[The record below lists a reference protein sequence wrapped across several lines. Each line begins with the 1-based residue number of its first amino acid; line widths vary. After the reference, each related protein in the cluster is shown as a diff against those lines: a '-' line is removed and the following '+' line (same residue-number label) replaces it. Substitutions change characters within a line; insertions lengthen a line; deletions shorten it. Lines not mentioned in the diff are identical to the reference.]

1 MEEEEFFRLLTPQ
14 SIVQIEERIAEEK
27 AIKKAEKQAH
37 EEGEEEE
44 LAAHEEE
51 EPKPNPKYEAGK
63 KLPLSLKDLF
73 PVEYTSKPLEDFD
86 DFYEA
91 QKTFVVVGKDMTI
104 YRFSATNACYLLS
117 PFNTARRG
125 ALYVLVHPLFSALI
139 IITIIV
145 NCAFMAMTEQPFD
158 WIEYVFTGVY
168 TLEALI
174 KITARGFIINNF
186 TYLRDPWNWLDFA
199 VISLA
204 YLEICII
211 QPLNVDGLGN
221 LAALRTFRVLRALKT
236 VAVIP
241 GLKTIVGALLEAVRR
256 LRDVMILT
264 VFMLSIFA
272 LVGMQLYMGTLR
284 QKCATFTNFTYD
296 NTTEGNETLMT
307 YEEAWLE
314 WAMDKDHWYKKEG
327 SDEYLICG
335 KGSGAGS
342 CPPEYICINNTDTN
356 PNSGFTHFDNFGT
369 ALLCTFRLMTQDYWE
384 NLYQITL
391 RAEGPYH
398 CLYFIIVILLGSF
411 YLVNLILA
419 IVAMSYDETQKQD
432 QADADEEEEERKKAM
447 QIHAIQQ
454 TIHDGLREDYHEYLE
469 EKLSQAKSQSET
481 SLSDHDN
488 ADKISLRSNKPD
500 ENGQFLSVTK
510 KQPSLS
516 LPGTPFVRRNTK
528 KKYNP
533 IHGDH
538 QPLMLDNLP
547 YIDDPNAV
555 TPCSDD
561 LNMNLTYKQFIASRR
576 GSYASLL
583 KRTGSSRR
591 SSFASRDSRRSL
603 PKSPRSP
610 LEKPGKLDTPWDW
623 KKPKDSSLLHP
634 LDAGDR
640 GKHTENGSI
649 HGSRLEIQKK
659 SHDEELCHHHGS
671 KHVDPRD
678 MMVLKNLLAHAE
690 GHRNSRHSVV
700 SDFLPFEEEEKPLK
714 DRLYDRFCSWTCCP
728 CYQKFQEIVSIIIL
742 DAFVDLFITI
752 CILVNTAFMAA
763 DQHPKSPELTEV
775 LTYGNYVFTGIFAAE
790 AFLKLIALSP
800 VYYFKDGWNCFD
812 FFIVTLSFVEMALD
826 GVSGLS
832 VLRSFRLLRVFKLAR
847 SWQTLNMLIRIVAG
861 TMGAL
866 GNLIF
871 VLAIVVFIF
880 AVMGQQLF
888 RDGYIR
894 EYGDDMPRWS
904 FIDFLH
910 SFMIIF
916 RVLCGEWIESMWSCT
931 NSNGPACVPFFLLTY
946 VIGNLVVLNLFLAL
960 LLNSFGAESLS
971 GGEAEEDK
979 EPNKLS
985 EAIGRFKRFG
995 RWVKVKVIV
1004 CLKVKMKAKPK
1015 PTDRSPSTPRLNG
1028 KETIPDGGQTYS
1040 NGTVIEMQA
1049 KSEDDDEHSVPGDV
1063 EVEDNHSPDKS
1074 TTIVLED
1081 EKKMEDNTQP
1091 NSSASP
1097 RESLSSNSHHS
1108 LSDDDTKLSLTKVN
1122 ADGEPE
1128 INEVKVT
1135 YANYPDDCFCK
1146 VCRRKCPCCIRFE
1159 NTSWGKRAWKIRCLA
1174 YALVEHK
1181 YFETFI
1187 ITMILASSVALAI
1200 EDVYLDERPTLK
1212 QILEITDKFFTAI
1225 FIVEM
1230 FIKWTAFGYKKYFTD
1245 AWCWLDFVI
1254 VGISI
1259 MMLVFEIIGMDK
1271 VSAIKAMRTLR
1282 ALRPLRAVSRWE
1294 GMRVVVNALIKAIP
1308 SIANVMMVCL
1318 IFWLIFGIVGVQ
1330 FFAGKFFKC
1339 VDADGNKLSPNITAN
1354 RTECEAKGYEWI
1366 NSKVN
1371 FDNVLMAYLALFQV
1385 ATYKGWIDVMNDAI
1399 DSKNIDEQPER
1410 EDNVYMYLYFVFF
1423 IIFGSFFTLNLFI
1436 GVIIENFNQQKK
1448 KAGGSLEMFMTED
1461 QKKYYKAM
1469 KRMAA
1474 KSPQKSIPRPGNI
1487 IMGWIFDAVT
1497 NQKFDIGIMIIIMLN
1512 MLTMALEHYKQSD
1525 MFTTILDQINMTFI
1539 IIFTIECVLKL
1550 IGLRHYYFKF
1560 PWNIFDFIVV
1570 VLSIV
1575 GEIVSVALSDV
1586 MDQFL
1591 VSPTLLRVVRVFRV
1605 GRVLRL
1611 VKSAKGIRTLLFSL
1625 AVSLPALFNIAL
1637 LLFLVMFI
1645 YATFGMSFFMH
1656 VKHQYGIDDCFNFE
1670 TFFRS
1675 MIYLF
1680 QMCTSAGWDSA
1691 LAGITNEVDCI
1702 EETTEL
1708 PDGTMQYRDC
1718 GNYQAGV
1725 LFLTSYLII
1734 SFLVVVNMYIAVILE
1749 NFSQATEDVQQGL
1762 TSDEFDL
1769 FYEKWEKFD
1778 PEATKFIALSQL
1790 SDFVDYLEEPL
1801 RLPKPNH
1808 FMLVKLDIPICED
1821 DKVYCRDILDALTKN
1836 FLGTSDTP
1844 GEIDV
1849 NEVDKD
1855 KEKIEY
1861 NVASSTLLRQKE
1873 HYAARIIQKAWRRY
1887 RNERGNTSPPPY
1899 DMVISKESDMV
1910 TSKESDMATSKDSKE
1925 TATTVHEDTSS
1936 TKSVKSDASNKQ
1948 IAGSSVDVHIEIP
1961 ESEITEET
1969 AMLSPENRTVEL
1981 RADSDVVA

>member
-14 SIVQIEERIAEEK
+14 SLVQIDERIAEEK
-27 AIKKAEKQAH
+27 AFKKAEKQAH

-51 EPKPNPKYEAGK
+51 EPKPNPKFEAGK

-86 DFYEA
+86 EFYDT

-104 YRFSATNACYLLS
+104 YRFSATNAVYLLS
-117 PFNTARRG
+117 PFNPLRRG

-139 IITIIV
+139 IITIII
-145 NCAFMAMTEQPFD
+145 NCAFMAMTEVPAG

-168 TLEALI
+168 TLEAMI

-204 YLEICII
+204 YVTEV
-211 QPLNVDGLGN
+211 VDLGN
-221 LAALRTFRVLRALKT
+221 LSALRTFRVLRALKT

-284 QKCATFTNFTYD
+284 QKCVTFANFTYD
-296 NTTEGNETLMT
+296 NSTEGNDTLKSFD
-307 YEEAWLE
+307 EAWYD
-314 WAMDKDHWYKKEG
+314 WAMDTENWKQIEG
-327 SDEYLICG
+327 TGEFLICG
-335 KGSGAGS
+335 NASGAGE
-342 CPPEYICINNTDTN
+342 CPSEYICINDTHTN
-356 PNSGFTHFDNFGT
+356 PDFNFTHFDNFGT
-369 ALLCTFRLMTQDYWE
+369 ALLCTFRLMTQDFWE

-398 CLYFIIVILLGSF
+398 SAYFVIVILLGSF

-432 QADADEEEEERKKAM
+432 QADADEEAEERK
-447 QIHAIQQ
+447 IQQ
-454 TIHDGLREDYHEYLE
+454 TMHDELREDYHEYLE
-469 EKLSQAKSQSET
+469 EKMSQAKSQSDT
-481 SLSDHDN
+481 SLSDHEN

-500 ENGQFLSVTK
+500 ENGQFLSVMK
-510 KQPSLS
+510 K
-516 LPGTPFVRRNTK
+516 
-528 KKYNP
+528 
-533 IHGDH
+533 
-538 QPLMLDNLP
+538 
-547 YIDDPNAV
+547 
-555 TPCSDD
+555 
-561 LNMNLTYKQFIASRR
+561 
-576 GSYASLL
+576 GSI
-583 KRTGSSRR
+583 
-591 SSFASRDSRRSL
+591 
-603 PKSPRSP
+603 
-610 LEKPGKLDTPWDW
+610 
-623 KKPKDSSLLHP
+623 
-634 LDAGDR
+634 
-640 GKHTENGSI
+640 NGSRMDI
-649 HGSRLEIQKK
+649 EKK
-659 SHDEELCHHHGS
+659 SHDGEICHPHGG

-678 MMVLKNLLAHAE
+678 MMVLKSLLAHAE
-690 GHRNSRHSVV
+690 GHRNSRHSVM
-700 SDFLPFEEEEKPLK
+700 SDYLPFEEEEEPLK
-714 DRLYDRFCSWTCCP
+714 DRLYKRFCSWTCCP
-728 CYQKFQEIVSIIIL
+728 CYLKFQEIVGLIVL

-752 CILVNTAFMAA
+752 CILANTAFMAA
-763 DQHPKSPELTEV
+763 DQHPKSPELTEI
-775 LTYGNYVFTGIFAAE
+775 LQNGNYVFTAIFASE

-800 VYYFKDGWNCFD
+800 MHYFRDGWNCFD
-812 FFIVTLSFVEMALD
+812 FLIVFLSFLEMALD

-888 RDGYIR
+888 RDGYIA

-904 FIDFLH
+904 FTDFLH

-916 RVLCGEWIESMWSCT
+916 RVLCGEWIQSMWGCT
-931 NSNGPACVPFFLLTY
+931 NANGPICVPFFLLTY

-971 GGEAEEDK
+971 GGESEEDK

-985 EAIGRFKRFG
+985 EAIDRFKRFG

-1015 PTDRSPSTPRLNG
+1015 ANEREPSPRVNG
-1028 KETIPDGGQTYS
+1028 KETIPDGEATFS
-1040 NGTVIEMQA
+1040 NGTLIEMQT
-1049 KSEDDDEHSVPGDV
+1049 KFDDDEISVQGDV
-1063 EVEDNHSPDKS
+1063 DLVDNHAPDKS
-1074 TTIVLED
+1074 TTIVVED
-1081 EKKMEDNTQP
+1081 EKKAEDTTRP
-1091 NSSASP
+1091 NSRASP

-1108 LSDDDTKLSLTKVN
+1108 MSDDDTKLSLTKVD

-1146 VCRRKCPCCIRFE
+1146 ICRRKCPCCIRFE
-1159 NTSWGKRAWKIRCLA
+1159 NTKWGKKAWKIRCLA

-1187 ITMILASSVALAI
+1187 ITMILASSIALAI
-1200 EDVYLDERPTLK
+1200 EDVYLEERPTLE
-1212 QILEITDKFFTAI
+1212 QILEITDKFFTTV
-1225 FIVEM
+1225 FIIEM
-1230 FIKWTAFGYKKYFTD
+1230 FIKWTAFGFKKYFTD

-1259 MMLVFEIIGMDK
+1259 VMLVFELLGMEK
-1271 VSAIKAMRTLR
+1271 VGAIKAMRTLR

-1330 FFAGKFFKC
+1330 FFAGKFYKC
-1339 VDADGNKLSPNITAN
+1339 VDEDGNKLSVNITKN
-1354 RTECEAKGYEWI
+1354 KFECLEKNYTWI
-1366 NSKVN
+1366 NSKIN
-1371 FDNVLMAYLALFQV
+1371 FDDVLMSYLALFQV
-1385 ATYKGWIDVMNDAI
+1385 ATYKGWIEVMNDAI
-1399 DSKNIDEQPER
+1399 DSKEIDEQPER
-1410 EDNVYMYLYFVFF
+1410 EVNVYMYLYFVFF

-1512 MLTMALEHYKQSD
+1512 MLTMALEHYKQSQ
-1525 MFTTILDQINMTFI
+1525 MFTTILNHVNMSFI
-1539 IIFTIECVLKL
+1539 IIFTVECVLKL
-1550 IGLRHYYFKF
+1550 IGLRHFYFKF
-1560 PWNIFDFIVV
+1560 PWNIFDFVVV
-1570 VLSIV
+1570 VLSIL
-1575 GEIVSVALSDV
+1575 GVALSDV

-1680 QMCTSAGWDSA
+1680 QMCTSAGWDGA
-1691 LAGITNEVDCI
+1691 LAGITNEEGCNK
-1702 EETTEL
+1702 ETVRF
-1708 PDGTMQYRDC
+1708 DNGTTIYSDC
-1718 GNYQAGV
+1718 GNYKAGV
-1725 LFLTSYLII
+1725 MFLTSYLVI

-1778 PEATKFIALSQL
+1778 PEATKFIQLSQL

-1861 NVASSTLLRQKE
+1861 HVTSSTLMRQKE
-1873 HYAARIIQKAWRRY
+1873 HYAARVIQKAWRRY
-1887 RNERGNTSPPPY
+1887 RNEKGNLPSPPPY

-1910 TSKESDMATSKDSKE
+1910 TSKESDMATSKDSKD
-1925 TATTVHEDTSS
+1925 TATTIHEDTAS
-1936 TKSVKSDASNKQ
+1936 TKSVKSDTSTKQ
-1948 IAGSSVDVHIEIP
+1948 TAGSSIDVHIEIP

>member
-14 SIVQIEERIAEEK
+14 SLVQIDERIAEEK
-27 AIKKAEKQAH
+27 AFKKAEKQAH

-51 EPKPNPKYEAGK
+51 EPKPNPKFEAGK

-86 DFYEA
+86 EFYDT

-104 YRFSATNACYLLS
+104 YRFSATNAVYLLS
-117 PFNTARRG
+117 PFNPLRRG

-139 IITIIV
+139 IITIII
-145 NCAFMAMTEQPFD
+145 NCAFMAMTEVPAG

-168 TLEALI
+168 TLEAMI

-204 YLEICII
+204 YVTEV
-211 QPLNVDGLGN
+211 VDLGN
-221 LAALRTFRVLRALKT
+221 LSALRTFRVLRALKT

-284 QKCATFTNFTYD
+284 QKCVTFANFTYD
-296 NTTEGNETLMT
+296 NSTEGNDTLKSFD
-307 YEEAWLE
+307 EAWYE
-314 WAMDKDHWYKKEG
+314 WAMDTENWKQIEG
-327 SDEYLICG
+327 TGEFLICG
-335 KGSGAGS
+335 NASGAGE
-342 CPPEYICINNTDTN
+342 CPSEYICINDTHTN
-356 PNSGFTHFDNFGT
+356 PDFNFTHFDNFGT
-369 ALLCTFRLMTQDYWE
+369 ALLCTFRLMTQDFWE

-398 CLYFIIVILLGSF
+398 SAYFVIVILLGSF

-432 QADADEEEEERKKAM
+432 QADADEEAEERK
-447 QIHAIQQ
+447 IQQ
-454 TIHDGLREDYHEYLE
+454 TMHDELREDYHEYLE
-469 EKLSQAKSQSET
+469 EKMSQAKSQSDT
-481 SLSDHDN
+481 SLSDHEN

-500 ENGQFLSVTK
+500 ENGQFLSVMK
-510 KQPSLS
+510 K
-516 LPGTPFVRRNTK
+516 
-528 KKYNP
+528 
-533 IHGDH
+533 
-538 QPLMLDNLP
+538 
-547 YIDDPNAV
+547 
-555 TPCSDD
+555 
-561 LNMNLTYKQFIASRR
+561 
-576 GSYASLL
+576 GSI
-583 KRTGSSRR
+583 
-591 SSFASRDSRRSL
+591 
-603 PKSPRSP
+603 
-610 LEKPGKLDTPWDW
+610 
-623 KKPKDSSLLHP
+623 
-634 LDAGDR
+634 
-640 GKHTENGSI
+640 NGSRMDI
-649 HGSRLEIQKK
+649 EKK
-659 SHDEELCHHHGS
+659 SHDGEICHPHGG

-678 MMVLKNLLAHAE
+678 MMVLKSLLAHAE
-690 GHRNSRHSVV
+690 GHRNSRHSVM
-700 SDFLPFEEEEKPLK
+700 SDYLPFEEEEEPLK
-714 DRLYDRFCSWTCCP
+714 DRLYKRFCSWTCCP
-728 CYQKFQEIVSIIIL
+728 CYLKFQEIVGLIVL

-752 CILVNTAFMAA
+752 CILANTAFMAA
-763 DQHPKSPELTEV
+763 DQHPKSPELTEI
-775 LTYGNYVFTGIFAAE
+775 LQNGNYVFTAIFASE

-800 VYYFKDGWNCFD
+800 MHYFRDGWNCFD
-812 FFIVTLSFVEMALD
+812 FLIVFLSFLEMALD

-888 RDGYIR
+888 RDGYIA

-904 FIDFLH
+904 FTDFLH

-916 RVLCGEWIESMWSCT
+916 RVLCGEWIQSMWGCT
-931 NSNGPACVPFFLLTY
+931 NANGPICVPFFLLTY

-971 GGEAEEDK
+971 GGESEEDK

-985 EAIGRFKRFG
+985 EAIDRFKRFG

-1015 PTDRSPSTPRLNG
+1015 ANEREPSPRVNG
-1028 KETIPDGGQTYS
+1028 KETIPDGEATFS
-1040 NGTVIEMQA
+1040 NGTLIEMQT
-1049 KSEDDDEHSVPGDV
+1049 KFDDDEISVQGDV
-1063 EVEDNHSPDKS
+1063 DLVDNHSPDKS
-1074 TTIVLED
+1074 TTIVVED
-1081 EKKMEDNTQP
+1081 EKKAEDTTRP
-1091 NSSASP
+1091 NSRASP

-1108 LSDDDTKLSLTKVN
+1108 MSDDDTKLSLTKVD

-1146 VCRRKCPCCIRFE
+1146 ICRRKCPCCIRFE
-1159 NTSWGKRAWKIRCLA
+1159 NTKWGKKAWKIRCLA

-1187 ITMILASSVALAI
+1187 ITMILASSIALAI
-1200 EDVYLDERPTLK
+1200 EDVYLEERPTLE
-1212 QILEITDKFFTAI
+1212 QILEITDKFFTTV
-1225 FIVEM
+1225 FIIEM
-1230 FIKWTAFGYKKYFTD
+1230 FIKWTAFGFKKYFTD

-1259 MMLVFEIIGMDK
+1259 VMLVFELLGMEK
-1271 VSAIKAMRTLR
+1271 VGAIKAMRTLR

-1330 FFAGKFFKC
+1330 FFAGKFYKC
-1339 VDADGNKLSPNITAN
+1339 VDEDGNKLSVNITKN
-1354 RTECEAKGYEWI
+1354 KFECLEKNYTWI
-1366 NSKVN
+1366 NSKIN
-1371 FDNVLMAYLALFQV
+1371 FDDVLMSYLALFQV
-1385 ATYKGWIDVMNDAI
+1385 ATYKGWIEVMNDAI
-1399 DSKNIDEQPER
+1399 DSKEIDEQPER
-1410 EDNVYMYLYFVFF
+1410 EVNVYMYLYFVFF

-1512 MLTMALEHYKQSD
+1512 MLTMALEHYKQSQ
-1525 MFTTILDQINMTFI
+1525 MFTTILNHVNMSFI
-1539 IIFTIECVLKL
+1539 IIFTVECVLKL
-1550 IGLRHYYFKF
+1550 IGLRHFYFKF
-1560 PWNIFDFIVV
+1560 PWNIFDFVVV
-1570 VLSIV
+1570 VLSIL
-1575 GEIVSVALSDV
+1575 GVALSDV

-1680 QMCTSAGWDSA
+1680 QMCTSAGWDGA
-1691 LAGITNEVDCI
+1691 LAGITNEEGCNK
-1702 EETTEL
+1702 ETVRF
-1708 PDGTMQYRDC
+1708 DNGTTIYSDC
-1718 GNYQAGV
+1718 GNYKAGV
-1725 LFLTSYLII
+1725 MFLTSYLVI

-1778 PEATKFIALSQL
+1778 PEATKFIQLSQL

-1861 NVASSTLLRQKE
+1861 HVTSSTLMRQKE
-1873 HYAARIIQKAWRRY
+1873 HYAARVIQKAWRRY
-1887 RNERGNTSPPPY
+1887 RNEKGNLPSPPPY

-1910 TSKESDMATSKDSKE
+1910 TSKESDMATSKDSKD
-1925 TATTVHEDTSS
+1925 TATTIHEDTAS
-1936 TKSVKSDASNKQ
+1936 TKSVKSDTSTKQ
-1948 IAGSSVDVHIEIP
+1948 TAGSSIDVHIEIP

>member
-14 SIVQIEERIAEEK
+14 SLVQIDERIAEEK
-27 AIKKAEKQAH
+27 AFKKAEKQAH

-51 EPKPNPKYEAGK
+51 EPKPNPKFEAGK

-86 DFYEA
+86 EFYDT

-104 YRFSATNACYLLS
+104 YRFSATNAVYLLS
-117 PFNTARRG
+117 PFNPLRRG

-139 IITIIV
+139 IITIII
-145 NCAFMAMTEQPFD
+145 NCAFMAMTEVPAG

-168 TLEALI
+168 TLEAMI

-204 YLEICII
+204 YFETCII
-211 QPLNVDGLGN
+211 QPLNLTEDGLGN

-284 QKCATFTNFTYD
+284 QKCVTFANFTYD
-296 NTTEGNETLMT
+296 NSTEGNDTLKSFD
-307 YEEAWLE
+307 EAWYE
-314 WAMDKDHWYKKEG
+314 WAMDTENWKKIEG
-327 SDEYLICG
+327 TGEFLICG
-335 KGSGAGS
+335 NASGAGE
-342 CPPEYICINNTDTN
+342 CPSEYICINDTHTN
-356 PNSGFTHFDNFGT
+356 PDFNFTHFDNFGT
-369 ALLCTFRLMTQDYWE
+369 ALLCTFRLMTQDFWE

-398 CLYFIIVILLGSF
+398 SAYFVIVILLGSF

-432 QADADEEEEERKKAM
+432 QADADEEAEERKKAKR
-447 QIHAIQQ
+447 IHAIQQ
-454 TIHDGLREDYHEYLE
+454 TMHDELREDYHEYLE
-469 EKLSQAKSQSET
+469 EKMSQAKSQSDT
-481 SLSDHDN
+481 SLSDHEN

-500 ENGQFLSVTK
+500 ENGQFLSVMK
-510 KQPSLS
+510 K
-516 LPGTPFVRRNTK
+516 
-528 KKYNP
+528 
-533 IHGDH
+533 
-538 QPLMLDNLP
+538 
-547 YIDDPNAV
+547 
-555 TPCSDD
+555 
-561 LNMNLTYKQFIASRR
+561 
-576 GSYASLL
+576 GSI
-583 KRTGSSRR
+583 
-591 SSFASRDSRRSL
+591 
-603 PKSPRSP
+603 
-610 LEKPGKLDTPWDW
+610 
-623 KKPKDSSLLHP
+623 
-634 LDAGDR
+634 
-640 GKHTENGSI
+640 NGSRMDI
-649 HGSRLEIQKK
+649 EKK
-659 SHDEELCHHHGS
+659 SHDGEICHPHGG

-678 MMVLKNLLAHAE
+678 MMVLKSLLAHAE
-690 GHRNSRHSVV
+690 GHRNSRHSVM
-700 SDFLPFEEEEKPLK
+700 SDYLPFEEEEEPLK
-714 DRLYDRFCSWTCCP
+714 DRLYKRFCSWTCCP
-728 CYQKFQEIVSIIIL
+728 CYLKFQEIVGLIVL

-752 CILVNTAFMAA
+752 CILANTAFMAA
-763 DQHPKSPELTEV
+763 DQHPKSPELTEI
-775 LTYGNYVFTGIFAAE
+775 LQNGNYVFTAIFASE

-800 VYYFKDGWNCFD
+800 MHYFRDGWNCFD
-812 FFIVTLSFVEMALD
+812 FLIVFLSFLEMALD

-888 RDGYIR
+888 RDGYIA

-904 FIDFLH
+904 FTDFLH

-916 RVLCGEWIESMWSCT
+916 RVLCGEWIQSMWGCT
-931 NSNGPACVPFFLLTY
+931 NANGPICVPFFLLTY

-971 GGEAEEDK
+971 GGESEEDK

-985 EAIGRFKRFG
+985 EAIDRFKRFG

-1015 PTDRSPSTPRLNG
+1015 ANEREPSPRVNG
-1028 KETIPDGGQTYS
+1028 KETIPDGEATFS
-1040 NGTVIEMQA
+1040 NGTLIEMQT
-1049 KSEDDDEHSVPGDV
+1049 KFDDDEISVQGDV
-1063 EVEDNHSPDKS
+1063 DLVDNHSPDKS
-1074 TTIVLED
+1074 TTIVVED
-1081 EKKMEDNTQP
+1081 EKKAEDITRP
-1091 NSSASP
+1091 NSRASP

-1108 LSDDDTKLSLTKVN
+1108 MSDDDTKLSLTKVD

-1146 VCRRKCPCCIRFE
+1146 ICRRKCPCCIRFE
-1159 NTSWGKRAWKIRCLA
+1159 NTKWGKKAWKIRCLA

-1187 ITMILASSVALAI
+1187 ITMILASSIALAI
-1200 EDVYLDERPTLK
+1200 EDVYLEERPTLE
-1212 QILEITDKFFTAI
+1212 QILQITDKFFTTV
-1225 FIVEM
+1225 FIIEM
-1230 FIKWTAFGYKKYFTD
+1230 FIKWTAFGFKKYFTD

-1259 MMLVFEIIGMDK
+1259 VMLVFELLGMEK
-1271 VSAIKAMRTLR
+1271 VGAIKAMRTLR

-1330 FFAGKFFKC
+1330 FFAGKFYKC
-1339 VDADGNKLSPNITAN
+1339 VDEDGNKLSVNITKN
-1354 RTECEAKGYEWI
+1354 KFECLEKNYTWI
-1366 NSKVN
+1366 NSKIN
-1371 FDNVLMAYLALFQV
+1371 FDDVLMSYLALFQV
-1385 ATYKGWIDVMNDAI
+1385 ATYKGWIEVMNDAI
-1399 DSKNIDEQPER
+1399 DSKEIDEQPER
-1410 EDNVYMYLYFVFF
+1410 EVNVYMYLYFVFF

-1512 MLTMALEHYKQSD
+1512 MLTMALEHYKQSQ
-1525 MFTTILDQINMTFI
+1525 MFTTILNHVNMSFI
-1539 IIFTIECVLKL
+1539 IIFTVECVLKL
-1550 IGLRHYYFKF
+1550 IGLRHFYFKF
-1560 PWNIFDFIVV
+1560 PWNIFDFVVV
-1570 VLSIV
+1570 VLSIL

-1680 QMCTSAGWDSA
+1680 QMCTSAGWDGA
-1691 LAGITNEVDCI
+1691 LAGITNEEDCI
-1702 EETTEL
+1702 KETVRF
-1708 PDGTMQYRDC
+1708 DNGTTIYSDC
-1718 GNYQAGV
+1718 GNYKAGV
-1725 LFLTSYLII
+1725 MFLTSYLVI

-1778 PEATKFIALSQL
+1778 PEATKFIQLSQL

-1861 NVASSTLLRQKE
+1861 HVTSSTLMRQKE
-1873 HYAARIIQKAWRRY
+1873 HYAARVIQKAWRRY
-1887 RNERGNTSPPPY
+1887 RNEKGNLPSPPPY

-1910 TSKESDMATSKDSKE
+1910 TSKESDMATSKDSKD
-1925 TATTVHEDTSS
+1925 TATTIHEDTAS
-1936 TKSVKSDASNKQ
+1936 TKSVKSDTSTKQ
-1948 IAGSSVDVHIEIP
+1948 TAGSSIDVHIEIP

>member
-204 YLEICII
+204 YITMG
-211 QPLNVDGLGN
+211 VDLGN
-221 LAALRTFRVLRALKT
+221 LSALRTFRVLRALKT

-432 QADADEEEEERKKAM
+432 QADADEEEEERKDD
-447 QIHAIQQ
+447 ISCGRSSIQQ

-510 KQPSLS
+510 K
-516 LPGTPFVRRNTK
+516 
-528 KKYNP
+528 
-533 IHGDH
+533 
-538 QPLMLDNLP
+538 
-547 YIDDPNAV
+547 
-555 TPCSDD
+555 
-561 LNMNLTYKQFIASRR
+561 
-576 GSYASLL
+576 
-583 KRTGSSRR
+583 
-591 SSFASRDSRRSL
+591 
-603 PKSPRSP
+603 
-610 LEKPGKLDTPWDW
+610 
-623 KKPKDSSLLHP
+623 
-634 LDAGDR
+634 
-640 GKHTENGSI
+640 GSI

-1448 KAGGSLEMFMTED
+1448 KAGGSLEMFMTDD
-1461 QKKYYKAM
+1461 QKKYYMAM
-1469 KRMAA
+1469 KRMSS
-1474 KSPQKSIPRPGNI
+1474 KSPQKSIPRPSNI

-1575 GEIVSVALSDV
+1575 GVALSDV

>member
-14 SIVQIEERIAEEK
+14 SLVQIDERIAEEK
-27 AIKKAEKQAH
+27 AFKKAEKQAH

-51 EPKPNPKYEAGK
+51 EPKPNPKFEAGK

-86 DFYEA
+86 EFYDT

-104 YRFSATNACYLLS
+104 YRFSATNAVYLLS
-117 PFNTARRG
+117 PFNPLRRG

-139 IITIIV
+139 IITIII
-145 NCAFMAMTEQPFD
+145 NCAFMAMTEVPAG

-168 TLEALI
+168 TLEAMI

-204 YLEICII
+204 YVTEV
-211 QPLNVDGLGN
+211 VDLGN
-221 LAALRTFRVLRALKT
+221 LSALRTFRVLRALKT

-284 QKCATFTNFTYD
+284 QKCVTFANFTYD
-296 NTTEGNETLMT
+296 NSTEGNDTLKSFD
-307 YEEAWLE
+307 EAWYE
-314 WAMDKDHWYKKEG
+314 WAMDTENWKQIEG
-327 SDEYLICG
+327 TGEFLICG
-335 KGSGAGS
+335 NASGAGE
-342 CPPEYICINNTDTN
+342 CPSEYICINDTHTN
-356 PNSGFTHFDNFGT
+356 PDFNFTHFDNFGT
-369 ALLCTFRLMTQDYWE
+369 ALLCTFRLMTQDFWE

-398 CLYFIIVILLGSF
+398 SAYFVIVILLGSF

-432 QADADEEEEERKKAM
+432 QADADEEAEERK
-447 QIHAIQQ
+447 IQQ
-454 TIHDGLREDYHEYLE
+454 TMHDELREDYHEYLE
-469 EKLSQAKSQSET
+469 EKMSQAKSQSDT
-481 SLSDHDN
+481 SLSDHEN

-500 ENGQFLSVTK
+500 ENGQFLSVMK
-510 KQPSLS
+510 K
-516 LPGTPFVRRNTK
+516 
-528 KKYNP
+528 
-533 IHGDH
+533 
-538 QPLMLDNLP
+538 
-547 YIDDPNAV
+547 
-555 TPCSDD
+555 
-561 LNMNLTYKQFIASRR
+561 
-576 GSYASLL
+576 GSI
-583 KRTGSSRR
+583 
-591 SSFASRDSRRSL
+591 
-603 PKSPRSP
+603 
-610 LEKPGKLDTPWDW
+610 
-623 KKPKDSSLLHP
+623 
-634 LDAGDR
+634 
-640 GKHTENGSI
+640 NGSRMDI
-649 HGSRLEIQKK
+649 EKK
-659 SHDEELCHHHGS
+659 SHDGEICHPHGG

-678 MMVLKNLLAHAE
+678 MMVLKSLLAHAE
-690 GHRNSRHSVV
+690 GHRNSRHSVM
-700 SDFLPFEEEEKPLK
+700 SDYLPFEEEEEPLK
-714 DRLYDRFCSWTCCP
+714 DRLYKRFCSWTCCP
-728 CYQKFQEIVSIIIL
+728 CYLKFQEIVGLIVL

-752 CILVNTAFMAA
+752 CILANTAFMAA
-763 DQHPKSPELTEV
+763 DQHPKSPELTEI
-775 LTYGNYVFTGIFAAE
+775 LQNGNYVFTAIFASE

-800 VYYFKDGWNCFD
+800 MYYFRDGWNCFD
-812 FFIVTLSFVEMALD
+812 FLIVFLSFLEMALD

-888 RDGYIR
+888 RDGYIA

-904 FIDFLH
+904 FTDFLH

-916 RVLCGEWIESMWSCT
+916 RVLCGEWIQSMWGCT
-931 NSNGPACVPFFLLTY
+931 NANGPICVPFFLLTY

-971 GGEAEEDK
+971 GGESEEDK

-985 EAIGRFKRFG
+985 EAIDRFKRFG

-1015 PTDRSPSTPRLNG
+1015 ANEREPSPRVNG
-1028 KETIPDGGQTYS
+1028 KETIPDGEATFS
-1040 NGTVIEMQA
+1040 NGTLIEMQT
-1049 KSEDDDEHSVPGDV
+1049 KFDDDEISVQGDV
-1063 EVEDNHSPDKS
+1063 DLVDNHAPDKS
-1074 TTIVLED
+1074 TTIVVED
-1081 EKKMEDNTQP
+1081 EKKAEDITRP
-1091 NSSASP
+1091 NSRASP

-1108 LSDDDTKLSLTKVN
+1108 MSDDDTKLSLTKVD

-1146 VCRRKCPCCIRFE
+1146 ICRRKCPCCIRFE
-1159 NTSWGKRAWKIRCLA
+1159 NTKWGKKAWKIRCLA

-1187 ITMILASSVALAI
+1187 ITMILASSIALAI
-1200 EDVYLDERPTLK
+1200 EDVYLEERPTLE
-1212 QILEITDKFFTAI
+1212 QILEITDKFFTTV
-1225 FIVEM
+1225 FIIEM
-1230 FIKWTAFGYKKYFTD
+1230 FIKWTAFGFKKYFTD

-1259 MMLVFEIIGMDK
+1259 VMLVFELLGMEK
-1271 VSAIKAMRTLR
+1271 VGAIKAMRTLR

-1330 FFAGKFFKC
+1330 FFAGKFYKC
-1339 VDADGNKLSPNITAN
+1339 VDEDGNKLSVNITKN
-1354 RTECEAKGYEWI
+1354 KFECLEKNYTWI
-1366 NSKVN
+1366 NSKIN
-1371 FDNVLMAYLALFQV
+1371 FDDVLMSYLALFQV
-1385 ATYKGWIDVMNDAI
+1385 ATYKGWIEVMNDAI
-1399 DSKNIDEQPER
+1399 DSKEIDEQPER
-1410 EDNVYMYLYFVFF
+1410 EVNVYMYLYFVFF

-1448 KAGGSLEMFMTED
+1448 KAGGSLEMFMTDD
-1461 QKKYYKAM
+1461 QKKYYMAM
-1469 KRMAA
+1469 KRMSS
-1474 KSPQKSIPRPGNI
+1474 KSPQKSIPRPSNI

-1512 MLTMALEHYKQSD
+1512 MLTMALEHYKQSQ
-1525 MFTTILDQINMTFI
+1525 MFTTILNHVNMSFI
-1539 IIFTIECVLKL
+1539 IIFTVECVLKL
-1550 IGLRHYYFKF
+1550 IGLRHFYFKF
-1560 PWNIFDFIVV
+1560 PWNIFDFVVV
-1570 VLSIV
+1570 VLSIL
-1575 GEIVSVALSDV
+1575 GVALSDV

-1680 QMCTSAGWDSA
+1680 QMCTSAGWDGA
-1691 LAGITNEVDCI
+1691 LAGITNEEGCNK
-1702 EETTEL
+1702 ETVRF
-1708 PDGTMQYRDC
+1708 DNGTTIYSDC
-1718 GNYQAGV
+1718 GNYKAGV
-1725 LFLTSYLII
+1725 MFLTSYLVI

-1778 PEATKFIALSQL
+1778 PEATKFIQLSQL

-1861 NVASSTLLRQKE
+1861 HVTSSTLMRQKE
-1873 HYAARIIQKAWRRY
+1873 HYAARVIQKAWRRY
-1887 RNERGNTSPPPY
+1887 RNEKGNLPSPPPY

-1910 TSKESDMATSKDSKE
+1910 TSKESDMATSKDSKD
-1925 TATTVHEDTSS
+1925 TATTIHEDTAS
-1936 TKSVKSDASNKQ
+1936 TKSVKSDTSTKQ
-1948 IAGSSVDVHIEIP
+1948 TAGSSIDVHIEIP

>member
-14 SIVQIEERIAEEK
+14 SLVQIDERIAEEK
-27 AIKKAEKQAH
+27 AFKKAEKQAH

-51 EPKPNPKYEAGK
+51 EPKPNPKFEAGK

-86 DFYEA
+86 EFYDT

-104 YRFSATNACYLLS
+104 YRFSATNAVYLLS
-117 PFNTARRG
+117 PFNPLRRG

-139 IITIIV
+139 IITIII
-145 NCAFMAMTEQPFD
+145 NCAFMAMTEVPAG

-168 TLEALI
+168 TLEAMI

-204 YLEICII
+204 YVTEV
-211 QPLNVDGLGN
+211 VDLGN
-221 LAALRTFRVLRALKT
+221 LSALRTFRVLRALKT

-284 QKCATFTNFTYD
+284 QKCVTFANFTYD
-296 NTTEGNETLMT
+296 NSTEGNDTLKSFD
-307 YEEAWLE
+307 EAWYE
-314 WAMDKDHWYKKEG
+314 WAMDTENWKQIEG
-327 SDEYLICG
+327 TGEFLICG
-335 KGSGAGS
+335 NASGAGE
-342 CPPEYICINNTDTN
+342 CPSEYICINDTHTN
-356 PNSGFTHFDNFGT
+356 PDFNFTHFDNFGT
-369 ALLCTFRLMTQDYWE
+369 ALLCTFRLMTQDFWE

-398 CLYFIIVILLGSF
+398 SAYFVIVILLGSF

-432 QADADEEEEERKKAM
+432 QADADEEAEERKDDNSCA
-447 QIHAIQQ
+447 HSSIQQ
-454 TIHDGLREDYHEYLE
+454 TMHDELREDYHEYLE
-469 EKLSQAKSQSET
+469 EKMSQAKSQSDT
-481 SLSDHDN
+481 SLSDHEN

-500 ENGQFLSVTK
+500 ENGQFLSVMK
-510 KQPSLS
+510 K
-516 LPGTPFVRRNTK
+516 
-528 KKYNP
+528 
-533 IHGDH
+533 
-538 QPLMLDNLP
+538 
-547 YIDDPNAV
+547 
-555 TPCSDD
+555 
-561 LNMNLTYKQFIASRR
+561 
-576 GSYASLL
+576 GSI
-583 KRTGSSRR
+583 
-591 SSFASRDSRRSL
+591 
-603 PKSPRSP
+603 
-610 LEKPGKLDTPWDW
+610 
-623 KKPKDSSLLHP
+623 
-634 LDAGDR
+634 
-640 GKHTENGSI
+640 NGSRMDI
-649 HGSRLEIQKK
+649 EKK
-659 SHDEELCHHHGS
+659 SHDGEICHPHGG

-678 MMVLKNLLAHAE
+678 MMVLKSLLAHAE
-690 GHRNSRHSVV
+690 GHRNSRHSVM
-700 SDFLPFEEEEKPLK
+700 SDYLPFEEEEEPLK
-714 DRLYDRFCSWTCCP
+714 DRLYKRFCSWTCCP
-728 CYQKFQEIVSIIIL
+728 CYLKFQEIVGLIVL

-752 CILVNTAFMAA
+752 CILANTAFMAA
-763 DQHPKSPELTEV
+763 DQHPKSPELTEI
-775 LTYGNYVFTGIFAAE
+775 LQNGNYVFTAIFASE

-800 VYYFKDGWNCFD
+800 MYYFRDGWNCFD
-812 FFIVTLSFVEMALD
+812 FLIVFLSFLEMALD

-888 RDGYIR
+888 RDGYIA

-904 FIDFLH
+904 FTDFLH

-916 RVLCGEWIESMWSCT
+916 RVLCGEWIQSMWGCT
-931 NSNGPACVPFFLLTY
+931 NANGPICVPFFLLTY

-971 GGEAEEDK
+971 GGESEEDK

-985 EAIGRFKRFG
+985 EAIDRFKRFG

-1015 PTDRSPSTPRLNG
+1015 ANEREPSPRVNG
-1028 KETIPDGGQTYS
+1028 KETIPDGEATFS
-1040 NGTVIEMQA
+1040 NGTLIEMQT
-1049 KSEDDDEHSVPGDV
+1049 KFDDDEISVQGDV
-1063 EVEDNHSPDKS
+1063 DLVDNHSPDKS
-1074 TTIVLED
+1074 TTIVVED
-1081 EKKMEDNTQP
+1081 EKKAEDTTRP
-1091 NSSASP
+1091 NSRASP

-1108 LSDDDTKLSLTKVN
+1108 ISDDDTKLSLTKVD

-1146 VCRRKCPCCIRFE
+1146 ICRRKCPCCIRFE
-1159 NTSWGKRAWKIRCLA
+1159 NTKWGKKAWKIRCLA

-1187 ITMILASSVALAI
+1187 ITMILASSIALAI
-1200 EDVYLDERPTLK
+1200 EDVYLEERPTLE
-1212 QILEITDKFFTAI
+1212 QILQITDKFFTTV
-1225 FIVEM
+1225 FIIEM
-1230 FIKWTAFGYKKYFTD
+1230 FIKWTAFGFKKYFTD

-1259 MMLVFEIIGMDK
+1259 VMLVFELLGMEK
-1271 VSAIKAMRTLR
+1271 VGAIKAMRTLR

-1330 FFAGKFFKC
+1330 FFAGKFYKC
-1339 VDADGNKLSPNITAN
+1339 VDEDGNKLSVNITKN
-1354 RTECEAKGYEWI
+1354 KFECLEKNYTWI
-1366 NSKVN
+1366 NSKIN
-1371 FDNVLMAYLALFQV
+1371 FDDVLMSYLALFQV
-1385 ATYKGWIDVMNDAI
+1385 ATYKGWIEVMNDAI
-1399 DSKNIDEQPER
+1399 DSKEIDEQPER
-1410 EDNVYMYLYFVFF
+1410 EVNVYMYLYFVFF

-1448 KAGGSLEMFMTED
+1448 KAGGSLEMFMTDD
-1461 QKKYYKAM
+1461 QKKYYMAM
-1469 KRMAA
+1469 KRMSS
-1474 KSPQKSIPRPGNI
+1474 KSPQKSIPRPSNI

-1512 MLTMALEHYKQSD
+1512 MLTMALEHYKQSQ
-1525 MFTTILDQINMTFI
+1525 MFTTILNHVNMSFI
-1539 IIFTIECVLKL
+1539 IIFTVECVLKL
-1550 IGLRHYYFKF
+1550 IGLRHFYFKF
-1560 PWNIFDFIVV
+1560 PWNIFDFVVV
-1570 VLSIV
+1570 VLSIL
-1575 GEIVSVALSDV
+1575 GVALSDV

-1680 QMCTSAGWDSA
+1680 QMCTSAGWDGA
-1691 LAGITNEVDCI
+1691 LAGITNEEDCNK
-1702 EETTEL
+1702 ETVRF
-1708 PDGTMQYRDC
+1708 DNGTTIYSDC
-1718 GNYQAGV
+1718 GNYKAGV
-1725 LFLTSYLII
+1725 MFLTSYLVI

-1778 PEATKFIALSQL
+1778 PEATKFIQLSQL

-1861 NVASSTLLRQKE
+1861 HVTSSTLMRQKE
-1873 HYAARIIQKAWRRY
+1873 HYAARVIQKAWRRY
-1887 RNERGNTSPPPY
+1887 RNEKGNLPSPPPY

-1910 TSKESDMATSKDSKE
+1910 TSKESDMATSKDSKD
-1925 TATTVHEDTSS
+1925 TATTIHEDTAS
-1936 TKSVKSDASNKQ
+1936 TKSVKSDTSTKQ
-1948 IAGSSVDVHIEIP
+1948 TAGSSIDVHIEIP

>member
-14 SIVQIEERIAEEK
+14 SLVQIDERIAEEK
-27 AIKKAEKQAH
+27 AFKKAEKQAH

-51 EPKPNPKYEAGK
+51 EPKPNPKFEAGK

-86 DFYEA
+86 EFYDT

-104 YRFSATNACYLLS
+104 YRFSATNAVYLLS
-117 PFNTARRG
+117 PFNPLRRG

-139 IITIIV
+139 IITIII
-145 NCAFMAMTEQPFD
+145 NCAFMAMTEVPAG

-168 TLEALI
+168 TLEAMI

-204 YLEICII
+204 YVTEV
-211 QPLNVDGLGN
+211 VDLGN
-221 LAALRTFRVLRALKT
+221 LSALRTFRVLRALKT

-284 QKCATFTNFTYD
+284 QKCVTFANFTYD
-296 NTTEGNETLMT
+296 NSTEGNDTLKSFD
-307 YEEAWLE
+307 EAWYE
-314 WAMDKDHWYKKEG
+314 WAMDTENWKQIEG
-327 SDEYLICG
+327 TGEFLICG
-335 KGSGAGS
+335 NASGAGE
-342 CPPEYICINNTDTN
+342 CPSEYICINDTHTN
-356 PNSGFTHFDNFGT
+356 PDFNFTHFDNFGT
-369 ALLCTFRLMTQDYWE
+369 ALLCTFRLMTQDFWE

-398 CLYFIIVILLGSF
+398 SAYFVIVILLGSF

-432 QADADEEEEERKKAM
+432 QADADEEAEERKDDNSCA
-447 QIHAIQQ
+447 HSSIQQ
-454 TIHDGLREDYHEYLE
+454 TMHDELREDYHEYLE
-469 EKLSQAKSQSET
+469 EKMSQAKSQSDT
-481 SLSDHDN
+481 SLSDHEN

-500 ENGQFLSVTK
+500 ENGQFLSVMK
-510 KQPSLS
+510 K
-516 LPGTPFVRRNTK
+516 
-528 KKYNP
+528 
-533 IHGDH
+533 
-538 QPLMLDNLP
+538 
-547 YIDDPNAV
+547 
-555 TPCSDD
+555 
-561 LNMNLTYKQFIASRR
+561 
-576 GSYASLL
+576 GSI
-583 KRTGSSRR
+583 
-591 SSFASRDSRRSL
+591 
-603 PKSPRSP
+603 
-610 LEKPGKLDTPWDW
+610 
-623 KKPKDSSLLHP
+623 
-634 LDAGDR
+634 
-640 GKHTENGSI
+640 NGSRMDI
-649 HGSRLEIQKK
+649 EKK
-659 SHDEELCHHHGS
+659 SHDGEICHPHGG

-678 MMVLKNLLAHAE
+678 MMVLKSLLAHAE
-690 GHRNSRHSVV
+690 GHRNSRHSVM
-700 SDFLPFEEEEKPLK
+700 SDYLPFEEEEEPLK
-714 DRLYDRFCSWTCCP
+714 DRLYKRFCSWTCCP
-728 CYQKFQEIVSIIIL
+728 CYLKFQEIVGLIVL

-752 CILVNTAFMAA
+752 CILANTAFMAA
-763 DQHPKSPELTEV
+763 DQHPKSPELTEI
-775 LTYGNYVFTGIFAAE
+775 LQNGNYVFTAIFASE

-800 VYYFKDGWNCFD
+800 MYYFRDGWNCFD
-812 FFIVTLSFVEMALD
+812 FLIVFLSFLEMALD

-888 RDGYIR
+888 RDGYIA

-904 FIDFLH
+904 FTDFLH

-916 RVLCGEWIESMWSCT
+916 RVLCGEWIQSMWGCT
-931 NSNGPACVPFFLLTY
+931 NANGPICVPFFLLTY

-971 GGEAEEDK
+971 GGESEEDK

-985 EAIGRFKRFG
+985 EAIDRFKRFG

-1015 PTDRSPSTPRLNG
+1015 ANEREPSPRVNG
-1028 KETIPDGGQTYS
+1028 KETIPDGEATFS
-1040 NGTVIEMQA
+1040 NGTLIEMQT
-1049 KSEDDDEHSVPGDV
+1049 KFDDDEISVQGDV
-1063 EVEDNHSPDKS
+1063 DLVDNHAPDKS
-1074 TTIVLED
+1074 TTIVVED
-1081 EKKMEDNTQP
+1081 EKKAEDTTRP
-1091 NSSASP
+1091 NSRASP

-1108 LSDDDTKLSLTKVN
+1108 MSDDDTKLSLTKVD

-1146 VCRRKCPCCIRFE
+1146 ICRRKCPCCIRFE
-1159 NTSWGKRAWKIRCLA
+1159 NTKWGKKAWKIRCLA

-1187 ITMILASSVALAI
+1187 ITMILASSIALAI
-1200 EDVYLDERPTLK
+1200 EDVYLEERPTLE
-1212 QILEITDKFFTAI
+1212 QILEITDKFFTTV
-1225 FIVEM
+1225 FIIEM
-1230 FIKWTAFGYKKYFTD
+1230 FIKWTAFGFKKYFTD

-1259 MMLVFEIIGMDK
+1259 VMLVFELLGMEK
-1271 VSAIKAMRTLR
+1271 VGAIKAMRTLR

-1330 FFAGKFFKC
+1330 FFAGKFYKC
-1339 VDADGNKLSPNITAN
+1339 VDEDGNKLSVNITKN
-1354 RTECEAKGYEWI
+1354 KFECLEKNYTWI
-1366 NSKVN
+1366 NSKIN
-1371 FDNVLMAYLALFQV
+1371 FDDVLMSYLALFQV
-1385 ATYKGWIDVMNDAI
+1385 ATYKGWIEVMNDAI
-1399 DSKNIDEQPER
+1399 DSKEIDEQPER
-1410 EDNVYMYLYFVFF
+1410 EVNVYMYLYFVFF

-1448 KAGGSLEMFMTED
+1448 KAGGSLEMFMTDD
-1461 QKKYYKAM
+1461 QKKYYMAM
-1469 KRMAA
+1469 KRMSS
-1474 KSPQKSIPRPGNI
+1474 KSPQKSIPRPSNI

-1512 MLTMALEHYKQSD
+1512 MLTMALEHYKQSQ
-1525 MFTTILDQINMTFI
+1525 MFTTILNHVNMSFI
-1539 IIFTIECVLKL
+1539 IIFTVECVLKL
-1550 IGLRHYYFKF
+1550 IGLRHFYFKF
-1560 PWNIFDFIVV
+1560 PWNIFDFVVV
-1570 VLSIV
+1570 VLSIL

-1680 QMCTSAGWDSA
+1680 QMCTSAGWDGA
-1691 LAGITNEVDCI
+1691 LAGITNEEGCNK
-1702 EETTEL
+1702 ETVRF
-1708 PDGTMQYRDC
+1708 DNGTTIYSDC
-1718 GNYQAGV
+1718 GNYKAGV
-1725 LFLTSYLII
+1725 MFLTSYLVI

-1778 PEATKFIALSQL
+1778 PEATKFIQLSQL

-1861 NVASSTLLRQKE
+1861 HVTSSTLMRQKE
-1873 HYAARIIQKAWRRY
+1873 HYAARVIQKAWRRY
-1887 RNERGNTSPPPY
+1887 RNEKGNLPSPPPY

-1910 TSKESDMATSKDSKE
+1910 TSKESDMATSKDSKD
-1925 TATTVHEDTSS
+1925 TATTIHEDTAS
-1936 TKSVKSDASNKQ
+1936 TKSVKSDTSTKQ
-1948 IAGSSVDVHIEIP
+1948 TAGSSIDVHIEIP

>member
-14 SIVQIEERIAEEK
+14 SLVQIDERIAEEK
-27 AIKKAEKQAH
+27 AFKKAEKQAH

-51 EPKPNPKYEAGK
+51 EPKPNPKFEAGK

-86 DFYEA
+86 EFYDT

-104 YRFSATNACYLLS
+104 YRFSATNAVYLLS
-117 PFNTARRG
+117 PFNPLRRG

-139 IITIIV
+139 IITIII
-145 NCAFMAMTEQPFD
+145 NCAFMAMTEVPAG

-168 TLEALI
+168 TLEAMI

-204 YLEICII
+204 YVTEV
-211 QPLNVDGLGN
+211 VDLGN
-221 LAALRTFRVLRALKT
+221 LSALRTFRVLRALKT

-284 QKCATFTNFTYD
+284 QKCVTFANFTYD
-296 NTTEGNETLMT
+296 NSTEGNDTLKSFD
-307 YEEAWLE
+307 EAWYE
-314 WAMDKDHWYKKEG
+314 WAMDTENWKQIEG
-327 SDEYLICG
+327 TGEFLICG
-335 KGSGAGS
+335 NASGAGE
-342 CPPEYICINNTDTN
+342 CPSEYICINDTHTN
-356 PNSGFTHFDNFGT
+356 PDFNFTHFDNFGT
-369 ALLCTFRLMTQDYWE
+369 ALLCTFRLMTQDFWE

-398 CLYFIIVILLGSF
+398 SAYFVIVILLGSF

-432 QADADEEEEERKKAM
+432 QADADEEAEERK
-447 QIHAIQQ
+447 IQQ
-454 TIHDGLREDYHEYLE
+454 TMHDELREDYHEYLE
-469 EKLSQAKSQSET
+469 EKMSQAKSQSDT
-481 SLSDHDN
+481 SLSDHEN

-500 ENGQFLSVTK
+500 ENGQFLSVMK
-510 KQPSLS
+510 K
-516 LPGTPFVRRNTK
+516 
-528 KKYNP
+528 
-533 IHGDH
+533 
-538 QPLMLDNLP
+538 
-547 YIDDPNAV
+547 
-555 TPCSDD
+555 
-561 LNMNLTYKQFIASRR
+561 
-576 GSYASLL
+576 GSI
-583 KRTGSSRR
+583 
-591 SSFASRDSRRSL
+591 
-603 PKSPRSP
+603 
-610 LEKPGKLDTPWDW
+610 
-623 KKPKDSSLLHP
+623 
-634 LDAGDR
+634 
-640 GKHTENGSI
+640 NGSRMDI
-649 HGSRLEIQKK
+649 EKK
-659 SHDEELCHHHGS
+659 SHDGEICHPHGG

-678 MMVLKNLLAHAE
+678 MMVLKSLLAHAE
-690 GHRNSRHSVV
+690 GHRNSRHSVM
-700 SDFLPFEEEEKPLK
+700 SDYLPFEEEEEPLK
-714 DRLYDRFCSWTCCP
+714 DRLYKRFCSWTCCP
-728 CYQKFQEIVSIIIL
+728 CYLKFQEIVGLIVL

-752 CILVNTAFMAA
+752 CILANTAFMAA
-763 DQHPKSPELTEV
+763 DQHPKSPELTEI
-775 LTYGNYVFTGIFAAE
+775 LQNGNYVFTAIFASE

-800 VYYFKDGWNCFD
+800 MHYFRDGWNCFD
-812 FFIVTLSFVEMALD
+812 FLIVFLSFLEMALD

-888 RDGYIR
+888 RDGYIA

-904 FIDFLH
+904 FTDFLH

-916 RVLCGEWIESMWSCT
+916 RVLCGEWIQSMWGCT
-931 NSNGPACVPFFLLTY
+931 NANGPICVPFFLLTY

-971 GGEAEEDK
+971 GGESEEDK

-985 EAIGRFKRFG
+985 EAIDRFKRFG

-1015 PTDRSPSTPRLNG
+1015 ANEREPSPRVNG
-1028 KETIPDGGQTYS
+1028 KETIPDGEATFS
-1040 NGTVIEMQA
+1040 NGTLIEMQT
-1049 KSEDDDEHSVPGDV
+1049 KFDDDEISVQ
-1063 EVEDNHSPDKS
+1063 DKS
-1074 TTIVLED
+1074 TTIVVED
-1081 EKKMEDNTQP
+1081 EKKAEDTTRP
-1091 NSSASP
+1091 NSRASP

-1108 LSDDDTKLSLTKVN
+1108 MSDDDTKLSLTKVD

-1146 VCRRKCPCCIRFE
+1146 ICRRKCPCCIRFE
-1159 NTSWGKRAWKIRCLA
+1159 NTKWGKKAWKIRCLA

-1187 ITMILASSVALAI
+1187 ITMILASSIALAI
-1200 EDVYLDERPTLK
+1200 EDVYLEERPTLE
-1212 QILEITDKFFTAI
+1212 QILEITDKFFTTV
-1225 FIVEM
+1225 FIIEM
-1230 FIKWTAFGYKKYFTD
+1230 FIKWTAFGFKKYFTD

-1259 MMLVFEIIGMDK
+1259 VMLVFELLGMEK
-1271 VSAIKAMRTLR
+1271 VGAIKAMRTLR

-1330 FFAGKFFKC
+1330 FFAGKFYKC
-1339 VDADGNKLSPNITAN
+1339 VDEDGNKLSVNITKN
-1354 RTECEAKGYEWI
+1354 KFECLEKNYTWI
-1366 NSKVN
+1366 NSKIN
-1371 FDNVLMAYLALFQV
+1371 FDDVLMSYLALFQV
-1385 ATYKGWIDVMNDAI
+1385 ATYKGWIEVMNDAI
-1399 DSKNIDEQPER
+1399 DSKEIDEQPER
-1410 EDNVYMYLYFVFF
+1410 EVNVYMYLYFVFF

-1512 MLTMALEHYKQSD
+1512 MLTMALEHYKQSQ
-1525 MFTTILDQINMTFI
+1525 MFTTILNHVNMSFI
-1539 IIFTIECVLKL
+1539 IIFTVECVLKL
-1550 IGLRHYYFKF
+1550 IGLRHFYFKF
-1560 PWNIFDFIVV
+1560 PWNIFDFVVV
-1570 VLSIV
+1570 VLSIL

-1680 QMCTSAGWDSA
+1680 QMCTSAGWDGA
-1691 LAGITNEVDCI
+1691 LAGITNEEGCNK
-1702 EETTEL
+1702 ETVRF
-1708 PDGTMQYRDC
+1708 DNGTTIYSDC
-1718 GNYQAGV
+1718 GNYKAGV
-1725 LFLTSYLII
+1725 MFLTSYLVI

-1778 PEATKFIALSQL
+1778 PEATKFIQLSQL

-1861 NVASSTLLRQKE
+1861 HVTSSTLMRQKE
-1873 HYAARIIQKAWRRY
+1873 HYAARVIQKAWRRY
-1887 RNERGNTSPPPY
+1887 RNEKGNLPSPPPY

-1910 TSKESDMATSKDSKE
+1910 TSKESDMATSKDSKD
-1925 TATTVHEDTSS
+1925 TATTIHEDTAS
-1936 TKSVKSDASNKQ
+1936 TKSVKSDTSTKQ
-1948 IAGSSVDVHIEIP
+1948 TAGSSIDVHIEIP

>member
-204 YLEICII
+204 YITMG
-211 QPLNVDGLGN
+211 VDLGN
-221 LAALRTFRVLRALKT
+221 LSALRTFRVLRALKT

-432 QADADEEEEERKKAM
+432 QADADEEEEERK
-447 QIHAIQQ
+447 IQQ

-510 KQPSLS
+510 K
-516 LPGTPFVRRNTK
+516 
-528 KKYNP
+528 
-533 IHGDH
+533 
-538 QPLMLDNLP
+538 
-547 YIDDPNAV
+547 
-555 TPCSDD
+555 
-561 LNMNLTYKQFIASRR
+561 
-576 GSYASLL
+576 
-583 KRTGSSRR
+583 
-591 SSFASRDSRRSL
+591 
-603 PKSPRSP
+603 
-610 LEKPGKLDTPWDW
+610 
-623 KKPKDSSLLHP
+623 
-634 LDAGDR
+634 
-640 GKHTENGSI
+640 GSI

-1448 KAGGSLEMFMTED
+1448 KAGGSLEMFMTDD
-1461 QKKYYKAM
+1461 QKKYYMAM
-1469 KRMAA
+1469 KRMSS
-1474 KSPQKSIPRPGNI
+1474 KSPQKSIPRPSNI

-1575 GEIVSVALSDV
+1575 GVALSDV

>member
-14 SIVQIEERIAEEK
+14 SLVQIDERIAEEK
-27 AIKKAEKQAH
+27 AFKKAEKQAH

-51 EPKPNPKYEAGK
+51 EPKPNPKFEAGK

-86 DFYEA
+86 EFYDT

-104 YRFSATNACYLLS
+104 YRFSATNAVYLLS
-117 PFNTARRG
+117 PFNPLRRG

-139 IITIIV
+139 IITIII
-145 NCAFMAMTEQPFD
+145 NCAFMAMTEVPAG

-168 TLEALI
+168 TLEAMI

-204 YLEICII
+204 YVTEV
-211 QPLNVDGLGN
+211 VDLGN
-221 LAALRTFRVLRALKT
+221 LSALRTFRVLRALKT

-284 QKCATFTNFTYD
+284 QKCVTFANFTYD
-296 NTTEGNETLMT
+296 NSTEGNDTLKSFDD
-307 YEEAWLE
+307 AWYE
-314 WAMDKDHWYKKEG
+314 WAMDTENWKQIEG
-327 SDEYLICG
+327 TGEFLICG
-335 KGSGAGS
+335 NASGAGE
-342 CPPEYICINNTDTN
+342 CPSEYICINDTHTN
-356 PNSGFTHFDNFGT
+356 PDFNFTHFDNFGT
-369 ALLCTFRLMTQDYWE
+369 ALLCTFRLMTQDFWE

-398 CLYFIIVILLGSF
+398 SAYFVIVILLGSF

-432 QADADEEEEERKKAM
+432 QADADEEAEERK
-447 QIHAIQQ
+447 IQQ
-454 TIHDGLREDYHEYLE
+454 TMHDELREDYHEYLE
-469 EKLSQAKSQSET
+469 EKMSQAKSQSDT
-481 SLSDHDN
+481 SLSDHEN

-500 ENGQFLSVTK
+500 ENGQFLSVMK
-510 KQPSLS
+510 K
-516 LPGTPFVRRNTK
+516 
-528 KKYNP
+528 
-533 IHGDH
+533 
-538 QPLMLDNLP
+538 
-547 YIDDPNAV
+547 
-555 TPCSDD
+555 
-561 LNMNLTYKQFIASRR
+561 
-576 GSYASLL
+576 GSI
-583 KRTGSSRR
+583 
-591 SSFASRDSRRSL
+591 
-603 PKSPRSP
+603 
-610 LEKPGKLDTPWDW
+610 
-623 KKPKDSSLLHP
+623 
-634 LDAGDR
+634 
-640 GKHTENGSI
+640 NGSRMDI
-649 HGSRLEIQKK
+649 EKK
-659 SHDEELCHHHGS
+659 SHDGEICHPHGG

-678 MMVLKNLLAHAE
+678 MMVLKSLLAHAE
-690 GHRNSRHSVV
+690 GHRNSRHSVM
-700 SDFLPFEEEEKPLK
+700 SDYLPFEEEEEPLK
-714 DRLYDRFCSWTCCP
+714 DRLYKRFCSWTCCP
-728 CYQKFQEIVSIIIL
+728 CYLKFQEIVGLIVL

-752 CILVNTAFMAA
+752 CILANTAFMAA
-763 DQHPKSPELTEV
+763 DQHPKSPELTEI
-775 LTYGNYVFTGIFAAE
+775 LQNGNYVFTAIFASE

-800 VYYFKDGWNCFD
+800 MYYFRDGWNCFD
-812 FFIVTLSFVEMALD
+812 FLIVFLSFLEMALD

-888 RDGYIR
+888 RDGYIA

-904 FIDFLH
+904 FTDFLH

-916 RVLCGEWIESMWSCT
+916 RVLCGEWIQSMWGCT
-931 NSNGPACVPFFLLTY
+931 NANGPICVPFFLLTY

-971 GGEAEEDK
+971 GGESEEDK

-985 EAIGRFKRFG
+985 EAIDRFKRFG

-1015 PTDRSPSTPRLNG
+1015 ANEREPSPRVNG
-1028 KETIPDGGQTYS
+1028 KETIPDGEATFS
-1040 NGTVIEMQA
+1040 NGTLIEMQT
-1049 KSEDDDEHSVPGDV
+1049 KFDDDEISVQ
-1063 EVEDNHSPDKS
+1063 DKS
-1074 TTIVLED
+1074 TTIVVED
-1081 EKKMEDNTQP
+1081 EKKAEDTTRP
-1091 NSSASP
+1091 NSRASP

-1108 LSDDDTKLSLTKVN
+1108 MSDDDTKLSLTKVD

-1146 VCRRKCPCCIRFE
+1146 ICRRKCPCCIRFE
-1159 NTSWGKRAWKIRCLA
+1159 NTKWGKKAWKIRCLA

-1187 ITMILASSVALAI
+1187 ITMILASSIALAI
-1200 EDVYLDERPTLK
+1200 EDVYLEERPTLE
-1212 QILEITDKFFTAI
+1212 QILEITDKFFTTV
-1225 FIVEM
+1225 FIIEM
-1230 FIKWTAFGYKKYFTD
+1230 FIKWTAFGFKKYFTD

-1259 MMLVFEIIGMDK
+1259 VMLVFELLGMEK
-1271 VSAIKAMRTLR
+1271 VGAIKAMRTLR

-1330 FFAGKFFKC
+1330 FFAGKFYKC
-1339 VDADGNKLSPNITAN
+1339 VDEDGNKLSVNITKN
-1354 RTECEAKGYEWI
+1354 KFECLEKNYTWI
-1366 NSKVN
+1366 NSKIN
-1371 FDNVLMAYLALFQV
+1371 FDDVLMSYLALFQV
-1385 ATYKGWIDVMNDAI
+1385 ATYKGWIEVMNDAI
-1399 DSKNIDEQPER
+1399 DSKEIDEQPER
-1410 EDNVYMYLYFVFF
+1410 EVNVYMYLYFVFF

-1512 MLTMALEHYKQSD
+1512 MLTMALEHYKQSQ
-1525 MFTTILDQINMTFI
+1525 MFTTILNHVNMSFI
-1539 IIFTIECVLKL
+1539 IIFTVECVLKL
-1550 IGLRHYYFKF
+1550 IGLRHFYFKF
-1560 PWNIFDFIVV
+1560 PWNIFDFVVV
-1570 VLSIV
+1570 VLSIL
-1575 GEIVSVALSDV
+1575 GVALSDV

-1680 QMCTSAGWDSA
+1680 QMCTSAGWDGA
-1691 LAGITNEVDCI
+1691 LAGITNEEGCNK
-1702 EETTEL
+1702 ETVRF
-1708 PDGTMQYRDC
+1708 DNGTTIYSDC
-1718 GNYQAGV
+1718 GNYKAGV
-1725 LFLTSYLII
+1725 MFLTSYLVI

-1778 PEATKFIALSQL
+1778 PEATKFIQLSQL

-1861 NVASSTLLRQKE
+1861 HVTSSTLMRQKE
-1873 HYAARIIQKAWRRY
+1873 HYAARVIQKAWRRY
-1887 RNERGNTSPPPY
+1887 RNEKGNLPSPPPY

-1910 TSKESDMATSKDSKE
+1910 TSKESDMATSKDSKD
-1925 TATTVHEDTSS
+1925 TATTIHEDTAS
-1936 TKSVKSDASNKQ
+1936 TKSVKSDTSTKQ
-1948 IAGSSVDVHIEIP
+1948 TAGSSIDVHIEIP

>member
-14 SIVQIEERIAEEK
+14 SLVQIDERIAEEK
-27 AIKKAEKQAH
+27 AFKKAEKQAH

-51 EPKPNPKYEAGK
+51 EPKPNPKFEAGK

-86 DFYEA
+86 EFYDT

-104 YRFSATNACYLLS
+104 YRFSATNAVYLLS
-117 PFNTARRG
+117 PFNPLRRG

-139 IITIIV
+139 IITIII
-145 NCAFMAMTEQPFD
+145 NCAFMAMTEVPAG

-168 TLEALI
+168 TLEAMI

-204 YLEICII
+204 YVTEV
-211 QPLNVDGLGN
+211 VDLGN
-221 LAALRTFRVLRALKT
+221 LSALRTFRVLRALKT

-284 QKCATFTNFTYD
+284 QKCVTFANFTYD
-296 NTTEGNETLMT
+296 NSTEGNDTLKSFD
-307 YEEAWLE
+307 EAWYE
-314 WAMDKDHWYKKEG
+314 WAMDTENWKQIEG
-327 SDEYLICG
+327 TGEFLICG
-335 KGSGAGS
+335 NASGAGE
-342 CPPEYICINNTDTN
+342 CPSEYICINDTHTN
-356 PNSGFTHFDNFGT
+356 PDFNFTHFDNFGT
-369 ALLCTFRLMTQDYWE
+369 ALLCTFRLMTQDFWE

-398 CLYFIIVILLGSF
+398 SAYFVIVILLGSF

-432 QADADEEEEERKKAM
+432 QADADEEAEERK
-447 QIHAIQQ
+447 IQQ
-454 TIHDGLREDYHEYLE
+454 TMHDELREDYHEYLE
-469 EKLSQAKSQSET
+469 EKMSQAKSQSDT
-481 SLSDHDN
+481 SLSDHEN

-500 ENGQFLSVTK
+500 ENGQFLSVMK
-510 KQPSLS
+510 K
-516 LPGTPFVRRNTK
+516 
-528 KKYNP
+528 
-533 IHGDH
+533 
-538 QPLMLDNLP
+538 
-547 YIDDPNAV
+547 
-555 TPCSDD
+555 
-561 LNMNLTYKQFIASRR
+561 
-576 GSYASLL
+576 GSI
-583 KRTGSSRR
+583 
-591 SSFASRDSRRSL
+591 
-603 PKSPRSP
+603 
-610 LEKPGKLDTPWDW
+610 
-623 KKPKDSSLLHP
+623 
-634 LDAGDR
+634 
-640 GKHTENGSI
+640 NGSRMDI
-649 HGSRLEIQKK
+649 EKK
-659 SHDEELCHHHGS
+659 SHDGEICHPHGG

-678 MMVLKNLLAHAE
+678 MMVLKSLLAHAE
-690 GHRNSRHSVV
+690 GHRNSRHSVM
-700 SDFLPFEEEEKPLK
+700 SDYLPFEEEEEPLK
-714 DRLYDRFCSWTCCP
+714 DRLYKRFCSWTCCP
-728 CYQKFQEIVSIIIL
+728 CYLKFQEIVGLIVL

-752 CILVNTAFMAA
+752 CILANTAFMAA
-763 DQHPKSPELTEV
+763 DQHPKSPELTEI
-775 LTYGNYVFTGIFAAE
+775 LQNGNYVFTAIFASE

-800 VYYFKDGWNCFD
+800 MHYFRDGWNCFD
-812 FFIVTLSFVEMALD
+812 FLIVFLSFLEMALD

-888 RDGYIR
+888 RDGYIA

-904 FIDFLH
+904 FTDFLH

-916 RVLCGEWIESMWSCT
+916 RVLCGEWIQSMWGCT
-931 NSNGPACVPFFLLTY
+931 NANGPICVPFFLLTY

-971 GGEAEEDK
+971 GGESEEDK

-985 EAIGRFKRFG
+985 EAIDRFKRFG

-1015 PTDRSPSTPRLNG
+1015 ANEREPSPRVNG
-1028 KETIPDGGQTYS
+1028 KETIPDGEATFS
-1040 NGTVIEMQA
+1040 NGTLIEMQT
-1049 KSEDDDEHSVPGDV
+1049 KFDDDEISVQ
-1063 EVEDNHSPDKS
+1063 DKS
-1074 TTIVLED
+1074 TTIVVED
-1081 EKKMEDNTQP
+1081 EKKAEDTTRP
-1091 NSSASP
+1091 NSRASP

-1108 LSDDDTKLSLTKVN
+1108 MSDDDTKLSLTKVD

-1146 VCRRKCPCCIRFE
+1146 ICRRKCPCCIRFE
-1159 NTSWGKRAWKIRCLA
+1159 NTKWGKKAWKIRCLA

-1187 ITMILASSVALAI
+1187 ITMILASSIALAI
-1200 EDVYLDERPTLK
+1200 EDVYLEERPTLE
-1212 QILEITDKFFTAI
+1212 QILEITDKFFTTV
-1225 FIVEM
+1225 FIIEM
-1230 FIKWTAFGYKKYFTD
+1230 FIKWTAFGFKKYFTD

-1259 MMLVFEIIGMDK
+1259 VMLVFELLGMEK
-1271 VSAIKAMRTLR
+1271 VGAIKAMRTLR

-1330 FFAGKFFKC
+1330 FFAGKFYKC
-1339 VDADGNKLSPNITAN
+1339 VDEDGNKLSVNITKN
-1354 RTECEAKGYEWI
+1354 KFECLEKNYTWI
-1366 NSKVN
+1366 NSKIN
-1371 FDNVLMAYLALFQV
+1371 FDDVLMSYLALFQV
-1385 ATYKGWIDVMNDAI
+1385 ATYKGWIEVMNDAI
-1399 DSKNIDEQPER
+1399 DSKEIDEQPER
-1410 EDNVYMYLYFVFF
+1410 EVNVYMYLYFVFF

-1512 MLTMALEHYKQSD
+1512 MLTMALEHYKQSQ
-1525 MFTTILDQINMTFI
+1525 MFTTILNHVNMSFI
-1539 IIFTIECVLKL
+1539 IIFTVECVLKL
-1550 IGLRHYYFKF
+1550 IGLRHFYFKF
-1560 PWNIFDFIVV
+1560 PWNIFDFVVV
-1570 VLSIV
+1570 VLSIL
-1575 GEIVSVALSDV
+1575 GVALSDV

-1680 QMCTSAGWDSA
+1680 QMCTSAGWDGA
-1691 LAGITNEVDCI
+1691 LAGITNEEGCNK
-1702 EETTEL
+1702 ETVRF
-1708 PDGTMQYRDC
+1708 DNGTTIYSDC
-1718 GNYQAGV
+1718 GNYKAGV
-1725 LFLTSYLII
+1725 MFLTSYLVI

-1778 PEATKFIALSQL
+1778 PEATKFIQLSQL

-1861 NVASSTLLRQKE
+1861 HVTSSTLMRQKE
-1873 HYAARIIQKAWRRY
+1873 HYAARVIQKAWRRY
-1887 RNERGNTSPPPY
+1887 RNEKGNLPSPPPY

-1910 TSKESDMATSKDSKE
+1910 TSKESDMATSKDSKD
-1925 TATTVHEDTSS
+1925 TATTIHEDTAS
-1936 TKSVKSDASNKQ
+1936 TKSVKSDTSTKQ
-1948 IAGSSVDVHIEIP
+1948 TAGSSIDVHIEIP

>member
-14 SIVQIEERIAEEK
+14 SLVQIDERIAEEK
-27 AIKKAEKQAH
+27 AFKKAEKQAH

-51 EPKPNPKYEAGK
+51 EPKPNPKFEAGK

-86 DFYEA
+86 EFYDT

-104 YRFSATNACYLLS
+104 YRFSATNAVYLLS
-117 PFNTARRG
+117 PFNPLRRG

-139 IITIIV
+139 IITIII
-145 NCAFMAMTEQPFD
+145 NCAFMAMTEVPAG

-168 TLEALI
+168 TLEAMI

-204 YLEICII
+204 YVTEV
-211 QPLNVDGLGN
+211 VDLGN
-221 LAALRTFRVLRALKT
+221 LSALRTFRVLRALKT

-284 QKCATFTNFTYD
+284 QKCVTFANFTYD
-296 NTTEGNETLMT
+296 NSTEGNDTLKSFD
-307 YEEAWLE
+307 EAWYE
-314 WAMDKDHWYKKEG
+314 WAMDTENWKQIEG
-327 SDEYLICG
+327 TGEFLICG
-335 KGSGAGS
+335 NASGAGE
-342 CPPEYICINNTDTN
+342 CPSEYICINDTHTN
-356 PNSGFTHFDNFGT
+356 PDFNFTHFDNFGT
-369 ALLCTFRLMTQDYWE
+369 ALLCTFRLMTQDFWE

-398 CLYFIIVILLGSF
+398 SAYFVIVILLGSF

-432 QADADEEEEERKKAM
+432 QADADEEAEERK
-447 QIHAIQQ
+447 IQQ
-454 TIHDGLREDYHEYLE
+454 TMHDELREDYHEYLE
-469 EKLSQAKSQSET
+469 EKMSQAKSQSDT
-481 SLSDHDN
+481 SLSDHEN

-500 ENGQFLSVTK
+500 ENGQFLSVMK
-510 KQPSLS
+510 K
-516 LPGTPFVRRNTK
+516 
-528 KKYNP
+528 
-533 IHGDH
+533 
-538 QPLMLDNLP
+538 
-547 YIDDPNAV
+547 
-555 TPCSDD
+555 
-561 LNMNLTYKQFIASRR
+561 
-576 GSYASLL
+576 GSI
-583 KRTGSSRR
+583 
-591 SSFASRDSRRSL
+591 
-603 PKSPRSP
+603 
-610 LEKPGKLDTPWDW
+610 
-623 KKPKDSSLLHP
+623 
-634 LDAGDR
+634 
-640 GKHTENGSI
+640 NGSRMDI
-649 HGSRLEIQKK
+649 EKK
-659 SHDEELCHHHGS
+659 SHDGEICHPHGG

-678 MMVLKNLLAHAE
+678 MMVLKSLLAHAE
-690 GHRNSRHSVV
+690 GHRNSRHSVM
-700 SDFLPFEEEEKPLK
+700 SDYLPFEEEEEPLK
-714 DRLYDRFCSWTCCP
+714 DRLYKRFCSWTCCP
-728 CYQKFQEIVSIIIL
+728 CYLKFQEIVGLIVL

-752 CILVNTAFMAA
+752 CILANTAFMAA
-763 DQHPKSPELTEV
+763 DQHPKSPELTEI
-775 LTYGNYVFTGIFAAE
+775 LQNGNYVFTAIFASE

-800 VYYFKDGWNCFD
+800 MYYFRDGWNCFD
-812 FFIVTLSFVEMALD
+812 FLIVFLSFLEMALD

-888 RDGYIR
+888 RDGYIA

-904 FIDFLH
+904 FTDFLH

-916 RVLCGEWIESMWSCT
+916 RVLCGEWIQSMWGCT
-931 NSNGPACVPFFLLTY
+931 NANGPICVPFFLLTY

-971 GGEAEEDK
+971 GGESEEDK

-985 EAIGRFKRFG
+985 EAIDRFKRFG

-1015 PTDRSPSTPRLNG
+1015 ANEREPSPRVNG
-1028 KETIPDGGQTYS
+1028 KETIPDGEATFS
-1040 NGTVIEMQA
+1040 NGTLIEMQT
-1049 KSEDDDEHSVPGDV
+1049 KFDDDEISVQGDV
-1063 EVEDNHSPDKS
+1063 DLVDNHSPDKS
-1074 TTIVLED
+1074 TTIVVED
-1081 EKKMEDNTQP
+1081 EKKAEDTTRP
-1091 NSSASP
+1091 NSRASP

-1108 LSDDDTKLSLTKVN
+1108 MSDDDTKLSLTKVD

-1146 VCRRKCPCCIRFE
+1146 ICRRKCPCCIRFE
-1159 NTSWGKRAWKIRCLA
+1159 NTKWGKKAWKIRCLA

-1187 ITMILASSVALAI
+1187 ITMILASSIALAI
-1200 EDVYLDERPTLK
+1200 EDVYLEERPTLE
-1212 QILEITDKFFTAI
+1212 QILEITDKFFTTV
-1225 FIVEM
+1225 FIIEM
-1230 FIKWTAFGYKKYFTD
+1230 FIKWTAFGFKKYFTD

-1259 MMLVFEIIGMDK
+1259 VMLVFELLGMEK
-1271 VSAIKAMRTLR
+1271 VGAIKAMRTLR

-1330 FFAGKFFKC
+1330 FFAGKFYKC
-1339 VDADGNKLSPNITAN
+1339 VDEDGNKLSVNITKN
-1354 RTECEAKGYEWI
+1354 KFECLEKNYTWI
-1366 NSKVN
+1366 NSKIN
-1371 FDNVLMAYLALFQV
+1371 FDDVLMSYLALFQV
-1385 ATYKGWIDVMNDAI
+1385 ATYKGWIEVMNDAI
-1399 DSKNIDEQPER
+1399 DSKEIDEQPER
-1410 EDNVYMYLYFVFF
+1410 EVNVYMYLYFVFF

-1512 MLTMALEHYKQSD
+1512 MLTMALEHYKQSQ
-1525 MFTTILDQINMTFI
+1525 MFTTILNHVNMSFI
-1539 IIFTIECVLKL
+1539 IIFTVECVLKL
-1550 IGLRHYYFKF
+1550 IGLRHFYFKF
-1560 PWNIFDFIVV
+1560 PWNIFDFVVV
-1570 VLSIV
+1570 VLSIL
-1575 GEIVSVALSDV
+1575 GVALSDV

-1680 QMCTSAGWDSA
+1680 QMCTSAGWDGA
-1691 LAGITNEVDCI
+1691 LAGITNEEGCNK
-1702 EETTEL
+1702 ETVRF
-1708 PDGTMQYRDC
+1708 DNGTTIYSDC
-1718 GNYQAGV
+1718 GNYKAGV
-1725 LFLTSYLII
+1725 MFLTSYLVI

-1778 PEATKFIALSQL
+1778 PEATKFIQLSQL

-1861 NVASSTLLRQKE
+1861 HVTSSTLMRQKE
-1873 HYAARIIQKAWRRY
+1873 HYAARVIQKAWRRY
-1887 RNERGNTSPPPY
+1887 RNEKGNLPSPPPY

-1910 TSKESDMATSKDSKE
+1910 TSKESDMATSKDSKD
-1925 TATTVHEDTSS
+1925 TATTIHEDTAS
-1936 TKSVKSDASNKQ
+1936 TKSVKSDTSTKQ
-1948 IAGSSVDVHIEIP
+1948 TAGSSIDVHIEIP

>member
-14 SIVQIEERIAEEK
+14 SLVQIDERIAEEK
-27 AIKKAEKQAH
+27 AFKKAEKQAH

-51 EPKPNPKYEAGK
+51 EPKPNPKFEAGK

-86 DFYEA
+86 EFYDT

-104 YRFSATNACYLLS
+104 YRFSATNAVYLLS
-117 PFNTARRG
+117 PFNPLRRG

-139 IITIIV
+139 IITIII
-145 NCAFMAMTEQPFD
+145 NCAFMAMTEVPAG

-168 TLEALI
+168 TLEAMI

-204 YLEICII
+204 YVTEV
-211 QPLNVDGLGN
+211 VDLGN
-221 LAALRTFRVLRALKT
+221 LSALRTFRVLRALKT

-284 QKCATFTNFTYD
+284 QKCVTFANFTYD
-296 NTTEGNETLMT
+296 NSTEGNDTLKSFD
-307 YEEAWLE
+307 EAWYE
-314 WAMDKDHWYKKEG
+314 WAMDTENWKQIEG
-327 SDEYLICG
+327 TGEFLICG
-335 KGSGAGS
+335 NASGAGE
-342 CPPEYICINNTDTN
+342 CPSEYICINDTHTN
-356 PNSGFTHFDNFGT
+356 PDFNFTHFDNFGT
-369 ALLCTFRLMTQDYWE
+369 ALLCTFRLMTQDFWE

-398 CLYFIIVILLGSF
+398 SAYFVIVILLGSF

-432 QADADEEEEERKKAM
+432 QADADEEAEERKDDNSCA
-447 QIHAIQQ
+447 HSSIQQ
-454 TIHDGLREDYHEYLE
+454 TMHDELREDYHEYLE
-469 EKLSQAKSQSET
+469 EKMSQAKSQSDT
-481 SLSDHDN
+481 SLSDHEN

-500 ENGQFLSVTK
+500 ENGQFLSVMK
-510 KQPSLS
+510 K
-516 LPGTPFVRRNTK
+516 
-528 KKYNP
+528 
-533 IHGDH
+533 
-538 QPLMLDNLP
+538 
-547 YIDDPNAV
+547 
-555 TPCSDD
+555 
-561 LNMNLTYKQFIASRR
+561 
-576 GSYASLL
+576 GSI
-583 KRTGSSRR
+583 
-591 SSFASRDSRRSL
+591 
-603 PKSPRSP
+603 
-610 LEKPGKLDTPWDW
+610 
-623 KKPKDSSLLHP
+623 
-634 LDAGDR
+634 
-640 GKHTENGSI
+640 NGSRMDI
-649 HGSRLEIQKK
+649 EKK
-659 SHDEELCHHHGS
+659 SHDGEICHPHGG

-678 MMVLKNLLAHAE
+678 MMVLKSLLAHAE
-690 GHRNSRHSVV
+690 GHRNSRHSVM
-700 SDFLPFEEEEKPLK
+700 SDYLPFEEEEEPLK
-714 DRLYDRFCSWTCCP
+714 DRLYKRFCSWTCCP
-728 CYQKFQEIVSIIIL
+728 CYLKFQEIVGLIVL

-752 CILVNTAFMAA
+752 CILANTAFMAA
-763 DQHPKSPELTEV
+763 DQHPKSPELTEI
-775 LTYGNYVFTGIFAAE
+775 LQNGNYVFTAIFASE

-800 VYYFKDGWNCFD
+800 MYYFRDGWNCFD
-812 FFIVTLSFVEMALD
+812 FLIVFLSFLEMALD

-888 RDGYIR
+888 RDGYIA

-904 FIDFLH
+904 FTDFLH

-916 RVLCGEWIESMWSCT
+916 RVLCGEWIQSMWGCT
-931 NSNGPACVPFFLLTY
+931 NANGPICVPFFLLTY

-971 GGEAEEDK
+971 GGESEEDK

-985 EAIGRFKRFG
+985 EAIDRFKRFG

-1015 PTDRSPSTPRLNG
+1015 ANEREPSPRVNG
-1028 KETIPDGGQTYS
+1028 KETIPDGEATFS
-1040 NGTVIEMQA
+1040 NGTLIEMQT
-1049 KSEDDDEHSVPGDV
+1049 KFDDDEISVQGDV
-1063 EVEDNHSPDKS
+1063 DLVDNHAPDKS
-1074 TTIVLED
+1074 TTIVVED
-1081 EKKMEDNTQP
+1081 EKKAEDITRP
-1091 NSSASP
+1091 NSRASP

-1108 LSDDDTKLSLTKVN
+1108 MSDDDTKLSLTKVD

-1146 VCRRKCPCCIRFE
+1146 ICRRKCPCCIRFE
-1159 NTSWGKRAWKIRCLA
+1159 NTKWGKKAWKIRCLA

-1187 ITMILASSVALAI
+1187 ITMILASSIALAI
-1200 EDVYLDERPTLK
+1200 EDVYLEERPTLE
-1212 QILEITDKFFTAI
+1212 QILEITDKFFTTV
-1225 FIVEM
+1225 FIIEM
-1230 FIKWTAFGYKKYFTD
+1230 FIKWTAFGFKKYFTD

-1259 MMLVFEIIGMDK
+1259 VMLVFELLGMEK
-1271 VSAIKAMRTLR
+1271 VGAIKAMRTLR

-1330 FFAGKFFKC
+1330 FFAGKFYKC
-1339 VDADGNKLSPNITAN
+1339 VDEDGNKLSVNITKN
-1354 RTECEAKGYEWI
+1354 KFECLEKNYTWI
-1366 NSKVN
+1366 NSKIN
-1371 FDNVLMAYLALFQV
+1371 FDDVLMSYLALFQV
-1385 ATYKGWIDVMNDAI
+1385 ATYKGWIEVMNDAI
-1399 DSKNIDEQPER
+1399 DSKEIDEQPER
-1410 EDNVYMYLYFVFF
+1410 EVNVYMYLYFVFF

-1448 KAGGSLEMFMTED
+1448 KAGGSLEMFMTDD
-1461 QKKYYKAM
+1461 QKKYYMAM
-1469 KRMAA
+1469 KRMSS
-1474 KSPQKSIPRPGNI
+1474 KSPQKSIPRPSNI

-1512 MLTMALEHYKQSD
+1512 MLTMALEHYKQSQ
-1525 MFTTILDQINMTFI
+1525 MFTTILNHVNMSFI
-1539 IIFTIECVLKL
+1539 IIFTVECVLKL
-1550 IGLRHYYFKF
+1550 IGLRHFYFKF
-1560 PWNIFDFIVV
+1560 PWNIFDFVVV
-1570 VLSIV
+1570 VLSIL
-1575 GEIVSVALSDV
+1575 GVALSDV

-1680 QMCTSAGWDSA
+1680 QMCTSAGWDGA
-1691 LAGITNEVDCI
+1691 LAGITNEEGCNK
-1702 EETTEL
+1702 ETVRF
-1708 PDGTMQYRDC
+1708 DNGTTIYSDC
-1718 GNYQAGV
+1718 GNYKAGV
-1725 LFLTSYLII
+1725 MFLTSYLVI

-1778 PEATKFIALSQL
+1778 PEATKFIQLSQL

-1861 NVASSTLLRQKE
+1861 HVTSSTLMRQKE
-1873 HYAARIIQKAWRRY
+1873 HYAARVIQKAWRRY
-1887 RNERGNTSPPPY
+1887 RNEKGNLPSPPPY

-1910 TSKESDMATSKDSKE
+1910 TSKESDMATSKDSKD
-1925 TATTVHEDTSS
+1925 TATTIHEDTAS
-1936 TKSVKSDASNKQ
+1936 TKSVKSDTSTKQ
-1948 IAGSSVDVHIEIP
+1948 TAGSSIDVHIEIP

>member
-14 SIVQIEERIAEEK
+14 SLVQIDERIAEEK
-27 AIKKAEKQAH
+27 AFKKAEKQAH

-51 EPKPNPKYEAGK
+51 EPKPNPKFEAGK

-86 DFYEA
+86 EFYDT

-104 YRFSATNACYLLS
+104 YRFSATNAVYLLS
-117 PFNTARRG
+117 PFNPLRRG

-139 IITIIV
+139 IITIII
-145 NCAFMAMTEQPFD
+145 NCAFMAMTEVPAG

-168 TLEALI
+168 TLEAMI

-204 YLEICII
+204 YVTEV
-211 QPLNVDGLGN
+211 VDLGN
-221 LAALRTFRVLRALKT
+221 LSALRTFRVLRALKT

-284 QKCATFTNFTYD
+284 QKCVTFANFTYD
-296 NTTEGNETLMT
+296 NSTEGNDTLKSFD
-307 YEEAWLE
+307 EAWYE
-314 WAMDKDHWYKKEG
+314 WAMDTENWKQIEG
-327 SDEYLICG
+327 TGEFLICG
-335 KGSGAGS
+335 NASGAGE
-342 CPPEYICINNTDTN
+342 CPSEYICINDTHTN
-356 PNSGFTHFDNFGT
+356 PDFNFTHFDNFGT
-369 ALLCTFRLMTQDYWE
+369 ALLCTFRLMTQDFWE

-398 CLYFIIVILLGSF
+398 SAYFVIVILLGSF

-432 QADADEEEEERKKAM
+432 QADADEEAEERK
-447 QIHAIQQ
+447 IQQ
-454 TIHDGLREDYHEYLE
+454 TMHDELREDYHEYLE
-469 EKLSQAKSQSET
+469 EKMSQAKSQSDT
-481 SLSDHDN
+481 SLSDHEN

-500 ENGQFLSVTK
+500 ENGQFLSVMK
-510 KQPSLS
+510 K
-516 LPGTPFVRRNTK
+516 
-528 KKYNP
+528 
-533 IHGDH
+533 
-538 QPLMLDNLP
+538 
-547 YIDDPNAV
+547 
-555 TPCSDD
+555 
-561 LNMNLTYKQFIASRR
+561 
-576 GSYASLL
+576 GSI
-583 KRTGSSRR
+583 
-591 SSFASRDSRRSL
+591 
-603 PKSPRSP
+603 
-610 LEKPGKLDTPWDW
+610 
-623 KKPKDSSLLHP
+623 
-634 LDAGDR
+634 
-640 GKHTENGSI
+640 NGSRMDI
-649 HGSRLEIQKK
+649 EKK
-659 SHDEELCHHHGS
+659 SHDGEICHPHGG

-678 MMVLKNLLAHAE
+678 MMVLKSLLAHAE
-690 GHRNSRHSVV
+690 GHRNSRHSVM
-700 SDFLPFEEEEKPLK
+700 SDYLPFEEEEEPLK
-714 DRLYDRFCSWTCCP
+714 DRLYKRFCSWTCCP
-728 CYQKFQEIVSIIIL
+728 CYLKFQEIVGLIVL

-752 CILVNTAFMAA
+752 CILANTAFMAA
-763 DQHPKSPELTEV
+763 DQHPKSPELTEI
-775 LTYGNYVFTGIFAAE
+775 LQNGNYVFTAIFASE

-800 VYYFKDGWNCFD
+800 MYYFRDGWNCFD
-812 FFIVTLSFVEMALD
+812 FLIVFLSFLEMALD

-888 RDGYIR
+888 RDGYIA

-904 FIDFLH
+904 FTDFLH

-916 RVLCGEWIESMWSCT
+916 RVLCGEWIQSMWGCT
-931 NSNGPACVPFFLLTY
+931 NANGPICVPFFLLTY

-971 GGEAEEDK
+971 GGESEEDK

-985 EAIGRFKRFG
+985 EAIDRFKRFG

-1015 PTDRSPSTPRLNG
+1015 ANEREPSPRVNG
-1028 KETIPDGGQTYS
+1028 KETIPDGEATFS
-1040 NGTVIEMQA
+1040 NGTLIEMQT
-1049 KSEDDDEHSVPGDV
+1049 KFDDDEISVQ
-1063 EVEDNHSPDKS
+1063 DKS
-1074 TTIVLED
+1074 TTIVVED
-1081 EKKMEDNTQP
+1081 EKKAEDTTRP
-1091 NSSASP
+1091 NSRASP

-1108 LSDDDTKLSLTKVN
+1108 MSDDDTKLSLTKVD

-1146 VCRRKCPCCIRFE
+1146 ICRRKCPCCIRFE
-1159 NTSWGKRAWKIRCLA
+1159 NTKWGKKAWKIRCLA

-1187 ITMILASSVALAI
+1187 ITMILASSIALAI
-1200 EDVYLDERPTLK
+1200 EDVYLEERPTLE
-1212 QILEITDKFFTAI
+1212 QILEITDKFFTTV
-1225 FIVEM
+1225 FIIEM
-1230 FIKWTAFGYKKYFTD
+1230 FIKWTAFGFKKYFTD

-1259 MMLVFEIIGMDK
+1259 VMLVFELLGMEK
-1271 VSAIKAMRTLR
+1271 VGAIKAMRTLR

-1330 FFAGKFFKC
+1330 FFAGKFYKC
-1339 VDADGNKLSPNITAN
+1339 VDEDGNKLSVNITKN
-1354 RTECEAKGYEWI
+1354 KFECLEKNYTWI
-1366 NSKVN
+1366 NSKIN
-1371 FDNVLMAYLALFQV
+1371 FDDVLMSYLALFQV
-1385 ATYKGWIDVMNDAI
+1385 ATYKGWIEVMNDAI
-1399 DSKNIDEQPER
+1399 DSKEIDEQPER
-1410 EDNVYMYLYFVFF
+1410 EVNVYMYLYFVFF

-1512 MLTMALEHYKQSD
+1512 MLTMALEHYKQSQ
-1525 MFTTILDQINMTFI
+1525 MFTTILNHVNMSFI
-1539 IIFTIECVLKL
+1539 IIFTVECVLKL
-1550 IGLRHYYFKF
+1550 IGLRHFYFKF
-1560 PWNIFDFIVV
+1560 PWNIFDFVVV
-1570 VLSIV
+1570 VLSIL

-1680 QMCTSAGWDSA
+1680 QMCTSAGWDGA
-1691 LAGITNEVDCI
+1691 LAGITNEEGCNK
-1702 EETTEL
+1702 ETVRF
-1708 PDGTMQYRDC
+1708 DNGTTIYSDC
-1718 GNYQAGV
+1718 GNYKAGV
-1725 LFLTSYLII
+1725 MFLTSYLVI

-1778 PEATKFIALSQL
+1778 PEATKFIQLSQL

-1861 NVASSTLLRQKE
+1861 HVTSSTLMRQKE
-1873 HYAARIIQKAWRRY
+1873 HYAARVIQKAWRRY
-1887 RNERGNTSPPPY
+1887 RNEKGNLPSPPPY

-1910 TSKESDMATSKDSKE
+1910 TSKESDMATSKDSKD
-1925 TATTVHEDTSS
+1925 TATTIHEDTAS
-1936 TKSVKSDASNKQ
+1936 TKSVKSDTSTKQ
-1948 IAGSSVDVHIEIP
+1948 TAGSSIDVHIEIP

>member
-14 SIVQIEERIAEEK
+14 SLVQIDERIAEEK
-27 AIKKAEKQAH
+27 AFKKAEKQAH

-51 EPKPNPKYEAGK
+51 EPKPNPKFEAGK

-86 DFYEA
+86 EFYDT

-104 YRFSATNACYLLS
+104 YRFSATNAVYLLS
-117 PFNTARRG
+117 PFNPLRRG

-139 IITIIV
+139 IITIII
-145 NCAFMAMTEQPFD
+145 NCAFMAMTEVPAG

-168 TLEALI
+168 TLEAMI

-204 YLEICII
+204 YFETCII
-211 QPLNVDGLGN
+211 QPLNLTEDGLGN

-284 QKCATFTNFTYD
+284 QKCVTFANFTYD
-296 NTTEGNETLMT
+296 NSTEGNDTLKSFD
-307 YEEAWLE
+307 EAWYE
-314 WAMDKDHWYKKEG
+314 WAMDTENWKQIEG
-327 SDEYLICG
+327 TGEFLICG
-335 KGSGAGS
+335 NASGAGE
-342 CPPEYICINNTDTN
+342 CPSEYICINDTHTN
-356 PNSGFTHFDNFGT
+356 PDFNFTHFDNFGT
-369 ALLCTFRLMTQDYWE
+369 ALLCTFRLMTQDFWE

-398 CLYFIIVILLGSF
+398 SAYFVIVILLGSF

-432 QADADEEEEERKKAM
+432 QADADEEAEERKKAKR
-447 QIHAIQQ
+447 IHAIQQ
-454 TIHDGLREDYHEYLE
+454 TMHDELREDYHEYLE
-469 EKLSQAKSQSET
+469 EKMSQAKSQSDT
-481 SLSDHDN
+481 SLSDHEN

-500 ENGQFLSVTK
+500 ENGQFLSVMK
-510 KQPSLS
+510 K
-516 LPGTPFVRRNTK
+516 
-528 KKYNP
+528 
-533 IHGDH
+533 
-538 QPLMLDNLP
+538 
-547 YIDDPNAV
+547 
-555 TPCSDD
+555 
-561 LNMNLTYKQFIASRR
+561 
-576 GSYASLL
+576 GSI
-583 KRTGSSRR
+583 
-591 SSFASRDSRRSL
+591 
-603 PKSPRSP
+603 
-610 LEKPGKLDTPWDW
+610 
-623 KKPKDSSLLHP
+623 
-634 LDAGDR
+634 
-640 GKHTENGSI
+640 NGSRMDI
-649 HGSRLEIQKK
+649 EKK
-659 SHDEELCHHHGS
+659 SHDGEICHPHGG

-678 MMVLKNLLAHAE
+678 MMVLKSLLAHAE
-690 GHRNSRHSVV
+690 GHRNSRHSVM
-700 SDFLPFEEEEKPLK
+700 SDYLPFEEEEEPLK
-714 DRLYDRFCSWTCCP
+714 DRLYKRFCSWTCCP
-728 CYQKFQEIVSIIIL
+728 CYLKFQEIVGLIVL

-752 CILVNTAFMAA
+752 CILANTAFMAA
-763 DQHPKSPELTEV
+763 DQHPKSPELTEI
-775 LTYGNYVFTGIFAAE
+775 LQNGNYVFTAIFASE

-800 VYYFKDGWNCFD
+800 MYYFRDGWNCFD
-812 FFIVTLSFVEMALD
+812 FLIVFLSFLEMALD

-888 RDGYIR
+888 RDGYIA

-904 FIDFLH
+904 FTDFLH

-916 RVLCGEWIESMWSCT
+916 RVLCGEWIQSMWGCT
-931 NSNGPACVPFFLLTY
+931 NANGPICVPFFLLTY

-971 GGEAEEDK
+971 GGESEEDK

-985 EAIGRFKRFG
+985 EAIDRFKRFG

-1015 PTDRSPSTPRLNG
+1015 ANEREPSPRVNG
-1028 KETIPDGGQTYS
+1028 KETIPDGEATFS
-1040 NGTVIEMQA
+1040 NGTLIEMQT
-1049 KSEDDDEHSVPGDV
+1049 KFDDDEISVQGDV
-1063 EVEDNHSPDKS
+1063 DLVDNHAPDKS
-1074 TTIVLED
+1074 TTIVVED
-1081 EKKMEDNTQP
+1081 EKKAEDTTRP
-1091 NSSASP
+1091 NSRASP

-1108 LSDDDTKLSLTKVN
+1108 MSDDDTKLSLTKVD

-1146 VCRRKCPCCIRFE
+1146 ICRRKCPCCIRFE
-1159 NTSWGKRAWKIRCLA
+1159 NTKWGKKAWKIRCLA

-1187 ITMILASSVALAI
+1187 ITMILASSIALAI
-1200 EDVYLDERPTLK
+1200 EDVYLEERPTLE
-1212 QILEITDKFFTAI
+1212 QILEITDKFFTTV
-1225 FIVEM
+1225 FIIEM
-1230 FIKWTAFGYKKYFTD
+1230 FIKWTAFGFKKYFTD

-1259 MMLVFEIIGMDK
+1259 VMLVFELLGMEK
-1271 VSAIKAMRTLR
+1271 VGAIKAMRTLR

-1330 FFAGKFFKC
+1330 FFAGKFYKC
-1339 VDADGNKLSPNITAN
+1339 VDEDGNKLSVNITKN
-1354 RTECEAKGYEWI
+1354 KFECLEKNYTWI
-1366 NSKVN
+1366 NSKIN
-1371 FDNVLMAYLALFQV
+1371 FDDVLMSYLALFQV
-1385 ATYKGWIDVMNDAI
+1385 ATYKGWIEVMNDAI
-1399 DSKNIDEQPER
+1399 DSKEIDEQPER
-1410 EDNVYMYLYFVFF
+1410 EVNVYMYLYFVFF

-1448 KAGGSLEMFMTED
+1448 KAGGSLEMFMTDD
-1461 QKKYYKAM
+1461 QKKYYMAM
-1469 KRMAA
+1469 KRMSS
-1474 KSPQKSIPRPGNI
+1474 KSPQKSIPRPSNI

-1512 MLTMALEHYKQSD
+1512 MLTMALEHYKQSQ
-1525 MFTTILDQINMTFI
+1525 MFTTILNHVNMSFI
-1539 IIFTIECVLKL
+1539 IIFTVECVLKL
-1550 IGLRHYYFKF
+1550 IGLRHFYFKF
-1560 PWNIFDFIVV
+1560 PWNIFDFVVV
-1570 VLSIV
+1570 VLSIL
-1575 GEIVSVALSDV
+1575 GVALSDV

-1680 QMCTSAGWDSA
+1680 QMCTSAGWDGA
-1691 LAGITNEVDCI
+1691 LAGITNEEDCI
-1702 EETTEL
+1702 KETVRF
-1708 PDGTMQYRDC
+1708 DNGTTIYSDC
-1718 GNYQAGV
+1718 GNYKAGV
-1725 LFLTSYLII
+1725 MFLTSYLVI

-1778 PEATKFIALSQL
+1778 PEATKFIQLSQL

-1861 NVASSTLLRQKE
+1861 HVTSSTLMRQKE
-1873 HYAARIIQKAWRRY
+1873 HYAARVIQKAWRRY
-1887 RNERGNTSPPPY
+1887 RNEKGNLPSPPPY

-1910 TSKESDMATSKDSKE
+1910 TSKESDMATSKDSKD
-1925 TATTVHEDTSS
+1925 TATTIHEDTAS
-1936 TKSVKSDASNKQ
+1936 TKSVKSDTSTKQ
-1948 IAGSSVDVHIEIP
+1948 TAGSSIDVHIEIP

>member
-14 SIVQIEERIAEEK
+14 SLVQIDERIAEEK
-27 AIKKAEKQAH
+27 AFKKAEKQAH

-51 EPKPNPKYEAGK
+51 EPKPNPKFEAGK

-86 DFYEA
+86 EFYDT

-104 YRFSATNACYLLS
+104 YRFSATNAVYLLS
-117 PFNTARRG
+117 PFNPLRRG

-139 IITIIV
+139 IITIII
-145 NCAFMAMTEQPFD
+145 NCAFMAMTEVPAG

-168 TLEALI
+168 TLEAMI

-204 YLEICII
+204 YFETCII
-211 QPLNVDGLGN
+211 QPLNLTEDGLGN

-284 QKCATFTNFTYD
+284 QKCVTFANFTYD
-296 NTTEGNETLMT
+296 NSTEGNDTLKSFD
-307 YEEAWLE
+307 EAWYD
-314 WAMDKDHWYKKEG
+314 WAMDTENWKQIEG
-327 SDEYLICG
+327 TGEFLICG
-335 KGSGAGS
+335 NASGAGE
-342 CPPEYICINNTDTN
+342 CPSEYICINDTHTN
-356 PNSGFTHFDNFGT
+356 PDFNFTHFDNFGT
-369 ALLCTFRLMTQDYWE
+369 ALLCTFRLMTQDFWE

-398 CLYFIIVILLGSF
+398 SAYFVIVILLGSF

-432 QADADEEEEERKKAM
+432 QADADEEAEERKDDNSCA
-447 QIHAIQQ
+447 HSSIQQ
-454 TIHDGLREDYHEYLE
+454 TMHDELREDYHEYLE
-469 EKLSQAKSQSET
+469 EKMSQAKSQSDT
-481 SLSDHDN
+481 SLSDHEN

-500 ENGQFLSVTK
+500 ENGQFLSVMK
-510 KQPSLS
+510 K
-516 LPGTPFVRRNTK
+516 
-528 KKYNP
+528 
-533 IHGDH
+533 
-538 QPLMLDNLP
+538 
-547 YIDDPNAV
+547 
-555 TPCSDD
+555 
-561 LNMNLTYKQFIASRR
+561 
-576 GSYASLL
+576 GSI
-583 KRTGSSRR
+583 
-591 SSFASRDSRRSL
+591 
-603 PKSPRSP
+603 
-610 LEKPGKLDTPWDW
+610 
-623 KKPKDSSLLHP
+623 
-634 LDAGDR
+634 
-640 GKHTENGSI
+640 NGSRMDI
-649 HGSRLEIQKK
+649 EKK
-659 SHDEELCHHHGS
+659 SHDGEICHPHGG

-678 MMVLKNLLAHAE
+678 MMVLKSLLAHAE
-690 GHRNSRHSVV
+690 GHRNSRHSVM
-700 SDFLPFEEEEKPLK
+700 SDYLPFEEEEEPLK
-714 DRLYDRFCSWTCCP
+714 DRLYKRFCSWTCCP
-728 CYQKFQEIVSIIIL
+728 CYLKFQEIVGLIVL

-752 CILVNTAFMAA
+752 CILANTAFMAA
-763 DQHPKSPELTEV
+763 DQHPKSPELTEI
-775 LTYGNYVFTGIFAAE
+775 LQNGNYVFTAIFASE

-800 VYYFKDGWNCFD
+800 MHYFRDGWNCFD
-812 FFIVTLSFVEMALD
+812 FLIVFLSFLEMALD

-888 RDGYIR
+888 RDGYIA

-904 FIDFLH
+904 FTDFLH

-916 RVLCGEWIESMWSCT
+916 RVLCGEWIQSMWGCT
-931 NSNGPACVPFFLLTY
+931 NANGPICVPFFLLTY

-971 GGEAEEDK
+971 GGESEEDK

-985 EAIGRFKRFG
+985 EAIDRFKRFG

-1015 PTDRSPSTPRLNG
+1015 ANEREPSPRVNG
-1028 KETIPDGGQTYS
+1028 KETIPDGEATFS
-1040 NGTVIEMQA
+1040 NGTLIEMQT
-1049 KSEDDDEHSVPGDV
+1049 KFDDDEISVQ
-1063 EVEDNHSPDKS
+1063 DKS
-1074 TTIVLED
+1074 TTIVVED
-1081 EKKMEDNTQP
+1081 EKKAEDTTRP
-1091 NSSASP
+1091 NSRASP

-1108 LSDDDTKLSLTKVN
+1108 MSDDDTKLSLTKVD

-1146 VCRRKCPCCIRFE
+1146 ICRRKCPCCIRFE
-1159 NTSWGKRAWKIRCLA
+1159 NTKWGKKAWKIRCLA

-1187 ITMILASSVALAI
+1187 ITMILASSIALAI
-1200 EDVYLDERPTLK
+1200 EDVYLEERPTLE
-1212 QILEITDKFFTAI
+1212 QILEITDKFFTTV
-1225 FIVEM
+1225 FIIEM
-1230 FIKWTAFGYKKYFTD
+1230 FIKWTAFGFKKYFTD

-1259 MMLVFEIIGMDK
+1259 VMLVFELLGMEK
-1271 VSAIKAMRTLR
+1271 VGAIKAMRTLR

-1330 FFAGKFFKC
+1330 FFAGKFYKC
-1339 VDADGNKLSPNITAN
+1339 VDEDGNKLSVNITKN
-1354 RTECEAKGYEWI
+1354 KFECLEKNYTWI
-1366 NSKVN
+1366 NSKIN
-1371 FDNVLMAYLALFQV
+1371 FDDVLMSYLALFQV
-1385 ATYKGWIDVMNDAI
+1385 ATYKGWIEVMNDAI
-1399 DSKNIDEQPER
+1399 DSKEIDEQPER
-1410 EDNVYMYLYFVFF
+1410 EVNVYMYLYFVFF

-1512 MLTMALEHYKQSD
+1512 MLTMALEHYKQSQ
-1525 MFTTILDQINMTFI
+1525 MFTTILNHVNMSFI
-1539 IIFTIECVLKL
+1539 IIFTVECVLKL
-1550 IGLRHYYFKF
+1550 IGLRHFYFKF
-1560 PWNIFDFIVV
+1560 PWNIFDFVVV
-1570 VLSIV
+1570 VLSIL
-1575 GEIVSVALSDV
+1575 GVALSDV

-1680 QMCTSAGWDSA
+1680 QMCTSAGWDGA
-1691 LAGITNEVDCI
+1691 LAGITNEEGCNK
-1702 EETTEL
+1702 ETVRF
-1708 PDGTMQYRDC
+1708 DNGTTIYSDC
-1718 GNYQAGV
+1718 GNYKAGV
-1725 LFLTSYLII
+1725 MFLTSYLVI

-1778 PEATKFIALSQL
+1778 PEATKFIQLSQL

-1861 NVASSTLLRQKE
+1861 HVTSSTLMRQKE
-1873 HYAARIIQKAWRRY
+1873 HYAARVIQKAWRRY
-1887 RNERGNTSPPPY
+1887 RNEKGNLPSPPPY

-1910 TSKESDMATSKDSKE
+1910 TSKESDMATSKDSKD
-1925 TATTVHEDTSS
+1925 TATTIHEDTAS
-1936 TKSVKSDASNKQ
+1936 TKSVKSDTSTKQ
-1948 IAGSSVDVHIEIP
+1948 TAGSSIDVHIEIP

>member
-14 SIVQIEERIAEEK
+14 SLVQIDERIAEEK
-27 AIKKAEKQAH
+27 AFKKAEKQAH

-51 EPKPNPKYEAGK
+51 EPKPNPKFEAGK

-86 DFYEA
+86 EFYDT

-104 YRFSATNACYLLS
+104 YRFSATNAVYLLS
-117 PFNTARRG
+117 PFNPLRRG

-139 IITIIV
+139 IITIII
-145 NCAFMAMTEQPFD
+145 NCAFMAMTEVPAG

-168 TLEALI
+168 TLEAMI

-204 YLEICII
+204 YVTEV
-211 QPLNVDGLGN
+211 VDLGN
-221 LAALRTFRVLRALKT
+221 LSALRTFRVLRALKT

-284 QKCATFTNFTYD
+284 QKCVTFANFTYD
-296 NTTEGNETLMT
+296 NSTEGNDTFKSFD
-307 YEEAWLE
+307 EAWYE
-314 WAMDKDHWYKKEG
+314 WAMDTENWKQIEG
-327 SDEYLICG
+327 TGEFLICG
-335 KGSGAGS
+335 NASGAGE
-342 CPPEYICINNTDTN
+342 CPSEYICINDTHTN
-356 PNSGFTHFDNFGT
+356 PDFNFTHFDNFGT
-369 ALLCTFRLMTQDYWE
+369 ALLCTFRLMTQDFWE

-398 CLYFIIVILLGSF
+398 SAYFVIVILLGSF

-432 QADADEEEEERKKAM
+432 QADADEEAEERK
-447 QIHAIQQ
+447 IQQ
-454 TIHDGLREDYHEYLE
+454 TMHDELREDYHEYLE
-469 EKLSQAKSQSET
+469 EKMSQAKSQSDT
-481 SLSDHDN
+481 SLSDHEN

-500 ENGQFLSVTK
+500 ENGQFLSVMK
-510 KQPSLS
+510 K
-516 LPGTPFVRRNTK
+516 
-528 KKYNP
+528 
-533 IHGDH
+533 
-538 QPLMLDNLP
+538 
-547 YIDDPNAV
+547 
-555 TPCSDD
+555 
-561 LNMNLTYKQFIASRR
+561 
-576 GSYASLL
+576 GSI
-583 KRTGSSRR
+583 
-591 SSFASRDSRRSL
+591 
-603 PKSPRSP
+603 
-610 LEKPGKLDTPWDW
+610 
-623 KKPKDSSLLHP
+623 
-634 LDAGDR
+634 
-640 GKHTENGSI
+640 NGSRMDI
-649 HGSRLEIQKK
+649 EKK
-659 SHDEELCHHHGS
+659 SHDGEICHPHGG

-678 MMVLKNLLAHAE
+678 MMVLKSLLAHAE
-690 GHRNSRHSVV
+690 GHRNSRHSVM
-700 SDFLPFEEEEKPLK
+700 SDYLPFEEEEEPLK
-714 DRLYDRFCSWTCCP
+714 DRLYKRFCSWTCCP
-728 CYQKFQEIVSIIIL
+728 CYLKFQEIVGLIVL

-752 CILVNTAFMAA
+752 CILANTAFMAA
-763 DQHPKSPELTEV
+763 DQHPKSPELTEI
-775 LTYGNYVFTGIFAAE
+775 LQNGNYVFTAIFASE

-800 VYYFKDGWNCFD
+800 MHYFRDGWNCFD
-812 FFIVTLSFVEMALD
+812 FLIVFLSFLEMALD

-888 RDGYIR
+888 RDGYIA

-904 FIDFLH
+904 FTDFLH

-916 RVLCGEWIESMWSCT
+916 RVLCGEWIQSMWGCT
-931 NSNGPACVPFFLLTY
+931 NANGPICVPFFLLTY

-971 GGEAEEDK
+971 GGESEEDK

-985 EAIGRFKRFG
+985 EAIDRFKRFG

-1015 PTDRSPSTPRLNG
+1015 ANEREPSPRVNG
-1028 KETIPDGGQTYS
+1028 KETIPDGEATFS
-1040 NGTVIEMQA
+1040 NGTLIEMQT
-1049 KSEDDDEHSVPGDV
+1049 KFDDDEISVQGDV
-1063 EVEDNHSPDKS
+1063 DLVDNHAPDKS
-1074 TTIVLED
+1074 TTIVVED
-1081 EKKMEDNTQP
+1081 EKKAEDTTRP
-1091 NSSASP
+1091 NSRASP

-1108 LSDDDTKLSLTKVN
+1108 MSDDDTKLSLTKVD

-1146 VCRRKCPCCIRFE
+1146 ICRRKCPCCIRFE
-1159 NTSWGKRAWKIRCLA
+1159 NTKWGKKAWKIRCLA

-1187 ITMILASSVALAI
+1187 ITMILASSIALAI
-1200 EDVYLDERPTLK
+1200 EDVYLEERPTLE
-1212 QILEITDKFFTAI
+1212 QILEITDKFFTTV
-1225 FIVEM
+1225 FIIEM
-1230 FIKWTAFGYKKYFTD
+1230 FIKWTAFGFKKYFTD

-1259 MMLVFEIIGMDK
+1259 VMLVFELLGMEK
-1271 VSAIKAMRTLR
+1271 VGAIKAMRTLR

-1330 FFAGKFFKC
+1330 FFAGKFYKC
-1339 VDADGNKLSPNITAN
+1339 VDEDGNKLSVNITKN
-1354 RTECEAKGYEWI
+1354 KFECLEKNYTWI
-1366 NSKVN
+1366 NSKIN
-1371 FDNVLMAYLALFQV
+1371 FDDVLMSYLALFQV
-1385 ATYKGWIDVMNDAI
+1385 ATYKGWIEVMNDAI
-1399 DSKNIDEQPER
+1399 DSKEIDEQPER
-1410 EDNVYMYLYFVFF
+1410 EVNVYMYLYFVFF

-1512 MLTMALEHYKQSD
+1512 MLTMALEHYKQSQ
-1525 MFTTILDQINMTFI
+1525 MFTTILNHVNMSFI
-1539 IIFTIECVLKL
+1539 IIFTVECVLKL
-1550 IGLRHYYFKF
+1550 IGLRHFYFKF
-1560 PWNIFDFIVV
+1560 PWNIFDFVVV
-1570 VLSIV
+1570 VLSIL
-1575 GEIVSVALSDV
+1575 GVALSDV

-1680 QMCTSAGWDSA
+1680 QMCTSAGWDGA
-1691 LAGITNEVDCI
+1691 LAGITNEEGCNK
-1702 EETTEL
+1702 ETVRF
-1708 PDGTMQYRDC
+1708 DNGTTIYSDC
-1718 GNYQAGV
+1718 GNYKAGV
-1725 LFLTSYLII
+1725 MFLTSYLVI

-1778 PEATKFIALSQL
+1778 PEATKFIQLSQL

-1861 NVASSTLLRQKE
+1861 HVTSSTLMRQKE
-1873 HYAARIIQKAWRRY
+1873 HYAARVIQKAWRRY
-1887 RNERGNTSPPPY
+1887 RNEKGNLPSPPPY

-1910 TSKESDMATSKDSKE
+1910 TSKESDMATSKDSKD
-1925 TATTVHEDTSS
+1925 TATTIHEDTAS
-1936 TKSVKSDASNKQ
+1936 TKSVKSDTSTKQ
-1948 IAGSSVDVHIEIP
+1948 TAGSSIDVHIEIP

>member
-14 SIVQIEERIAEEK
+14 SLVQIDERIAEEK
-27 AIKKAEKQAH
+27 AFKKAEKQAH

-51 EPKPNPKYEAGK
+51 EPKPNPKFEAGK

-86 DFYEA
+86 EFYDT

-104 YRFSATNACYLLS
+104 YRFSATNAVYLLS
-117 PFNTARRG
+117 PFNPLRRG

-139 IITIIV
+139 IITIII
-145 NCAFMAMTEQPFD
+145 NCAFMAMTEVPAG

-168 TLEALI
+168 TLEAMI

-204 YLEICII
+204 YVTEV
-211 QPLNVDGLGN
+211 VDLGN
-221 LAALRTFRVLRALKT
+221 LSALRTFRVLRALKT

-284 QKCATFTNFTYD
+284 QKCVTFANFTYD
-296 NTTEGNETLMT
+296 NSTEGNDTLKSFD
-307 YEEAWLE
+307 EAWYE
-314 WAMDKDHWYKKEG
+314 WAMDTENWKQIEG
-327 SDEYLICG
+327 TGEFLICG
-335 KGSGAGS
+335 NASGAGE
-342 CPPEYICINNTDTN
+342 CPSEYICINDTHTN
-356 PNSGFTHFDNFGT
+356 PDFNFTHFDNFGT
-369 ALLCTFRLMTQDYWE
+369 ALLCTFRLMTQDFWE

-398 CLYFIIVILLGSF
+398 SAYFVIVILLGSF

-432 QADADEEEEERKKAM
+432 QADADEEAEERK
-447 QIHAIQQ
+447 IQQ
-454 TIHDGLREDYHEYLE
+454 TMHDELREDYHEYLE
-469 EKLSQAKSQSET
+469 EKMSQAKSQSDT
-481 SLSDHDN
+481 SLSDHEN

-500 ENGQFLSVTK
+500 ENGQFLSVMK
-510 KQPSLS
+510 K
-516 LPGTPFVRRNTK
+516 
-528 KKYNP
+528 
-533 IHGDH
+533 
-538 QPLMLDNLP
+538 
-547 YIDDPNAV
+547 
-555 TPCSDD
+555 
-561 LNMNLTYKQFIASRR
+561 
-576 GSYASLL
+576 GSI
-583 KRTGSSRR
+583 
-591 SSFASRDSRRSL
+591 
-603 PKSPRSP
+603 
-610 LEKPGKLDTPWDW
+610 
-623 KKPKDSSLLHP
+623 
-634 LDAGDR
+634 
-640 GKHTENGSI
+640 NGSRMDI
-649 HGSRLEIQKK
+649 EKK
-659 SHDEELCHHHGS
+659 SHDGEICHPHGG

-678 MMVLKNLLAHAE
+678 MMVLKSLLAHAE
-690 GHRNSRHSVV
+690 GHRNSRHSVM
-700 SDFLPFEEEEKPLK
+700 SDYLPFEEEEEPLK
-714 DRLYDRFCSWTCCP
+714 DRLYKRFCSWTCCP
-728 CYQKFQEIVSIIIL
+728 CYLKFQEIVGLIVL

-752 CILVNTAFMAA
+752 CILANTAFMAA
-763 DQHPKSPELTEV
+763 DQHPKSPELTEI
-775 LTYGNYVFTGIFAAE
+775 LQNGNYVFTAIFASE

-800 VYYFKDGWNCFD
+800 MHYFRDGWNCFD
-812 FFIVTLSFVEMALD
+812 FLIVFLSFLEMALD

-888 RDGYIR
+888 RDGYIA

-904 FIDFLH
+904 FTDFLH

-916 RVLCGEWIESMWSCT
+916 RVLCGEWIQSMWGCT
-931 NSNGPACVPFFLLTY
+931 NANGPICVPFFLLTY

-971 GGEAEEDK
+971 GGESEEDK

-985 EAIGRFKRFG
+985 EAIDRFKRFG

-1015 PTDRSPSTPRLNG
+1015 ANEREPSPRVNG
-1028 KETIPDGGQTYS
+1028 KETIPDGEATFS
-1040 NGTVIEMQA
+1040 NGTLIEMQT
-1049 KSEDDDEHSVPGDV
+1049 KFDDDEISVQGDV
-1063 EVEDNHSPDKS
+1063 DLVDNHSPDKS
-1074 TTIVLED
+1074 TTIVVED
-1081 EKKMEDNTQP
+1081 EKKAEDTTRP
-1091 NSSASP
+1091 NSRASP

-1108 LSDDDTKLSLTKVN
+1108 MSDDDTKLSLTKVD

-1146 VCRRKCPCCIRFE
+1146 ICRRKCPCCIRFE
-1159 NTSWGKRAWKIRCLA
+1159 NTKWGKKAWKIRCLA

-1187 ITMILASSVALAI
+1187 ITMILASSIALAI
-1200 EDVYLDERPTLK
+1200 EDVYLEERPTLE
-1212 QILEITDKFFTAI
+1212 QILEITDKFFTTV
-1225 FIVEM
+1225 FIIEM
-1230 FIKWTAFGYKKYFTD
+1230 FIKWTAFGFKKYFTD

-1259 MMLVFEIIGMDK
+1259 VMLVFELLGMEK
-1271 VSAIKAMRTLR
+1271 VGAIKAMRTLR

-1330 FFAGKFFKC
+1330 FFAGKFYKC
-1339 VDADGNKLSPNITAN
+1339 VDEDGNKLSVNITKN
-1354 RTECEAKGYEWI
+1354 KFECLEKNYTWI
-1366 NSKVN
+1366 NSKIN
-1371 FDNVLMAYLALFQV
+1371 FDDVLMSYLALFQV
-1385 ATYKGWIDVMNDAI
+1385 ATYKGWIEVMNDAI
-1399 DSKNIDEQPER
+1399 DSKEIDEQPER
-1410 EDNVYMYLYFVFF
+1410 EVNVYMYLYFVFF

-1512 MLTMALEHYKQSD
+1512 MLTMALEHYKQSQ
-1525 MFTTILDQINMTFI
+1525 MFTTILNHVNMSFI
-1539 IIFTIECVLKL
+1539 IIFTVECVLKL
-1550 IGLRHYYFKF
+1550 IGLRHFYFKF
-1560 PWNIFDFIVV
+1560 PWNIFDFVVV
-1570 VLSIV
+1570 VLSIL

-1680 QMCTSAGWDSA
+1680 QMCTSAGWDGA
-1691 LAGITNEVDCI
+1691 LAGITNEEGCNK
-1702 EETTEL
+1702 ETVRF
-1708 PDGTMQYRDC
+1708 DNGTTIYSDC
-1718 GNYQAGV
+1718 GNYKAGV
-1725 LFLTSYLII
+1725 MFLTSYLVI

-1778 PEATKFIALSQL
+1778 PEATKFIQLSQL

-1861 NVASSTLLRQKE
+1861 HVTSSTLMRQKE
-1873 HYAARIIQKAWRRY
+1873 HYAARVIQKAWRRY
-1887 RNERGNTSPPPY
+1887 RNEKGNLPSPPPY

-1910 TSKESDMATSKDSKE
+1910 TSKESDMATSKDSKD
-1925 TATTVHEDTSS
+1925 TATTIHEDTAS
-1936 TKSVKSDASNKQ
+1936 TKSVKSDTSTKQ
-1948 IAGSSVDVHIEIP
+1948 TAGSSIDVHIEIP

>member
-14 SIVQIEERIAEEK
+14 SLVQIDERIAEEK
-27 AIKKAEKQAH
+27 AFKKAEKQAH

-51 EPKPNPKYEAGK
+51 EPKPNPKFEAGK

-86 DFYEA
+86 EFYDT

-104 YRFSATNACYLLS
+104 YRFSATNAVYLLS
-117 PFNTARRG
+117 PFNPLRRG

-139 IITIIV
+139 IITIII
-145 NCAFMAMTEQPFD
+145 NCAFMAMTEVPAG

-168 TLEALI
+168 TLEAMI

-204 YLEICII
+204 YFETCII
-211 QPLNVDGLGN
+211 QPLNLTEDGLGN

-284 QKCATFTNFTYD
+284 QKCVTFANFTYD
-296 NTTEGNETLMT
+296 NSTEGNDTLKSFD
-307 YEEAWLE
+307 EAWYE
-314 WAMDKDHWYKKEG
+314 WAMDTENWKQIEG
-327 SDEYLICG
+327 TGEFLICG
-335 KGSGAGS
+335 NASGAGE
-342 CPPEYICINNTDTN
+342 CPSEYICINDTHTN
-356 PNSGFTHFDNFGT
+356 PDFNFTHFDNFGT
-369 ALLCTFRLMTQDYWE
+369 ALLCTFRLMTQDFWE

-398 CLYFIIVILLGSF
+398 SAYFVIVILLGSF

-432 QADADEEEEERKKAM
+432 QADADEEAEERKKAKR
-447 QIHAIQQ
+447 IHAIQQ
-454 TIHDGLREDYHEYLE
+454 TMHDELREDYHEYLE
-469 EKLSQAKSQSET
+469 EKMSQAKSQSDT
-481 SLSDHDN
+481 SLSDHEN

-500 ENGQFLSVTK
+500 ENGQFLSVMK

-528 KKYNP
+528 KKYKPN
-533 IHGDH
+533 HADH

-547 YIDDPNAV
+547 FIDDPNAV

-561 LNMNLTYKQFIASRR
+561 LTMNLTYKQFIASRR

-634 LDAGDR
+634 HDAGDR
-640 GKHTENGSI
+640 GKLVENGSI
-649 HGSRLEIQKK
+649 NGSRMDIEKK
-659 SHDEELCHHHGS
+659 SHDGEICHPHGG

-678 MMVLKNLLAHAE
+678 MMVLKSLLAHAE
-690 GHRNSRHSVV
+690 GHRNSRHSVM
-700 SDFLPFEEEEKPLK
+700 SDYLPFEEEEEPLK
-714 DRLYDRFCSWTCCP
+714 DRLYKRFCSWTCCP
-728 CYQKFQEIVSIIIL
+728 CYLKFQEIVGLIVL

-752 CILVNTAFMAA
+752 CILANTAFMAA
-763 DQHPKSPELTEV
+763 DQHPKSPELTEI
-775 LTYGNYVFTGIFAAE
+775 LQNGNYVFTAIFASE

-800 VYYFKDGWNCFD
+800 MYYFRDGWNCFD
-812 FFIVTLSFVEMALD
+812 FLIVFLSFLEMALD

-888 RDGYIR
+888 RDGYIA

-904 FIDFLH
+904 FTDFLH

-916 RVLCGEWIESMWSCT
+916 RVLCGEWIQSMWGCT
-931 NSNGPACVPFFLLTY
+931 NANGPICVPFFLLTY

-971 GGEAEEDK
+971 GGESEEDK

-985 EAIGRFKRFG
+985 EAIDRFKRFG

-1015 PTDRSPSTPRLNG
+1015 ANEREPSPRVNG
-1028 KETIPDGGQTYS
+1028 KETIPDGEATFS
-1040 NGTVIEMQA
+1040 NGTLIEMQT
-1049 KSEDDDEHSVPGDV
+1049 KFDDDEISVQGDV
-1063 EVEDNHSPDKS
+1063 DLVDNHAPDKS
-1074 TTIVLED
+1074 TTIVVED
-1081 EKKMEDNTQP
+1081 EKKAEDTTRP
-1091 NSSASP
+1091 NSRASP

-1108 LSDDDTKLSLTKVN
+1108 MSDDDTKLSLTKVD

-1146 VCRRKCPCCIRFE
+1146 ICRRKCPCCIRFE
-1159 NTSWGKRAWKIRCLA
+1159 NTKWGKKAWKIRCLA

-1187 ITMILASSVALAI
+1187 ITMILASSIALAI
-1200 EDVYLDERPTLK
+1200 EDVYLEERPTLE
-1212 QILEITDKFFTAI
+1212 QILEITDKFFTTV
-1225 FIVEM
+1225 FIIEM
-1230 FIKWTAFGYKKYFTD
+1230 FIKWTAFGFKKYFTD

-1259 MMLVFEIIGMDK
+1259 VMLVFELLGMEK
-1271 VSAIKAMRTLR
+1271 VGAIKAMRTLR

-1330 FFAGKFFKC
+1330 FFAGKFYKC
-1339 VDADGNKLSPNITAN
+1339 VDEDGNKLSVNITKN
-1354 RTECEAKGYEWI
+1354 KFECLEKNYTWI
-1366 NSKVN
+1366 NSKIN
-1371 FDNVLMAYLALFQV
+1371 FDDVLMSYLALFQV
-1385 ATYKGWIDVMNDAI
+1385 ATYKGWIEVMNDAI
-1399 DSKNIDEQPER
+1399 DSKEIDEQPER
-1410 EDNVYMYLYFVFF
+1410 EVNVYMYLYFVFF

-1512 MLTMALEHYKQSD
+1512 MLTMALEHYKQSQ
-1525 MFTTILDQINMTFI
+1525 MFTTILNHVNMSFI
-1539 IIFTIECVLKL
+1539 IIFTVECVLKL
-1550 IGLRHYYFKF
+1550 IGLRHFYFKF
-1560 PWNIFDFIVV
+1560 PWNIFDFVVV
-1570 VLSIV
+1570 VLSIL
-1575 GEIVSVALSDV
+1575 GVALSDV

-1680 QMCTSAGWDSA
+1680 QMCTSAGWDGA
-1691 LAGITNEVDCI
+1691 LAGITNEEDCI
-1702 EETTEL
+1702 KETVRF
-1708 PDGTMQYRDC
+1708 DNGTTIYSDC
-1718 GNYQAGV
+1718 GNYKAGV
-1725 LFLTSYLII
+1725 MFLTSYLVI

-1778 PEATKFIALSQL
+1778 PEATKFIQLSQL

-1861 NVASSTLLRQKE
+1861 HVTSSTLMRQKE
-1873 HYAARIIQKAWRRY
+1873 HYAARVIQKAWRRY
-1887 RNERGNTSPPPY
+1887 RNEKGNLPSPPPY

-1910 TSKESDMATSKDSKE
+1910 TSKESDMATSKDSKD
-1925 TATTVHEDTSS
+1925 TATTIHEDTAS
-1936 TKSVKSDASNKQ
+1936 TKSVKSDTSTKQ
-1948 IAGSSVDVHIEIP
+1948 TAGSSIDVHIEIP

>member
-14 SIVQIEERIAEEK
+14 SLVQIDERIAEEK
-27 AIKKAEKQAH
+27 AFKKAEKQAH

-51 EPKPNPKYEAGK
+51 EPKPNPKFEAGK

-86 DFYEA
+86 EFYDT

-104 YRFSATNACYLLS
+104 YRFSATNAVYLLS
-117 PFNTARRG
+117 PFNPLRRG

-139 IITIIV
+139 IITIII
-145 NCAFMAMTEQPFD
+145 NCAFMAMTEVPAG

-168 TLEALI
+168 TLEAMI

-204 YLEICII
+204 YVTEV
-211 QPLNVDGLGN
+211 VDLGN
-221 LAALRTFRVLRALKT
+221 LSALRTFRVLRALKT

-284 QKCATFTNFTYD
+284 QKCVTFANFTYD
-296 NTTEGNETLMT
+296 NSTEGNDTLKSFD
-307 YEEAWLE
+307 EAWYE
-314 WAMDKDHWYKKEG
+314 WAMDTENWKKIEG
-327 SDEYLICG
+327 TGEFLICG
-335 KGSGAGS
+335 NASGAGE
-342 CPPEYICINNTDTN
+342 CPSEYICINDTHTN
-356 PNSGFTHFDNFGT
+356 PDFNFTHFDNFGT
-369 ALLCTFRLMTQDYWE
+369 ALLCTFRLMTQDFWE

-398 CLYFIIVILLGSF
+398 SAYFVIVILLGSF

-432 QADADEEEEERKKAM
+432 QADADEEAEERK
-447 QIHAIQQ
+447 IQQ
-454 TIHDGLREDYHEYLE
+454 TMHDELREDYHEYLE
-469 EKLSQAKSQSET
+469 EKMSQAKSQSDT
-481 SLSDHDN
+481 SLSDHEN

-500 ENGQFLSVTK
+500 ENGQFLSVMK
-510 KQPSLS
+510 K
-516 LPGTPFVRRNTK
+516 
-528 KKYNP
+528 
-533 IHGDH
+533 
-538 QPLMLDNLP
+538 
-547 YIDDPNAV
+547 
-555 TPCSDD
+555 
-561 LNMNLTYKQFIASRR
+561 
-576 GSYASLL
+576 GSI
-583 KRTGSSRR
+583 
-591 SSFASRDSRRSL
+591 
-603 PKSPRSP
+603 
-610 LEKPGKLDTPWDW
+610 
-623 KKPKDSSLLHP
+623 
-634 LDAGDR
+634 
-640 GKHTENGSI
+640 NGSRMDI
-649 HGSRLEIQKK
+649 EKK
-659 SHDEELCHHHGS
+659 SHDGEICHPHGG

-678 MMVLKNLLAHAE
+678 MMVLKSLLAHAE
-690 GHRNSRHSVV
+690 GHRNSRHSVM
-700 SDFLPFEEEEKPLK
+700 SDYLPFEEEEEPLK
-714 DRLYDRFCSWTCCP
+714 DRLYKRFCSWTCCP
-728 CYQKFQEIVSIIIL
+728 CYLKFQEIVGLIVL

-752 CILVNTAFMAA
+752 CILANTAFMAA
-763 DQHPKSPELTEV
+763 DQHPKSPELTEI
-775 LTYGNYVFTGIFAAE
+775 LQNGNYVFTAIFASE

-800 VYYFKDGWNCFD
+800 MHYFRDGWNCFD
-812 FFIVTLSFVEMALD
+812 FLIVFLSFLEMALD

-888 RDGYIR
+888 RDGYIA

-904 FIDFLH
+904 FTDFLH

-916 RVLCGEWIESMWSCT
+916 RVLCGEWIQSMWGCT
-931 NSNGPACVPFFLLTY
+931 NANGPICVPFFLLTY

-971 GGEAEEDK
+971 GGESEEDK

-985 EAIGRFKRFG
+985 EAIDRFKRFG

-1015 PTDRSPSTPRLNG
+1015 ANEREPSPRVNG
-1028 KETIPDGGQTYS
+1028 KETIPDGEATFS
-1040 NGTVIEMQA
+1040 NGTLIEMQT
-1049 KSEDDDEHSVPGDV
+1049 KFDDDEISVQGDV
-1063 EVEDNHSPDKS
+1063 DLVDNHSPDKS
-1074 TTIVLED
+1074 TTIVVED
-1081 EKKMEDNTQP
+1081 EKKAEDITRP
-1091 NSSASP
+1091 NSRASP

-1108 LSDDDTKLSLTKVN
+1108 MSDDDTKLSLTKVD

-1146 VCRRKCPCCIRFE
+1146 ICRRKCPCCIRFE
-1159 NTSWGKRAWKIRCLA
+1159 NTKWGKKAWKIRCLA

-1187 ITMILASSVALAI
+1187 ITMILASSIALAI
-1200 EDVYLDERPTLK
+1200 EDVYLEERPTLE
-1212 QILEITDKFFTAI
+1212 QILQITDKFFTTV
-1225 FIVEM
+1225 FIIEM
-1230 FIKWTAFGYKKYFTD
+1230 FIKWTAFGFKKYFTD

-1259 MMLVFEIIGMDK
+1259 VMLVFELLGMEK
-1271 VSAIKAMRTLR
+1271 VGAIKAMRTLR

-1330 FFAGKFFKC
+1330 FFAGKFYKC
-1339 VDADGNKLSPNITAN
+1339 VDEDGNKLSVNITKN
-1354 RTECEAKGYEWI
+1354 KFECLEKNYTWI
-1366 NSKVN
+1366 NSKIN
-1371 FDNVLMAYLALFQV
+1371 FDDVLMSYLALFQV
-1385 ATYKGWIDVMNDAI
+1385 ATYKGWIEVMNDAI
-1399 DSKNIDEQPER
+1399 DSKEIDEQPER
-1410 EDNVYMYLYFVFF
+1410 EVNVYMYLYFVFF

-1448 KAGGSLEMFMTED
+1448 KAGGSLEMFMTDD
-1461 QKKYYKAM
+1461 QKKYYMAM
-1469 KRMAA
+1469 KRMSS
-1474 KSPQKSIPRPGNI
+1474 KSPQKSIPRPSNI

-1512 MLTMALEHYKQSD
+1512 MLTMALEHYKQSQ
-1525 MFTTILDQINMTFI
+1525 MFTTILNHVNMSFI
-1539 IIFTIECVLKL
+1539 IIFTVECVLKL
-1550 IGLRHYYFKF
+1550 IGLRHFYFKF
-1560 PWNIFDFIVV
+1560 PWNIFDFVVV
-1570 VLSIV
+1570 VLSIL
-1575 GEIVSVALSDV
+1575 GVALSDV

-1680 QMCTSAGWDSA
+1680 QMCTSAGWDGA
-1691 LAGITNEVDCI
+1691 LAGITNEEDCI
-1702 EETTEL
+1702 KETVRF
-1708 PDGTMQYRDC
+1708 DNGTTIYSDC
-1718 GNYQAGV
+1718 GNYKAGV
-1725 LFLTSYLII
+1725 MFLTSYLVI

-1778 PEATKFIALSQL
+1778 PEATKFIQLSQL

-1861 NVASSTLLRQKE
+1861 HVTSSTLMRQKE
-1873 HYAARIIQKAWRRY
+1873 HYAARVIQKAWRRY
-1887 RNERGNTSPPPY
+1887 RNEKGNLPSPPPY

-1910 TSKESDMATSKDSKE
+1910 TSKESDMATSKDSKD
-1925 TATTVHEDTSS
+1925 TATTIHEDTAS
-1936 TKSVKSDASNKQ
+1936 TKSVKSDTSTKQ
-1948 IAGSSVDVHIEIP
+1948 TAGSSIDVHIEIP

>member
-14 SIVQIEERIAEEK
+14 SLVQIDERIAEEK
-27 AIKKAEKQAH
+27 AFKKAEKQAH

-51 EPKPNPKYEAGK
+51 EPKPNPKFEAGK

-86 DFYEA
+86 EFYDT

-104 YRFSATNACYLLS
+104 YRFSATNAVYLLS
-117 PFNTARRG
+117 PFNPLRRG

-139 IITIIV
+139 IITIII
-145 NCAFMAMTEQPFD
+145 NCAFMAMTEVPAG

-168 TLEALI
+168 TLEAMI

-204 YLEICII
+204 YVTEV
-211 QPLNVDGLGN
+211 VDLGN
-221 LAALRTFRVLRALKT
+221 LSALRTFRVLRALKT

-284 QKCATFTNFTYD
+284 QKCVTFANFTYD
-296 NTTEGNETLMT
+296 NSTEGNDTLKSFD
-307 YEEAWLE
+307 EAWYE
-314 WAMDKDHWYKKEG
+314 WAMDTENWKQIEG
-327 SDEYLICG
+327 TGEFLICG
-335 KGSGAGS
+335 NASGAGE
-342 CPPEYICINNTDTN
+342 CPSEYICINDTHTN
-356 PNSGFTHFDNFGT
+356 PDFNFTHFDNFGT
-369 ALLCTFRLMTQDYWE
+369 ALLCTFRLMTQDFWE

-398 CLYFIIVILLGSF
+398 SAYFVIVILLGSF

-432 QADADEEEEERKKAM
+432 QADADEEAEERK
-447 QIHAIQQ
+447 IQQ
-454 TIHDGLREDYHEYLE
+454 TMHDELREDYHEYLE
-469 EKLSQAKSQSET
+469 EKMSQAKSQSDT
-481 SLSDHDN
+481 SLSDHEN

-500 ENGQFLSVTK
+500 ENGQFLSVMK
-510 KQPSLS
+510 K
-516 LPGTPFVRRNTK
+516 
-528 KKYNP
+528 
-533 IHGDH
+533 
-538 QPLMLDNLP
+538 
-547 YIDDPNAV
+547 
-555 TPCSDD
+555 
-561 LNMNLTYKQFIASRR
+561 
-576 GSYASLL
+576 GSI
-583 KRTGSSRR
+583 
-591 SSFASRDSRRSL
+591 
-603 PKSPRSP
+603 
-610 LEKPGKLDTPWDW
+610 
-623 KKPKDSSLLHP
+623 
-634 LDAGDR
+634 
-640 GKHTENGSI
+640 NGSRMDI
-649 HGSRLEIQKK
+649 EKK
-659 SHDEELCHHHGS
+659 SHDGEICHPHGG

-678 MMVLKNLLAHAE
+678 MMVLKSLLAHAE
-690 GHRNSRHSVV
+690 GHRNSRHSVM
-700 SDFLPFEEEEKPLK
+700 SDYLPFEEEEEPLK
-714 DRLYDRFCSWTCCP
+714 DRLYKRFCSWTCCP
-728 CYQKFQEIVSIIIL
+728 CYLKFQEIVGLIVL

-752 CILVNTAFMAA
+752 CILANTAFMAA
-763 DQHPKSPELTEV
+763 DQHPKSPELTEI
-775 LTYGNYVFTGIFAAE
+775 LQNGNYVFTAIFASE

-800 VYYFKDGWNCFD
+800 MYYFRDGWNCFD
-812 FFIVTLSFVEMALD
+812 FLIVFLSFLEMALD

-888 RDGYIR
+888 RDGYIA

-904 FIDFLH
+904 FTDFLH

-916 RVLCGEWIESMWSCT
+916 RVLCGEWIQSMWGCT
-931 NSNGPACVPFFLLTY
+931 NANGPICVPFFLLTY

-971 GGEAEEDK
+971 GGESEEDK

-985 EAIGRFKRFG
+985 EAIDRFKRFG

-1015 PTDRSPSTPRLNG
+1015 ANEREPSPRVNG
-1028 KETIPDGGQTYS
+1028 KETIPDGEATFS
-1040 NGTVIEMQA
+1040 NGTLIEMQT
-1049 KSEDDDEHSVPGDV
+1049 KFDDDEISVQGDV
-1063 EVEDNHSPDKS
+1063 DLVDNHAPDKS
-1074 TTIVLED
+1074 TTIVVED
-1081 EKKMEDNTQP
+1081 EKKAEDTTRP
-1091 NSSASP
+1091 NSRASQ

-1108 LSDDDTKLSLTKVN
+1108 MSDDDTKLSLTKVD

-1146 VCRRKCPCCIRFE
+1146 ICRRKCPCCIRFE
-1159 NTSWGKRAWKIRCLA
+1159 NTKWGKKAWKIRCLA

-1187 ITMILASSVALAI
+1187 ITMILASSIALAI
-1200 EDVYLDERPTLK
+1200 EDVYLEERPTLE
-1212 QILEITDKFFTAI
+1212 QILEITDKFFTTV
-1225 FIVEM
+1225 FIIEM
-1230 FIKWTAFGYKKYFTD
+1230 FIKWTAFGFKKYFTD

-1259 MMLVFEIIGMDK
+1259 VMLVFELLGMEK
-1271 VSAIKAMRTLR
+1271 VGAIKAMRTLR

-1330 FFAGKFFKC
+1330 FFAGKFYKC
-1339 VDADGNKLSPNITAN
+1339 VDEDGNKLSVNITKN
-1354 RTECEAKGYEWI
+1354 KFECLEKNYTWI
-1366 NSKVN
+1366 NSKIN
-1371 FDNVLMAYLALFQV
+1371 FDDVLMSYLALFQV
-1385 ATYKGWIDVMNDAI
+1385 ATYKGWIEVMNDAI
-1399 DSKNIDEQPER
+1399 DSKEIDEQPER
-1410 EDNVYMYLYFVFF
+1410 EVNVYMYLYFVFF

-1512 MLTMALEHYKQSD
+1512 MLTMALEHYKQSQ
-1525 MFTTILDQINMTFI
+1525 MFTTILNHVNMSFI
-1539 IIFTIECVLKL
+1539 IIFTVECVLKL
-1550 IGLRHYYFKF
+1550 IGLRHFYFKF
-1560 PWNIFDFIVV
+1560 PWNIFDFVVV
-1570 VLSIV
+1570 VLSIL
-1575 GEIVSVALSDV
+1575 GVALSDV

-1680 QMCTSAGWDSA
+1680 QMCTSAGWDGA
-1691 LAGITNEVDCI
+1691 LAGITNEEGCNK
-1702 EETTEL
+1702 ETVRF
-1708 PDGTMQYRDC
+1708 DNGTTIYSDC
-1718 GNYQAGV
+1718 GNYKAGV
-1725 LFLTSYLII
+1725 MFLTSYLVI

-1778 PEATKFIALSQL
+1778 PEATKFIQLSQL

-1861 NVASSTLLRQKE
+1861 HVTSSTLMRQKE
-1873 HYAARIIQKAWRRY
+1873 HYAARVIQKAWRRY
-1887 RNERGNTSPPPY
+1887 RNEKGNLPSPPPY

-1910 TSKESDMATSKDSKE
+1910 TSKESDMATSKDSKD
-1925 TATTVHEDTSS
+1925 TATTIHEDTAS
-1936 TKSVKSDASNKQ
+1936 TKSVKSDTSTKQ
-1948 IAGSSVDVHIEIP
+1948 TAGSSIDVHIEIP

>member
-14 SIVQIEERIAEEK
+14 SLVQIDERIAEEK
-27 AIKKAEKQAH
+27 AFKKAEKQAH

-51 EPKPNPKYEAGK
+51 EPKPNPKFEAGK

-86 DFYEA
+86 EFYDT

-104 YRFSATNACYLLS
+104 YRFSATNAVYLLS
-117 PFNTARRG
+117 PFNPLRRG

-139 IITIIV
+139 IITIII
-145 NCAFMAMTEQPFD
+145 NCAFMAMTEVPAG

-168 TLEALI
+168 TLEAMI

-204 YLEICII
+204 YFETCII
-211 QPLNVDGLGN
+211 QPLNLTEDGLGN

-284 QKCATFTNFTYD
+284 QKCVTFANFTYD
-296 NTTEGNETLMT
+296 NSTEGNDTLKSFD
-307 YEEAWLE
+307 EAWYE
-314 WAMDKDHWYKKEG
+314 WAMDTENWKQIEG
-327 SDEYLICG
+327 TGEFLICG
-335 KGSGAGS
+335 NASGAGE
-342 CPPEYICINNTDTN
+342 CPSEYICINDTHTN
-356 PNSGFTHFDNFGT
+356 PDFNFTHFDNFGT
-369 ALLCTFRLMTQDYWE
+369 ALLCTFRLMTQDFWE

-398 CLYFIIVILLGSF
+398 SAYFVIVILLGSF

-432 QADADEEEEERKKAM
+432 QADADEEAEERKDDNSCAHSSKAKR
-447 QIHAIQQ
+447 IHAIQQ
-454 TIHDGLREDYHEYLE
+454 TMHDELREDYHEYLE
-469 EKLSQAKSQSET
+469 EKMSQAKSQSDT
-481 SLSDHDN
+481 SLSDHEN

-500 ENGQFLSVTK
+500 ENGQFLSVMK
-510 KQPSLS
+510 K
-516 LPGTPFVRRNTK
+516 
-528 KKYNP
+528 
-533 IHGDH
+533 
-538 QPLMLDNLP
+538 
-547 YIDDPNAV
+547 
-555 TPCSDD
+555 
-561 LNMNLTYKQFIASRR
+561 
-576 GSYASLL
+576 GSI
-583 KRTGSSRR
+583 
-591 SSFASRDSRRSL
+591 
-603 PKSPRSP
+603 
-610 LEKPGKLDTPWDW
+610 
-623 KKPKDSSLLHP
+623 
-634 LDAGDR
+634 
-640 GKHTENGSI
+640 NGSRMDI
-649 HGSRLEIQKK
+649 EKK
-659 SHDEELCHHHGS
+659 SHDGEICHPHGG

-678 MMVLKNLLAHAE
+678 MMVLKSLLAHAE
-690 GHRNSRHSVV
+690 GHRNSRHSVM
-700 SDFLPFEEEEKPLK
+700 SDYLPFEEEEEPLK
-714 DRLYDRFCSWTCCP
+714 DRLYKRFCSWTCCP
-728 CYQKFQEIVSIIIL
+728 CYLKFQEIVGLIVL

-752 CILVNTAFMAA
+752 CILANTAFMAA
-763 DQHPKSPELTEV
+763 DQHPKSPELTEI
-775 LTYGNYVFTGIFAAE
+775 LQNGNYVFTAIFASE

-800 VYYFKDGWNCFD
+800 MYYFRDGWNCFD
-812 FFIVTLSFVEMALD
+812 FLIVFLSFLEMALD

-888 RDGYIR
+888 RDGYIA

-904 FIDFLH
+904 FTDFLH

-916 RVLCGEWIESMWSCT
+916 RVLCGEWIQSMWGCT
-931 NSNGPACVPFFLLTY
+931 NANGPICVPFFLLTY

-971 GGEAEEDK
+971 GGESEEDK

-985 EAIGRFKRFG
+985 EAIDRFKRFG

-1015 PTDRSPSTPRLNG
+1015 ANEREPSPRVNG
-1028 KETIPDGGQTYS
+1028 KETIPDGEATFS
-1040 NGTVIEMQA
+1040 NGTLIEMQT
-1049 KSEDDDEHSVPGDV
+1049 KFDDDEISVQGDV
-1063 EVEDNHSPDKS
+1063 DLVDNHAPDKS
-1074 TTIVLED
+1074 TTIVVED
-1081 EKKMEDNTQP
+1081 EKKAEDITRP
-1091 NSSASP
+1091 NSRASP

-1108 LSDDDTKLSLTKVN
+1108 MSDDDTKLSLTKVD

-1146 VCRRKCPCCIRFE
+1146 ICRRKCPCCIRFE
-1159 NTSWGKRAWKIRCLA
+1159 NTKWGKKAWKIRCLA

-1187 ITMILASSVALAI
+1187 ITMILASSIALAI
-1200 EDVYLDERPTLK
+1200 EDVYLEERPTLE
-1212 QILEITDKFFTAI
+1212 QILEITDKFFTTV
-1225 FIVEM
+1225 FIIEM
-1230 FIKWTAFGYKKYFTD
+1230 FIKWTAFGFKKYFTD

-1259 MMLVFEIIGMDK
+1259 VMLVFELLGMEK
-1271 VSAIKAMRTLR
+1271 VGAIKAMRTLR

-1330 FFAGKFFKC
+1330 FFAGKFYKC
-1339 VDADGNKLSPNITAN
+1339 VDEDGNKLSVNITKN
-1354 RTECEAKGYEWI
+1354 KFECLEKNYTWI
-1366 NSKVN
+1366 NSKIN
-1371 FDNVLMAYLALFQV
+1371 FDDVLMSYLALFQV
-1385 ATYKGWIDVMNDAI
+1385 ATYKGWIEVMNDAI
-1399 DSKNIDEQPER
+1399 DSKEIDEQPER
-1410 EDNVYMYLYFVFF
+1410 EVNVYMYLYFVFF

-1512 MLTMALEHYKQSD
+1512 MLTMALEHYKQSQ
-1525 MFTTILDQINMTFI
+1525 MFTTILNHVNMSFI
-1539 IIFTIECVLKL
+1539 IIFTVECVLKL
-1550 IGLRHYYFKF
+1550 IGLRHFYFKF
-1560 PWNIFDFIVV
+1560 PWNIFDFVVV
-1570 VLSIV
+1570 VLSIL

-1680 QMCTSAGWDSA
+1680 QMCTSAGWDGA
-1691 LAGITNEVDCI
+1691 LAGITNEEGCNK
-1702 EETTEL
+1702 ETVRF
-1708 PDGTMQYRDC
+1708 DNGTTIYSDC
-1718 GNYQAGV
+1718 GNYKAGV
-1725 LFLTSYLII
+1725 MFLTSYLVI

-1778 PEATKFIALSQL
+1778 PEATKFIQLSQL

-1861 NVASSTLLRQKE
+1861 HVTSSTLMRQKE
-1873 HYAARIIQKAWRRY
+1873 HYAARVIQKAWRRY
-1887 RNERGNTSPPPY
+1887 RNEKGNLPSPPPY

-1910 TSKESDMATSKDSKE
+1910 TSKESDMATSKDSKD
-1925 TATTVHEDTSS
+1925 TATTIHEDTAS
-1936 TKSVKSDASNKQ
+1936 TKSVKSDTSTKQ
-1948 IAGSSVDVHIEIP
+1948 TAGSSIDVHIEIP

>member
-14 SIVQIEERIAEEK
+14 SLVQIDERIAEEK
-27 AIKKAEKQAH
+27 AFKKAEKQAH

-51 EPKPNPKYEAGK
+51 EPKPNPKFEAGK

-86 DFYEA
+86 EFYDT

-104 YRFSATNACYLLS
+104 YRFSATNAVYLLS
-117 PFNTARRG
+117 PFNPLRRG

-139 IITIIV
+139 IITIII
-145 NCAFMAMTEQPFD
+145 NCAFMAMTEVPAG

-168 TLEALI
+168 TLEAMI

-204 YLEICII
+204 YVTEV
-211 QPLNVDGLGN
+211 VDLGN
-221 LAALRTFRVLRALKT
+221 LSALRTFRVLRALKT

-284 QKCATFTNFTYD
+284 QKCVTFANFTYD
-296 NTTEGNETLMT
+296 NSTEGNDTLKSFD
-307 YEEAWLE
+307 EAWYE
-314 WAMDKDHWYKKEG
+314 WAMDTENWKQIEG
-327 SDEYLICG
+327 TGEFLICG
-335 KGSGAGS
+335 NASGAGE
-342 CPPEYICINNTDTN
+342 CPSEYICINDTHTN
-356 PNSGFTHFDNFGT
+356 PDFNFTHFDNFGT
-369 ALLCTFRLMTQDYWE
+369 ALLCTFRLMTQDFWE

-398 CLYFIIVILLGSF
+398 SAYFVIVILLGSF

-432 QADADEEEEERKKAM
+432 QADADEEAEERK
-447 QIHAIQQ
+447 IQQ
-454 TIHDGLREDYHEYLE
+454 TMHDELREDYHEYLE
-469 EKLSQAKSQSET
+469 EKMSQAKSQSDT
-481 SLSDHDN
+481 SLSDHEN

-500 ENGQFLSVTK
+500 ENGQFLSVMK
-510 KQPSLS
+510 K
-516 LPGTPFVRRNTK
+516 
-528 KKYNP
+528 
-533 IHGDH
+533 
-538 QPLMLDNLP
+538 
-547 YIDDPNAV
+547 
-555 TPCSDD
+555 
-561 LNMNLTYKQFIASRR
+561 
-576 GSYASLL
+576 GSI
-583 KRTGSSRR
+583 
-591 SSFASRDSRRSL
+591 
-603 PKSPRSP
+603 
-610 LEKPGKLDTPWDW
+610 
-623 KKPKDSSLLHP
+623 
-634 LDAGDR
+634 
-640 GKHTENGSI
+640 NGSRMDI
-649 HGSRLEIQKK
+649 EKK
-659 SHDEELCHHHGS
+659 SHDGEICHPHGG

-678 MMVLKNLLAHAE
+678 MMVLKSLLAHAE
-690 GHRNSRHSVV
+690 GHRNSRHSVM
-700 SDFLPFEEEEKPLK
+700 SDYLPFEEEEEPLK
-714 DRLYDRFCSWTCCP
+714 DRLYKRFCSWTCCP
-728 CYQKFQEIVSIIIL
+728 CYLKFQEIVGLIVL

-752 CILVNTAFMAA
+752 CILANTAFMAA
-763 DQHPKSPELTEV
+763 DQHPKSPELTEI
-775 LTYGNYVFTGIFAAE
+775 LQNGNYVFTAIFASE

-800 VYYFKDGWNCFD
+800 MHYFRDGWNCFD
-812 FFIVTLSFVEMALD
+812 FLIVFLSFLEMALD

-888 RDGYIR
+888 RDGYIA

-904 FIDFLH
+904 FTDFLH

-916 RVLCGEWIESMWSCT
+916 RVLCGEWIQSMWGCT
-931 NSNGPACVPFFLLTY
+931 NANGPICVPFFLLTY

-971 GGEAEEDK
+971 GGESEEDK

-985 EAIGRFKRFG
+985 EAIDRFKRFG

-1015 PTDRSPSTPRLNG
+1015 ANEREPSPRVNG
-1028 KETIPDGGQTYS
+1028 KETIPDGEATFS
-1040 NGTVIEMQA
+1040 NGTLIEMQT
-1049 KSEDDDEHSVPGDV
+1049 KFDDDEISVQGDV
-1063 EVEDNHSPDKS
+1063 DLVDNHAPDKS
-1074 TTIVLED
+1074 TTIVVED
-1081 EKKMEDNTQP
+1081 EKKAEDTTRP
-1091 NSSASP
+1091 NSRASP

-1108 LSDDDTKLSLTKVN
+1108 MSDDDTKLSLTKVD

-1146 VCRRKCPCCIRFE
+1146 ICRRKCPCCIRFE
-1159 NTSWGKRAWKIRCLA
+1159 NTKWGKKAWKIRCLA

-1187 ITMILASSVALAI
+1187 ITMILASSIALAI
-1200 EDVYLDERPTLK
+1200 EDVYLEERPTLE
-1212 QILEITDKFFTAI
+1212 QILEITDKFFTTV
-1225 FIVEM
+1225 FIIEM
-1230 FIKWTAFGYKKYFTD
+1230 FIKWTAFGFKKYFTD

-1259 MMLVFEIIGMDK
+1259 VMLVFELLGMEK
-1271 VSAIKAMRTLR
+1271 VGAIKAMRTLR

-1330 FFAGKFFKC
+1330 FFAGKFYKC
-1339 VDADGNKLSPNITAN
+1339 VDEDGNKLSVNITKN
-1354 RTECEAKGYEWI
+1354 KFECLEKNYTWI
-1366 NSKVN
+1366 NSKIN
-1371 FDNVLMAYLALFQV
+1371 FDDVLMSYLALFQV
-1385 ATYKGWIDVMNDAI
+1385 ATYKGWIEVMNDAI
-1399 DSKNIDEQPER
+1399 DSKEIDEQPER
-1410 EDNVYMYLYFVFF
+1410 EVNVYMYLYFVFF

-1512 MLTMALEHYKQSD
+1512 MLTMALEHYKQSQ
-1525 MFTTILDQINMTFI
+1525 MFTTILNHVNMSFI
-1539 IIFTIECVLKL
+1539 IIFTVECVLKL
-1550 IGLRHYYFKF
+1550 IGLRHFYFKF
-1560 PWNIFDFIVV
+1560 PWNIFDFVVV
-1570 VLSIV
+1570 VLSIL
-1575 GEIVSVALSDV
+1575 GVALSDV

-1680 QMCTSAGWDSA
+1680 QMCTSAGWDGA
-1691 LAGITNEVDCI
+1691 LAGITNEEGCNK
-1702 EETTEL
+1702 ETVRF
-1708 PDGTMQYRDC
+1708 DNGTTIYSDC
-1718 GNYQAGV
+1718 GNYKAGV
-1725 LFLTSYLII
+1725 MFLTSYLVI

-1778 PEATKFIALSQL
+1778 PEATKFIQLSQL

-1861 NVASSTLLRQKE
+1861 HVTSSTLMRQKE
-1873 HYAARIIQKAWRRY
+1873 HYAARVIQKAWRRY
-1887 RNERGNTSPPPY
+1887 RNEKGNLPSPPPY

-1910 TSKESDMATSKDSKE
+1910 TSKESDMATSKDSKD
-1925 TATTVHEDTSS
+1925 TATTIHEDTAS
-1936 TKSVKSDASNKQ
+1936 TKSVKSDTSTKQ
-1948 IAGSSVDVHIEIP
+1948 TAGSSIDVHIEIP

>member
-1 MEEEEFFRLLTPQ
+1 
-14 SIVQIEERIAEEK
+14 
-27 AIKKAEKQAH
+27 
-37 EEGEEEE
+37 
-44 LAAHEEE
+44 
-51 EPKPNPKYEAGK
+51 
-63 KLPLSLKDLF
+63 
-73 PVEYTSKPLEDFD
+73 
-86 DFYEA
+86 
-91 QKTFVVVGKDMTI
+91 
-104 YRFSATNACYLLS
+104 
-117 PFNTARRG
+117 
-125 ALYVLVHPLFSALI
+125 
-139 IITIIV
+139 
-145 NCAFMAMTEQPFD
+145 MAMTEQPFT

-168 TLEALI
+168 TMEALI
-174 KITARGFIINNF
+174 KISARGFIINTF

-204 YLEICII
+204 YVTMG
-211 QPLNVDGLGN
+211 VDLGN
-221 LAALRTFRVLRALKT
+221 LSALRTFRVLRALKT

-284 QKCATFTNFTYD
+284 QKCVTFTNFTYE
-296 NTTEGNETLMT
+296 NTTEGNET
-307 YEEAWLE
+307 AWSFHDAWIE
-314 WAMDKDHWYKKEG
+314 YAMNPAHWYKIDG
-327 SDEYLICG
+327 SDEFLICG
-335 KGSGAGS
+335 NASGAGQ
-342 CPPEYICINNTDTN
+342 CPPSYVCINNTHTN
-356 PNSGFTHFDNFGT
+356 PNFNFTHFDNFGT

-398 CLYFIIVILLGSF
+398 CAYFIIVILLGSF

-432 QADADEEEEERKKAM
+432 QADADEEEEERKDDYDVSS
-447 QIHAIQQ
+447 IQQ
-454 TIHDGLREDYHEYLE
+454 TIHDGLREDYQEYLE
-469 EKLSQAKSQSET
+469 EKLSQAKSHSET
-481 SLSDHDN
+481 SLSDHEGEDN
-488 ADKISLRSNKPD
+488 ADKISVRSNKPE
-500 ENGQFLSVTK
+500 ENGQFLSVSK
-510 KQPSLS
+510 KGSL
-516 LPGTPFVRRNTK
+516 
-528 KKYNP
+528 
-533 IHGDH
+533 H
-538 QPLMLDNLP
+538 
-547 YIDDPNAV
+547 
-555 TPCSDD
+555 
-561 LNMNLTYKQFIASRR
+561 
-576 GSYASLL
+576 
-583 KRTGSSRR
+583 
-591 SSFASRDSRRSL
+591 DSRMDI
-603 PKSPRSP
+603 
-610 LEKPGKLDTPWDW
+610 E
-623 KKPKDSSLLHP
+623 
-634 LDAGDR
+634 
-640 GKHTENGSI
+640 
-649 HGSRLEIQKK
+649 KK
-659 SHDEELCHHHGS
+659 SHDGDVCHPHAG

-678 MMVLKNLLAHAE
+678 MMVIKNLLAHAE
-690 GHRNSRHSVV
+690 GHRNSKHSII
-700 SDFLPFEEEEKPLK
+700 SEFPFEEEELPLK
-714 DRLYDRFCSWTCCP
+714 DRLYNRFCSWTCCR
-728 CYQKFQEIVSIIIL
+728 CYIKFQEFIALIIL
-742 DAFVDLFITI
+742 DAFMDLFITI
-752 CILVNTAFMAA
+752 CILANTAFMAA
-763 DQHPKSPELTEV
+763 DQHPKSPELAEILV
-775 LTYGNYVFTGIFAAE
+775 YGNYVFTGIFASE

-800 VYYFKDGWNCFD
+800 PTYFRDGWNIFD
-812 FFIVTLSFVEMALD
+812 FFIVVLSFLEMALD

-888 RDGYIR
+888 RDAYLSTYEGA
-894 EYGDDMPRWS
+894 MPRWN
-904 FIDFLH
+904 FTDFLH

-916 RVLCGEWIESMWSCT
+916 RVLCGEWIESMWACT
-931 NSNGPACVPFFLLTY
+931 NANGPVCVPFFLLTY

-971 GGEAEEDK
+971 GGESEEDK

-985 EAIGRFKRFG
+985 EAIGRFTRLG
-995 RWVKVKVIV
+995 RWIKVKVIV
-1004 CLKVKMKAKPK
+1004 CLKVKMKSKPK
-1015 PTDRSPSTPRLNG
+1015 PNGRDASPRLNG
-1028 KETIPDGGQTYS
+1028 KDSFPDGGQTFS
-1040 NGTVIEMQA
+1040 NGTVIELQA
-1049 KSEDDDEHSVPGDV
+1049 KTEDAENTLPGELVLV
-1063 EVEDNHSPDKS
+1063 ENHSPEKS
-1074 TTIVLED
+1074 TDVLED
-1081 EKKMEDNTQP
+1081 EKKMDDSTRP
-1091 NSSASP
+1091 NSRTSQ
-1097 RESLSSNSHHS
+1097 RESLSSNSRNS
-1108 LSDDDTKLSLTKVN
+1108 MSDDDTKLSLTKVD
-1122 ADGEPE
+1122 AEGEPE

-1146 VCRRKCPCCIRFE
+1146 ICRRKCPCCIRFE
-1159 NTSWGKRAWKIRCLA
+1159 NTKIGKRFWKIRCLA

-1200 EDVYLDERPTLK
+1200 EDVYLSERPVLAM
-1212 QILEITDKFFTAI
+1212 ILEITDRFFTAI
-1225 FIVEM
+1225 FILEM
-1230 FIKWTAFGYKKYFTD
+1230 LIKWTAFGFKKYFTD

-1259 MMLVFEIIGMDK
+1259 MMLVFELLGLQKMT
-1271 VSAIKAMRTLR
+1271 AIKAMRTLR

-1330 FFAGKFFKC
+1330 FFAGKFYKC
-1339 VDADGNKLSPNITAN
+1339 VDEDGLLLPVNITAN
-1354 RTECEAKGYEWI
+1354 KTECLAKNYTWV
-1366 NSKVN
+1366 NSKIN
-1371 FDNVLMAYLALFQV
+1371 FDNVMMAYLALFQV
-1385 ATYKGWIDVMNDAI
+1385 ATYKGWIEVMTDAI
-1399 DSKNIDEQPER
+1399 DSTDIDLQPDPEV
-1410 EDNVYMYLYFVFF
+1410 NVYMYLYFVFF

-1448 KAGGSLEMFMTED
+1448 KAGGSLEMFMTDD
-1461 QKKYYKAM
+1461 QKKYYMAM
-1469 KRMAA
+1469 KRMSS
-1474 KSPQKSIPRPGNI
+1474 KSPQKSIPRPSNI

-1512 MLTMALEHYKQSD
+1512 MLTMALEHYNQSEQ
-1525 MFTTILDQINMTFI
+1525 FTSILNYINVSFI
-1539 IIFTIECVLKL
+1539 IIFTVECVLKL

-1560 PWNIFDFIVV
+1560 PWNIFDFVVV
-1570 VLSIV
+1570 VLSIL
-1575 GEIVSVALSDV
+1575 GVALSDV

-1656 VKHQYGIDDCFNFE
+1656 VKHLYGIDDCFNFE

-1675 MIYLF
+1675 IIYLF
-1680 QMCTSAGWDSA
+1680 QMCTSGGWNSA
-1691 LAGITNEVDCI
+1691 LAGITNEENCNP
-1702 EETTEL
+1702 ETQTF
-1708 PDGTMQYRDC
+1708 DNGTTIWKDC
-1718 GNYQAGV
+1718 GDYKIGV
-1725 LFLTSYLII
+1725 VYLCSYLVL

-1778 PEATKFIALSQL
+1778 PEATKFIPLSQL

-1849 NEVDKD
+1849 NEVEKD

-1861 NVASSTLLRQKE
+1861 KVVSSTLLRQKE
-1873 HYAARIIQKAWRRY
+1873 HYAARVIQKAWRRY
-1887 RNERGNTSPPPY
+1887 RNERGNLPSPPPY
-1899 DMVISKESDMV
+1899 DMVISKESDMI
-1910 TSKESDMATSKDSKE
+1910 TSKGSEMATSKDSKD
-1925 TATTVHEDTSS
+1925 TATTVNGDTAS
-1936 TKSVKSDASNKQ
+1936 TKSLKSDTSNKQ
-1948 IAGSSVDVHIEIP
+1948 TAGSSIDVHIEIP

>member
-14 SIVQIEERIAEEK
+14 SLVQIDERIAEEK
-27 AIKKAEKQAH
+27 AFKKAEKQAH

-51 EPKPNPKYEAGK
+51 EPKPNPKFEAGK

-86 DFYEA
+86 EFYDT

-104 YRFSATNACYLLS
+104 YRFSATNAVYLLS
-117 PFNTARRG
+117 PFNPLRRG

-139 IITIIV
+139 IITIII
-145 NCAFMAMTEQPFD
+145 NCAFMAMTEVPAG

-168 TLEALI
+168 TLEAMI

-204 YLEICII
+204 YVTEV
-211 QPLNVDGLGN
+211 VDLGN
-221 LAALRTFRVLRALKT
+221 LSALRTFRVLRALKT

-284 QKCATFTNFTYD
+284 QKCVTFANFTYD
-296 NTTEGNETLMT
+296 NSTEGNDTLKSFD
-307 YEEAWLE
+307 EAWYE
-314 WAMDKDHWYKKEG
+314 WAMDTENWKQIEG
-327 SDEYLICG
+327 TGEFLICG
-335 KGSGAGS
+335 NASGAGE
-342 CPPEYICINNTDTN
+342 CPSEYICINDTHTN
-356 PNSGFTHFDNFGT
+356 PDFNFTHFDNFGT
-369 ALLCTFRLMTQDYWE
+369 ALLCTFRLMTQDFWE

-398 CLYFIIVILLGSF
+398 SAYFVIVILLGSF

-432 QADADEEEEERKKAM
+432 QADADEEAEERK
-447 QIHAIQQ
+447 IQQ
-454 TIHDGLREDYHEYLE
+454 TMHDELREDYHEYLE
-469 EKLSQAKSQSET
+469 EKMSQAKSQSDT
-481 SLSDHDN
+481 SLSDHEN

-500 ENGQFLSVTK
+500 ENGQFLSVMK
-510 KQPSLS
+510 K
-516 LPGTPFVRRNTK
+516 
-528 KKYNP
+528 
-533 IHGDH
+533 
-538 QPLMLDNLP
+538 
-547 YIDDPNAV
+547 
-555 TPCSDD
+555 
-561 LNMNLTYKQFIASRR
+561 
-576 GSYASLL
+576 GSI
-583 KRTGSSRR
+583 
-591 SSFASRDSRRSL
+591 
-603 PKSPRSP
+603 
-610 LEKPGKLDTPWDW
+610 
-623 KKPKDSSLLHP
+623 
-634 LDAGDR
+634 
-640 GKHTENGSI
+640 NGSRMDI
-649 HGSRLEIQKK
+649 EKK
-659 SHDEELCHHHGS
+659 SHDGEICHPHGG

-678 MMVLKNLLAHAE
+678 MMVLKSLLAHAE
-690 GHRNSRHSVV
+690 GHRNSRHSVM
-700 SDFLPFEEEEKPLK
+700 SDYLPFEEEEEPLK
-714 DRLYDRFCSWTCCP
+714 DRLYKRFCSWTCCP
-728 CYQKFQEIVSIIIL
+728 CYLKFQEIVGLIVL

-752 CILVNTAFMAA
+752 CILANTAFMAA
-763 DQHPKSPELTEV
+763 DQHPKSPELTEI
-775 LTYGNYVFTGIFAAE
+775 LQNGNYVFTAIFASE

-800 VYYFKDGWNCFD
+800 MYYFRDGWNCFD
-812 FFIVTLSFVEMALD
+812 FLIVFLSFLEMALD

-888 RDGYIR
+888 RDGYIA

-904 FIDFLH
+904 FTDFLH

-916 RVLCGEWIESMWSCT
+916 RVLCGEWIQSMWGCT
-931 NSNGPACVPFFLLTY
+931 NANGPICVPFFLLTY

-971 GGEAEEDK
+971 GGESEEDK

-985 EAIGRFKRFG
+985 EAIDRFKRFG

-1015 PTDRSPSTPRLNG
+1015 ANEREPSPRVNG
-1028 KETIPDGGQTYS
+1028 KETIPDGEATFS
-1040 NGTVIEMQA
+1040 NGTLIEMQT
-1049 KSEDDDEHSVPGDV
+1049 KFDDDEISVQGDV
-1063 EVEDNHSPDKS
+1063 DLVDNHAPDKS
-1074 TTIVLED
+1074 TTIVVED
-1081 EKKMEDNTQP
+1081 EKKAEDTTRP
-1091 NSSASP
+1091 NSRASP

-1108 LSDDDTKLSLTKVN
+1108 MSDDDTKLSLTKVD

-1146 VCRRKCPCCIRFE
+1146 ICRRKCPCCIRFE
-1159 NTSWGKRAWKIRCLA
+1159 NTKWGKKAWKIRCLA

-1187 ITMILASSVALAI
+1187 ITMILASSIALAI
-1200 EDVYLDERPTLK
+1200 EDVYLEERPTLE
-1212 QILEITDKFFTAI
+1212 QILEITDKFFTTV
-1225 FIVEM
+1225 FIIEM
-1230 FIKWTAFGYKKYFTD
+1230 FIKWTAFGFKKYFTD

-1259 MMLVFEIIGMDK
+1259 VMLVFELLGMEK
-1271 VSAIKAMRTLR
+1271 VGAIKAMRTLR

-1330 FFAGKFFKC
+1330 FFAGKFYKC
-1339 VDADGNKLSPNITAN
+1339 VDEDGNKLSVNITKN
-1354 RTECEAKGYEWI
+1354 KFECLEKNYTWI
-1366 NSKVN
+1366 NSKIN
-1371 FDNVLMAYLALFQV
+1371 FDDVLMSYLALFQV
-1385 ATYKGWIDVMNDAI
+1385 ATYKGWIEVMNDAI
-1399 DSKNIDEQPER
+1399 DSKEIDEQPER
-1410 EDNVYMYLYFVFF
+1410 EVNVYMYLYFVFF

-1512 MLTMALEHYKQSD
+1512 MLTMALEHYKQSQ
-1525 MFTTILDQINMTFI
+1525 MFTTILNHVNMSFI
-1539 IIFTIECVLKL
+1539 IIFTVECVLKL
-1550 IGLRHYYFKF
+1550 IGLRHFYFKF
-1560 PWNIFDFIVV
+1560 PWNIFDFVVV
-1570 VLSIV
+1570 VLSIL
-1575 GEIVSVALSDV
+1575 GVALSDV

-1680 QMCTSAGWDSA
+1680 QMCTSAGWDGA
-1691 LAGITNEVDCI
+1691 LAGITNEEGCNK
-1702 EETTEL
+1702 ETVRF
-1708 PDGTMQYRDC
+1708 DNGTTIYSDC
-1718 GNYQAGV
+1718 GNYKAGV
-1725 LFLTSYLII
+1725 MFLTSYLVI

-1778 PEATKFIALSQL
+1778 PEATKFIQLSQL

-1861 NVASSTLLRQKE
+1861 HVTSSTLMRQKE
-1873 HYAARIIQKAWRRY
+1873 HYAARVIQKAWRRY
-1887 RNERGNTSPPPY
+1887 RNEKGNLPSPPPY

-1910 TSKESDMATSKDSKE
+1910 TSKESDMATSKDSKD
-1925 TATTVHEDTSS
+1925 TATTIHEDTAS
-1936 TKSVKSDASNKQ
+1936 TKSVKSDTSTKQ
-1948 IAGSSVDVHIEIP
+1948 TAGSSIDVHIEIP

>member
-14 SIVQIEERIAEEK
+14 SLVQIDERIAEEK
-27 AIKKAEKQAH
+27 AFKKAEKQAH

-51 EPKPNPKYEAGK
+51 EPKPNPKFEAGK

-86 DFYEA
+86 EFYDT

-104 YRFSATNACYLLS
+104 YRFSATNAVYLLS
-117 PFNTARRG
+117 PFNPLRRG

-139 IITIIV
+139 IITIII
-145 NCAFMAMTEQPFD
+145 NCAFMAMTEVPAG

-168 TLEALI
+168 TLEAMI

-204 YLEICII
+204 YVTEV
-211 QPLNVDGLGN
+211 VDLGN
-221 LAALRTFRVLRALKT
+221 LSALRTFRVLRALKT

-284 QKCATFTNFTYD
+284 QKCVTFANFTYD
-296 NTTEGNETLMT
+296 NSTEGNDTLKSFD
-307 YEEAWLE
+307 EAWYE
-314 WAMDKDHWYKKEG
+314 WAMDTENWKQIEG
-327 SDEYLICG
+327 TGEFLICG
-335 KGSGAGS
+335 NASGAGE
-342 CPPEYICINNTDTN
+342 CPSEYICINDTHTN
-356 PNSGFTHFDNFGT
+356 PDFNFTHFDNFGT
-369 ALLCTFRLMTQDYWE
+369 ALLCTFRLMTQDFWE

-398 CLYFIIVILLGSF
+398 SAYFVIVILLGSF

-432 QADADEEEEERKKAM
+432 QADADEEAEERK
-447 QIHAIQQ
+447 IQQ
-454 TIHDGLREDYHEYLE
+454 TMHDELREDYHEYLE
-469 EKLSQAKSQSET
+469 EKMSQAKSQSDT
-481 SLSDHDN
+481 SLSDHEN

-500 ENGQFLSVTK
+500 ENGQFLSVMK
-510 KQPSLS
+510 K
-516 LPGTPFVRRNTK
+516 
-528 KKYNP
+528 
-533 IHGDH
+533 
-538 QPLMLDNLP
+538 
-547 YIDDPNAV
+547 
-555 TPCSDD
+555 
-561 LNMNLTYKQFIASRR
+561 
-576 GSYASLL
+576 GSI
-583 KRTGSSRR
+583 
-591 SSFASRDSRRSL
+591 
-603 PKSPRSP
+603 
-610 LEKPGKLDTPWDW
+610 
-623 KKPKDSSLLHP
+623 
-634 LDAGDR
+634 
-640 GKHTENGSI
+640 NGSRMDI
-649 HGSRLEIQKK
+649 EKK
-659 SHDEELCHHHGS
+659 SHDGEICHPHGG

-678 MMVLKNLLAHAE
+678 MMVLKSLLAHAE
-690 GHRNSRHSVV
+690 GHRNSRHSVM
-700 SDFLPFEEEEKPLK
+700 SDYLPFEEEEEPLK
-714 DRLYDRFCSWTCCP
+714 DRLYKRFCSWTCCP
-728 CYQKFQEIVSIIIL
+728 CYLKFQEIVGLIVL

-752 CILVNTAFMAA
+752 CILANTAFMAA
-763 DQHPKSPELTEV
+763 DQHPKSPELTEI
-775 LTYGNYVFTGIFAAE
+775 LQNGNYVFTAIFASE

-800 VYYFKDGWNCFD
+800 MYYFRDGWNCFD
-812 FFIVTLSFVEMALD
+812 FLIVFLSFLEMALD

-888 RDGYIR
+888 RDGYIA

-904 FIDFLH
+904 FTDFLH

-916 RVLCGEWIESMWSCT
+916 RVLCGEWIQSMWGCT
-931 NSNGPACVPFFLLTY
+931 NANGPICVPFFLLTY

-971 GGEAEEDK
+971 GGESEEDK

-985 EAIGRFKRFG
+985 EAIDRFKRFG

-1015 PTDRSPSTPRLNG
+1015 ANEREPSPRVNG
-1028 KETIPDGGQTYS
+1028 KETIPDGEATFS
-1040 NGTVIEMQA
+1040 NGTLIEMQT
-1049 KSEDDDEHSVPGDV
+1049 KFDDDEISVQGDV
-1063 EVEDNHSPDKS
+1063 DLVDNHSPDKS
-1074 TTIVLED
+1074 TTIVVED
-1081 EKKMEDNTQP
+1081 EKKAEDTTRP
-1091 NSSASP
+1091 NSRASP

-1108 LSDDDTKLSLTKVN
+1108 MSDDDTKLSLTKVD

-1146 VCRRKCPCCIRFE
+1146 ICRRKCPCCIRFE
-1159 NTSWGKRAWKIRCLA
+1159 NTKWGKKAWKIRCLA

-1187 ITMILASSVALAI
+1187 ITMILASSIALAI
-1200 EDVYLDERPTLK
+1200 EDVYLEERPTLE
-1212 QILEITDKFFTAI
+1212 QILEITDKFFTTV
-1225 FIVEM
+1225 FIIEM
-1230 FIKWTAFGYKKYFTD
+1230 FIKWTAFGFKKYFTD

-1259 MMLVFEIIGMDK
+1259 VMLVFELLGMEK
-1271 VSAIKAMRTLR
+1271 VGAIKAMRTLR

-1330 FFAGKFFKC
+1330 FFAGKFYKC
-1339 VDADGNKLSPNITAN
+1339 VDEDGNKLSVNITKN
-1354 RTECEAKGYEWI
+1354 KFECLEKNYTWI
-1366 NSKVN
+1366 NSKIN
-1371 FDNVLMAYLALFQV
+1371 FDDVLMSYLALFQV
-1385 ATYKGWIDVMNDAI
+1385 ATYKGWIEVMNDAI
-1399 DSKNIDEQPER
+1399 DSKEIDEQPER
-1410 EDNVYMYLYFVFF
+1410 EVNVYMYLYFVFF

-1512 MLTMALEHYKQSD
+1512 MLTMALEHYKQSQ
-1525 MFTTILDQINMTFI
+1525 MFTTILNHVNMSFI
-1539 IIFTIECVLKL
+1539 IIFTVECVLKL
-1550 IGLRHYYFKF
+1550 IGLRHFYFKF
-1560 PWNIFDFIVV
+1560 PWNIFDFVVV
-1570 VLSIV
+1570 VLSIL

-1680 QMCTSAGWDSA
+1680 QMCTSAGWDGA
-1691 LAGITNEVDCI
+1691 LAGITNEEGCNK
-1702 EETTEL
+1702 ETVRF
-1708 PDGTMQYRDC
+1708 DNGTTIYSDC
-1718 GNYQAGV
+1718 GNYKAGV
-1725 LFLTSYLII
+1725 MFLTSYLVI

-1778 PEATKFIALSQL
+1778 PEATKFIQLSQL

-1861 NVASSTLLRQKE
+1861 HVTSSTLMRQKE
-1873 HYAARIIQKAWRRY
+1873 HYAARVIQKAWRRY
-1887 RNERGNTSPPPY
+1887 RNEKGNLPSPPPY

-1910 TSKESDMATSKDSKE
+1910 TSKESDMATSKDSKD
-1925 TATTVHEDTSS
+1925 TATTIHEDTAS
-1936 TKSVKSDASNKQ
+1936 TKSVKSDTSTKQ
-1948 IAGSSVDVHIEIP
+1948 TAGSSIDVHIEIP

>member
-14 SIVQIEERIAEEK
+14 SLVQIDERIAEEK
-27 AIKKAEKQAH
+27 AFKKAEKQAH

-51 EPKPNPKYEAGK
+51 EPKPNPKFEAGK

-86 DFYEA
+86 EFYDT

-104 YRFSATNACYLLS
+104 YRFSATNAVYLLS
-117 PFNTARRG
+117 PFNPLRRG

-139 IITIIV
+139 IITIII
-145 NCAFMAMTEQPFD
+145 NCAFMAMTEVPAG

-168 TLEALI
+168 TLEAMI

-204 YLEICII
+204 YFETCII
-211 QPLNVDGLGN
+211 QPLNLTEDGLGN

-284 QKCATFTNFTYD
+284 QKCVTFANFTYD
-296 NTTEGNETLMT
+296 NSTEGNDTLKSFD
-307 YEEAWLE
+307 EAWYE
-314 WAMDKDHWYKKEG
+314 WAMDTENWKQIEG
-327 SDEYLICG
+327 TGEFLICG
-335 KGSGAGS
+335 NASGAGE
-342 CPPEYICINNTDTN
+342 CPSEYICINDTHTN
-356 PNSGFTHFDNFGT
+356 PDFNFTHFDNFGT
-369 ALLCTFRLMTQDYWE
+369 ALLCTFRLMTQDFWE

-398 CLYFIIVILLGSF
+398 SAYFVIVILLGSF

-432 QADADEEEEERKKAM
+432 QADADEEAEERKKAKR
-447 QIHAIQQ
+447 IHAIQQ
-454 TIHDGLREDYHEYLE
+454 TMHDELREDYHEYLE
-469 EKLSQAKSQSET
+469 EKMSQAKSQSDT
-481 SLSDHDN
+481 SLSDHEN

-500 ENGQFLSVTK
+500 ENGQFLSVMK
-510 KQPSLS
+510 K
-516 LPGTPFVRRNTK
+516 
-528 KKYNP
+528 
-533 IHGDH
+533 
-538 QPLMLDNLP
+538 
-547 YIDDPNAV
+547 
-555 TPCSDD
+555 
-561 LNMNLTYKQFIASRR
+561 
-576 GSYASLL
+576 GSI
-583 KRTGSSRR
+583 
-591 SSFASRDSRRSL
+591 
-603 PKSPRSP
+603 
-610 LEKPGKLDTPWDW
+610 
-623 KKPKDSSLLHP
+623 
-634 LDAGDR
+634 
-640 GKHTENGSI
+640 NGSRMDI
-649 HGSRLEIQKK
+649 EKK
-659 SHDEELCHHHGS
+659 SHDGEICHPHGG

-678 MMVLKNLLAHAE
+678 MMVLKSLLAHAE
-690 GHRNSRHSVV
+690 GHRNSRHSVM
-700 SDFLPFEEEEKPLK
+700 SDYLPFEEEEEPLK
-714 DRLYDRFCSWTCCP
+714 DRLYKRFCSWTCCP
-728 CYQKFQEIVSIIIL
+728 CYLKFQEIVGLIVL

-752 CILVNTAFMAA
+752 CILANTAFMAA
-763 DQHPKSPELTEV
+763 DQHPKSPELTEI
-775 LTYGNYVFTGIFAAE
+775 LQNGNYVFTAIFASE

-800 VYYFKDGWNCFD
+800 MYYFRDGWNCFD
-812 FFIVTLSFVEMALD
+812 FLIVFLSFLEMALD

-888 RDGYIR
+888 RDGYIA

-904 FIDFLH
+904 FTDFLH

-916 RVLCGEWIESMWSCT
+916 RVLCGEWIQSMWGCT
-931 NSNGPACVPFFLLTY
+931 NANGPICVPFFLLTY

-971 GGEAEEDK
+971 GGESEEDK

-985 EAIGRFKRFG
+985 EAIDRFKRFG

-1015 PTDRSPSTPRLNG
+1015 ANEREPSPRVNG
-1028 KETIPDGGQTYS
+1028 KETIPDGEATFS
-1040 NGTVIEMQA
+1040 NGTLIEMQT
-1049 KSEDDDEHSVPGDV
+1049 KFDDDEISVQGDV
-1063 EVEDNHSPDKS
+1063 DLVDNHAPDKS
-1074 TTIVLED
+1074 TTIVVED
-1081 EKKMEDNTQP
+1081 EKKAEDTTRP
-1091 NSSASP
+1091 NSRASP

-1108 LSDDDTKLSLTKVN
+1108 MSDDDTKLSLTKVD

-1146 VCRRKCPCCIRFE
+1146 ICRRKCPCCIRFE
-1159 NTSWGKRAWKIRCLA
+1159 NTKWGKKAWKIRCLA

-1187 ITMILASSVALAI
+1187 ITMILASSIALAI
-1200 EDVYLDERPTLK
+1200 EDVYLEERPTLE
-1212 QILEITDKFFTAI
+1212 QILEITDKFFTTV
-1225 FIVEM
+1225 FIIEM
-1230 FIKWTAFGYKKYFTD
+1230 FIKWTAFGFKKYFTD

-1259 MMLVFEIIGMDK
+1259 VMLVFELLGMEK
-1271 VSAIKAMRTLR
+1271 VGAIKAMRTLR

-1330 FFAGKFFKC
+1330 FFAGKFYKC
-1339 VDADGNKLSPNITAN
+1339 VDEDGNKLSVNITKN
-1354 RTECEAKGYEWI
+1354 KFECLEKNYTWI
-1366 NSKVN
+1366 NSKIN
-1371 FDNVLMAYLALFQV
+1371 FDDVLMSYLALFQV
-1385 ATYKGWIDVMNDAI
+1385 ATYKGWIEVMNDAI
-1399 DSKNIDEQPER
+1399 DSKEIDEQPER
-1410 EDNVYMYLYFVFF
+1410 EVNVYMYLYFVFF

-1448 KAGGSLEMFMTED
+1448 KAGGSLEMFMTDD
-1461 QKKYYKAM
+1461 QKKYYMAM
-1469 KRMAA
+1469 KRMSS
-1474 KSPQKSIPRPGNI
+1474 KSPQKSIPRPSNI

-1512 MLTMALEHYKQSD
+1512 MLTMALEHYKQSQ
-1525 MFTTILDQINMTFI
+1525 MFTTILNHVNMSFI
-1539 IIFTIECVLKL
+1539 IIFTVECVLKL
-1550 IGLRHYYFKF
+1550 IGLRHFYFKF
-1560 PWNIFDFIVV
+1560 PWNIFDFVVV
-1570 VLSIV
+1570 VLSIL

-1680 QMCTSAGWDSA
+1680 QMCTSAGWDGA
-1691 LAGITNEVDCI
+1691 LAGITNEEDCI
-1702 EETTEL
+1702 KETVRF
-1708 PDGTMQYRDC
+1708 DNGTTIYSDC
-1718 GNYQAGV
+1718 GNYKAGV
-1725 LFLTSYLII
+1725 MFLTSYLVI

-1778 PEATKFIALSQL
+1778 PEATKFIQLSQL

-1861 NVASSTLLRQKE
+1861 HVTSSTLMRQKE
-1873 HYAARIIQKAWRRY
+1873 HYAARVIQKAWRRY
-1887 RNERGNTSPPPY
+1887 RNEKGNLPSPPPY

-1910 TSKESDMATSKDSKE
+1910 TSKESDMATSKDSKD
-1925 TATTVHEDTSS
+1925 TATTIHEDTAS
-1936 TKSVKSDASNKQ
+1936 TKSVKSDTSTKQ
-1948 IAGSSVDVHIEIP
+1948 TAGSSIDVHIEIP

>member
-14 SIVQIEERIAEEK
+14 SLVQIDERIAEEK
-27 AIKKAEKQAH
+27 AFKKAEKQAH

-51 EPKPNPKYEAGK
+51 EPKPNPKFEAGK

-86 DFYEA
+86 EFYDT

-104 YRFSATNACYLLS
+104 YRFSATNAVYLLS
-117 PFNTARRG
+117 PFNPLRRG

-139 IITIIV
+139 IITIII
-145 NCAFMAMTEQPFD
+145 NCAFMAMTEVPAG

-168 TLEALI
+168 TLEAMI

-204 YLEICII
+204 YVTEV
-211 QPLNVDGLGN
+211 VDLGN
-221 LAALRTFRVLRALKT
+221 LSALRTFRVLRALKT

-284 QKCATFTNFTYD
+284 QKCVTFANFTYD
-296 NTTEGNETLMT
+296 NSTEGNDTLKSFD
-307 YEEAWLE
+307 EAWYE
-314 WAMDKDHWYKKEG
+314 WAMDTENWKQIEG
-327 SDEYLICG
+327 TGEFLICG
-335 KGSGAGS
+335 NASGAGE
-342 CPPEYICINNTDTN
+342 CPSEYICINDTHTN
-356 PNSGFTHFDNFGT
+356 PDFNFTHFDNFGT
-369 ALLCTFRLMTQDYWE
+369 ALLCTFRLMTQDFWE

-398 CLYFIIVILLGSF
+398 SAYFVIVILLGSF

-432 QADADEEEEERKKAM
+432 QADADEEAEERK
-447 QIHAIQQ
+447 IQQ
-454 TIHDGLREDYHEYLE
+454 TMHDELREDYHEYLE
-469 EKLSQAKSQSET
+469 EKMSQAKSQSDT
-481 SLSDHDN
+481 SLSDHEN

-500 ENGQFLSVTK
+500 ENGQFLSVMK
-510 KQPSLS
+510 K
-516 LPGTPFVRRNTK
+516 
-528 KKYNP
+528 
-533 IHGDH
+533 
-538 QPLMLDNLP
+538 
-547 YIDDPNAV
+547 
-555 TPCSDD
+555 
-561 LNMNLTYKQFIASRR
+561 
-576 GSYASLL
+576 GSI
-583 KRTGSSRR
+583 
-591 SSFASRDSRRSL
+591 
-603 PKSPRSP
+603 
-610 LEKPGKLDTPWDW
+610 
-623 KKPKDSSLLHP
+623 
-634 LDAGDR
+634 
-640 GKHTENGSI
+640 NGSRMDI
-649 HGSRLEIQKK
+649 EKK
-659 SHDEELCHHHGS
+659 SHDGEICHPHGG

-678 MMVLKNLLAHAE
+678 MMVLKSLLAHAE
-690 GHRNSRHSVV
+690 GHRNSRHSVM
-700 SDFLPFEEEEKPLK
+700 SDYLPFEEEEEPLK
-714 DRLYDRFCSWTCCP
+714 DRLYKRFCSWTCCP
-728 CYQKFQEIVSIIIL
+728 CYLKFQEIVGLIVL

-752 CILVNTAFMAA
+752 CILANTAFMAA
-763 DQHPKSPELTEV
+763 DQHPKSPELTEI
-775 LTYGNYVFTGIFAAE
+775 LQNGNYVFTAIFASE

-800 VYYFKDGWNCFD
+800 MYYFRDGWNCFD
-812 FFIVTLSFVEMALD
+812 FLIVFLSFLEMALD

-888 RDGYIR
+888 RDGYIA

-904 FIDFLH
+904 FTDFLH

-916 RVLCGEWIESMWSCT
+916 RVLCGEWIQSMWGCT
-931 NSNGPACVPFFLLTY
+931 NANGPICVPFFLLTY

-971 GGEAEEDK
+971 GGESEEDK

-985 EAIGRFKRFG
+985 EAIDRFKRFG

-1015 PTDRSPSTPRLNG
+1015 ANEREPSPRVNG
-1028 KETIPDGGQTYS
+1028 KETIPDGEATFS
-1040 NGTVIEMQA
+1040 NGTLIEMQT
-1049 KSEDDDEHSVPGDV
+1049 KFDDDEISVQ
-1063 EVEDNHSPDKS
+1063 DKS
-1074 TTIVLED
+1074 TTIVVED
-1081 EKKMEDNTQP
+1081 EKKAEDTTRP
-1091 NSSASP
+1091 NSRASP

-1108 LSDDDTKLSLTKVN
+1108 MSDDDTKLSLTKVD

-1146 VCRRKCPCCIRFE
+1146 ICRRKCPCCIRFE
-1159 NTSWGKRAWKIRCLA
+1159 NTKWGKKAWKIRCLA

-1187 ITMILASSVALAI
+1187 ITMILASSIALAI
-1200 EDVYLDERPTLK
+1200 EDVYLEERPTLE
-1212 QILEITDKFFTAI
+1212 QILEITDKFFTTV
-1225 FIVEM
+1225 FIIEM
-1230 FIKWTAFGYKKYFTD
+1230 FIKWTAFGFKKYFTD

-1259 MMLVFEIIGMDK
+1259 VMLVFELLGMEK
-1271 VSAIKAMRTLR
+1271 VGAIKAMRTLR

-1330 FFAGKFFKC
+1330 FFAGKFYKC
-1339 VDADGNKLSPNITAN
+1339 VDEDGNKLSVNITKN
-1354 RTECEAKGYEWI
+1354 KFECLEKNYTWI
-1366 NSKVN
+1366 NSKIN
-1371 FDNVLMAYLALFQV
+1371 FDDVLMSYLALFQV
-1385 ATYKGWIDVMNDAI
+1385 ATYKGWIEVMNDAI
-1399 DSKNIDEQPER
+1399 DSKEIDEQPER
-1410 EDNVYMYLYFVFF
+1410 EVNVYMYLYFVFF

-1512 MLTMALEHYKQSD
+1512 MLTMALEHYKQSQ
-1525 MFTTILDQINMTFI
+1525 MFTTILNHVNMSFI
-1539 IIFTIECVLKL
+1539 IIFTVECVLKL
-1550 IGLRHYYFKF
+1550 IGLRHFYFKF
-1560 PWNIFDFIVV
+1560 PWNIFDFVVV
-1570 VLSIV
+1570 VLSIL
-1575 GEIVSVALSDV
+1575 GVALSDV

-1680 QMCTSAGWDSA
+1680 QMCTSAGWDGA
-1691 LAGITNEVDCI
+1691 LAGITNEEGCNK
-1702 EETTEL
+1702 ETVRF
-1708 PDGTMQYRDC
+1708 DNGTTIYSDC
-1718 GNYQAGV
+1718 GNYKAGV
-1725 LFLTSYLII
+1725 MFLTSYLVI

-1778 PEATKFIALSQL
+1778 PEATKFIQLSQL

-1861 NVASSTLLRQKE
+1861 HVTSSTLMRQKE
-1873 HYAARIIQKAWRRY
+1873 HYAARVIQKAWRRY
-1887 RNERGNTSPPPY
+1887 RNEKGNLPSPPPY

-1910 TSKESDMATSKDSKE
+1910 TSKESDMATSKDSKD
-1925 TATTVHEDTSS
+1925 TATTIHEDTAS
-1936 TKSVKSDASNKQ
+1936 TKSVKSDTSTKQ
-1948 IAGSSVDVHIEIP
+1948 TAGSSIDVHIEIP

>member
-14 SIVQIEERIAEEK
+14 SLVQIDERIAEEK
-27 AIKKAEKQAH
+27 AFKKAEKQAH

-51 EPKPNPKYEAGK
+51 EPKPNPKFEAGK

-86 DFYEA
+86 EFYDT

-104 YRFSATNACYLLS
+104 YRFSATNAVYLLS
-117 PFNTARRG
+117 PFNPLRRG

-139 IITIIV
+139 IITIII
-145 NCAFMAMTEQPFD
+145 NCAFMAMTEVPAG

-168 TLEALI
+168 TLEAMI

-204 YLEICII
+204 YVTEV
-211 QPLNVDGLGN
+211 VDLGN
-221 LAALRTFRVLRALKT
+221 LSALRTFRVLRALKT

-284 QKCATFTNFTYD
+284 QKCVTFANFTYD
-296 NTTEGNETLMT
+296 NSTEGNDTLKSFD
-307 YEEAWLE
+307 EAWYE
-314 WAMDKDHWYKKEG
+314 WAMDTENWKQIEG
-327 SDEYLICG
+327 TGEFLICG
-335 KGSGAGS
+335 NASGAGE
-342 CPPEYICINNTDTN
+342 CPSEYICINDTHTN
-356 PNSGFTHFDNFGT
+356 PDFNFTHFDNFGT
-369 ALLCTFRLMTQDYWE
+369 ALLCTFRLMTQDFWE

-398 CLYFIIVILLGSF
+398 SAYFVIVILLGSF

-432 QADADEEEEERKKAM
+432 QADADEEAEERK
-447 QIHAIQQ
+447 IQQ
-454 TIHDGLREDYHEYLE
+454 TMHDELREDYHEYLE
-469 EKLSQAKSQSET
+469 EKMSQAKSQSDT
-481 SLSDHDN
+481 SLSDHEN

-500 ENGQFLSVTK
+500 ENGQFLSVMK
-510 KQPSLS
+510 K
-516 LPGTPFVRRNTK
+516 
-528 KKYNP
+528 
-533 IHGDH
+533 
-538 QPLMLDNLP
+538 
-547 YIDDPNAV
+547 
-555 TPCSDD
+555 
-561 LNMNLTYKQFIASRR
+561 
-576 GSYASLL
+576 GSI
-583 KRTGSSRR
+583 
-591 SSFASRDSRRSL
+591 
-603 PKSPRSP
+603 
-610 LEKPGKLDTPWDW
+610 
-623 KKPKDSSLLHP
+623 
-634 LDAGDR
+634 
-640 GKHTENGSI
+640 NGSRMDI
-649 HGSRLEIQKK
+649 EKK
-659 SHDEELCHHHGS
+659 SHDGEICHPHGG

-678 MMVLKNLLAHAE
+678 MMVLKSLLAHAE
-690 GHRNSRHSVV
+690 GHRNSRHSVM
-700 SDFLPFEEEEKPLK
+700 SDYLPFEEEEEPLK
-714 DRLYDRFCSWTCCP
+714 DRLYKRFCSWTCCP
-728 CYQKFQEIVSIIIL
+728 CYLKFQEIVGLIVL

-752 CILVNTAFMAA
+752 CILANTAFMAA
-763 DQHPKSPELTEV
+763 DQHPKSPELTEI
-775 LTYGNYVFTGIFAAE
+775 LQNGNYVFTAIFASE

-800 VYYFKDGWNCFD
+800 MHYFRDGWNCFD
-812 FFIVTLSFVEMALD
+812 FLIVFLSFLEMALD

-888 RDGYIR
+888 RDGYIA

-904 FIDFLH
+904 FTDFLH

-916 RVLCGEWIESMWSCT
+916 RVLCGEWIQSMWGCT
-931 NSNGPACVPFFLLTY
+931 NANGPICVPFFLLTY

-971 GGEAEEDK
+971 GGESEEDK

-985 EAIGRFKRFG
+985 EAIDRFKRFG

-1015 PTDRSPSTPRLNG
+1015 ANEREPSPRVNG
-1028 KETIPDGGQTYS
+1028 KETIPDGEATFS
-1040 NGTVIEMQA
+1040 NGTLIEMQT
-1049 KSEDDDEHSVPGDV
+1049 KFDDDEISVQGDV
-1063 EVEDNHSPDKS
+1063 DLVDNHAPDKS
-1074 TTIVLED
+1074 TTIVVED
-1081 EKKMEDNTQP
+1081 EKKAEDTTRP
-1091 NSSASP
+1091 NSRASP

-1108 LSDDDTKLSLTKVN
+1108 MSDDDTKLSLTKVD

-1146 VCRRKCPCCIRFE
+1146 ICRRKCPCCIRFE
-1159 NTSWGKRAWKIRCLA
+1159 NTKWGKKAWKIRCLA

-1187 ITMILASSVALAI
+1187 ITMILASSIALAI
-1200 EDVYLDERPTLK
+1200 EDVYLEERPTLE
-1212 QILEITDKFFTAI
+1212 QILEITDKFFTTV
-1225 FIVEM
+1225 FIIEM
-1230 FIKWTAFGYKKYFTD
+1230 FIKWTAFGFKKYFTD

-1259 MMLVFEIIGMDK
+1259 VMLVFELLGMEK
-1271 VSAIKAMRTLR
+1271 VGAIKAMRTLR

-1330 FFAGKFFKC
+1330 FFAGKFYKC
-1339 VDADGNKLSPNITAN
+1339 VDEDGNKLSVNITKN
-1354 RTECEAKGYEWI
+1354 KFECLEKNYTWI
-1366 NSKVN
+1366 NSKIN
-1371 FDNVLMAYLALFQV
+1371 FDDVLMSYLALFQV
-1385 ATYKGWIDVMNDAI
+1385 ATYKGWIEVMNDAI
-1399 DSKNIDEQPER
+1399 DSKEIDEQPER
-1410 EDNVYMYLYFVFF
+1410 EVNVYMYLYFVFF

-1512 MLTMALEHYKQSD
+1512 MLTMALEHYKQSQ
-1525 MFTTILDQINMTFI
+1525 MFTTILNHVNMSFI
-1539 IIFTIECVLKL
+1539 IIFTVECVLKL
-1550 IGLRHYYFKF
+1550 IGLRHFYFKF
-1560 PWNIFDFIVV
+1560 PWNIFDFVVV
-1570 VLSIV
+1570 VLSIL

-1680 QMCTSAGWDSA
+1680 QMCTSAGWDGA
-1691 LAGITNEVDCI
+1691 LAGITNEEGCNK
-1702 EETTEL
+1702 ETVRF
-1708 PDGTMQYRDC
+1708 DNGTTIYSDC
-1718 GNYQAGV
+1718 GNYKAGV
-1725 LFLTSYLII
+1725 MFLTSYLVI

-1778 PEATKFIALSQL
+1778 PEATKFIQLSQL

-1861 NVASSTLLRQKE
+1861 HVTSSTLMRQKE
-1873 HYAARIIQKAWRRY
+1873 HYAARVIQKAWRRY
-1887 RNERGNTSPPPY
+1887 RNEKGNLPSPPPY

-1910 TSKESDMATSKDSKE
+1910 TSKESDMATSKDSKD
-1925 TATTVHEDTSS
+1925 TATTIHEDTAS
-1936 TKSVKSDASNKQ
+1936 TKSVKSDTSTKQ
-1948 IAGSSVDVHIEIP
+1948 TAGSSIDVHIEIP

>member
-14 SIVQIEERIAEEK
+14 SLVQIDERIAEEK
-27 AIKKAEKQAH
+27 AFKKAEKQAH

-51 EPKPNPKYEAGK
+51 EPKPNPKFEAGK

-86 DFYEA
+86 EFYDT

-104 YRFSATNACYLLS
+104 YRFSATNAVYLLS
-117 PFNTARRG
+117 PFNPLRRG

-139 IITIIV
+139 IITIII
-145 NCAFMAMTEQPFD
+145 NCAFMAMTEVPAG

-168 TLEALI
+168 TLEAMI

-204 YLEICII
+204 YFETCII
-211 QPLNVDGLGN
+211 QPLNLTEDGLGN

-284 QKCATFTNFTYD
+284 QKCVTFANFTYD
-296 NTTEGNETLMT
+296 NSTEGNDTLKSFD
-307 YEEAWLE
+307 EAWYE
-314 WAMDKDHWYKKEG
+314 WAMDTENWKKIEG
-327 SDEYLICG
+327 TGEFLICG
-335 KGSGAGS
+335 NASGAGE
-342 CPPEYICINNTDTN
+342 CPSEYICINDTHTN
-356 PNSGFTHFDNFGT
+356 PDFNFTHFDNFGT
-369 ALLCTFRLMTQDYWE
+369 ALLCTFRLMTQDFWE

-398 CLYFIIVILLGSF
+398 SAYFVIVILLGSF

-432 QADADEEEEERKKAM
+432 QADADEEAEERKKAKR
-447 QIHAIQQ
+447 IHAIQQ
-454 TIHDGLREDYHEYLE
+454 TMHDELREDYHEYLE
-469 EKLSQAKSQSET
+469 EKMSQAKSQSDT
-481 SLSDHDN
+481 SLSDHEN

-500 ENGQFLSVTK
+500 ENGQFLSVMK
-510 KQPSLS
+510 K
-516 LPGTPFVRRNTK
+516 
-528 KKYNP
+528 
-533 IHGDH
+533 
-538 QPLMLDNLP
+538 
-547 YIDDPNAV
+547 
-555 TPCSDD
+555 
-561 LNMNLTYKQFIASRR
+561 
-576 GSYASLL
+576 GSI
-583 KRTGSSRR
+583 
-591 SSFASRDSRRSL
+591 
-603 PKSPRSP
+603 
-610 LEKPGKLDTPWDW
+610 
-623 KKPKDSSLLHP
+623 
-634 LDAGDR
+634 
-640 GKHTENGSI
+640 NGSRMDI
-649 HGSRLEIQKK
+649 EKK
-659 SHDEELCHHHGS
+659 SHDGEICHPHGG

-678 MMVLKNLLAHAE
+678 MMVLKSLLAHAE
-690 GHRNSRHSVV
+690 GHRNSRHSVM
-700 SDFLPFEEEEKPLK
+700 SDYLPFEEEEEPLK
-714 DRLYDRFCSWTCCP
+714 DRLYKRFCSWTCCP
-728 CYQKFQEIVSIIIL
+728 CYLKFQEIVGLIVL

-752 CILVNTAFMAA
+752 CILANTAFMAA
-763 DQHPKSPELTEV
+763 DQHPKSPELTEI
-775 LTYGNYVFTGIFAAE
+775 LQNGNYVFTAIFASE

-800 VYYFKDGWNCFD
+800 MHYFRDGWNCFD
-812 FFIVTLSFVEMALD
+812 FLIVFLSFLEMALD

-888 RDGYIR
+888 RDGYIA

-904 FIDFLH
+904 FTDFLH

-916 RVLCGEWIESMWSCT
+916 RVLCGEWIQSMWGCT
-931 NSNGPACVPFFLLTY
+931 NANGPICVPFFLLTY

-971 GGEAEEDK
+971 GGESEEDK

-985 EAIGRFKRFG
+985 EAIDRFKRFG

-1015 PTDRSPSTPRLNG
+1015 ANEREPSPRVNG
-1028 KETIPDGGQTYS
+1028 KETIPDGEATFS
-1040 NGTVIEMQA
+1040 NGTLIEMQT
-1049 KSEDDDEHSVPGDV
+1049 KFDDDEISVQGDV
-1063 EVEDNHSPDKS
+1063 DLVDNHSPDKS
-1074 TTIVLED
+1074 TTIVVED
-1081 EKKMEDNTQP
+1081 EKKAEDITRP
-1091 NSSASP
+1091 NSRASP

-1108 LSDDDTKLSLTKVN
+1108 MSDDDTKLSLTKVD

-1146 VCRRKCPCCIRFE
+1146 ICRRKCPCCIRFE
-1159 NTSWGKRAWKIRCLA
+1159 NTKWGKKAWKIRCLA

-1187 ITMILASSVALAI
+1187 ITMILASSIALAI
-1200 EDVYLDERPTLK
+1200 EDVYLEERPTLE
-1212 QILEITDKFFTAI
+1212 QILQITDKFFTTV
-1225 FIVEM
+1225 FIIEM
-1230 FIKWTAFGYKKYFTD
+1230 FIKWTAFGFKKYFTD

-1259 MMLVFEIIGMDK
+1259 VMLVFELLGMEK
-1271 VSAIKAMRTLR
+1271 VGAIKAMRTLR

-1330 FFAGKFFKC
+1330 FFAGKFYKC
-1339 VDADGNKLSPNITAN
+1339 VDEDGNKLSVNITKN
-1354 RTECEAKGYEWI
+1354 KFECLEKNYTWI
-1366 NSKVN
+1366 NSKIN
-1371 FDNVLMAYLALFQV
+1371 FDDVLMSYLALFQV
-1385 ATYKGWIDVMNDAI
+1385 ATYKGWIEVMNDAI
-1399 DSKNIDEQPER
+1399 DSKEIDEQPER
-1410 EDNVYMYLYFVFF
+1410 EVNVYMYLYFVFF

-1448 KAGGSLEMFMTED
+1448 KAGGSLEMFMTDD
-1461 QKKYYKAM
+1461 QKKYYMAM
-1469 KRMAA
+1469 KRMSS
-1474 KSPQKSIPRPGNI
+1474 KSPQKSIPRPSNI

-1512 MLTMALEHYKQSD
+1512 MLTMALEHYKQSQ
-1525 MFTTILDQINMTFI
+1525 MFTTILNHVNMSFI
-1539 IIFTIECVLKL
+1539 IIFTVECVLKL
-1550 IGLRHYYFKF
+1550 IGLRHFYFKF
-1560 PWNIFDFIVV
+1560 PWNIFDFVVV
-1570 VLSIV
+1570 VLSIL
-1575 GEIVSVALSDV
+1575 GVALSDV

-1680 QMCTSAGWDSA
+1680 QMCTSAGWDGA
-1691 LAGITNEVDCI
+1691 LAGITNEEDCI
-1702 EETTEL
+1702 KETVRF
-1708 PDGTMQYRDC
+1708 DNGTTIYSDC
-1718 GNYQAGV
+1718 GNYKAGV
-1725 LFLTSYLII
+1725 MFLTSYLVI

-1778 PEATKFIALSQL
+1778 PEATKFIQLSQL

-1861 NVASSTLLRQKE
+1861 HVTSSTLMRQKE
-1873 HYAARIIQKAWRRY
+1873 HYAARVIQKAWRRY
-1887 RNERGNTSPPPY
+1887 RNEKGNLPSPPPY

-1910 TSKESDMATSKDSKE
+1910 TSKESDMATSKDSKD
-1925 TATTVHEDTSS
+1925 TATTIHEDTAS
-1936 TKSVKSDASNKQ
+1936 TKSVKSDTSTKQ
-1948 IAGSSVDVHIEIP
+1948 TAGSSIDVHIEIP

>member
-14 SIVQIEERIAEEK
+14 SLVQIDERIAEEK
-27 AIKKAEKQAH
+27 AFKKAEKQAH

-51 EPKPNPKYEAGK
+51 EPKPNPKFEAGK

-86 DFYEA
+86 EFYDT

-104 YRFSATNACYLLS
+104 YRFSATNAVYLLS
-117 PFNTARRG
+117 PFNPLRRG

-139 IITIIV
+139 IITIII
-145 NCAFMAMTEQPFD
+145 NCAFMAMTEVPAG

-168 TLEALI
+168 TLEAMI

-204 YLEICII
+204 YVTEV
-211 QPLNVDGLGN
+211 VDLGN
-221 LAALRTFRVLRALKT
+221 LSALRTFRVLRALKT

-284 QKCATFTNFTYD
+284 QKCVTFANFTYD
-296 NTTEGNETLMT
+296 NSTEGNDTLKSFD
-307 YEEAWLE
+307 EAWYE
-314 WAMDKDHWYKKEG
+314 WAMDTENWKQIEG
-327 SDEYLICG
+327 TGEFLICG
-335 KGSGAGS
+335 NASGAGE
-342 CPPEYICINNTDTN
+342 CPSEYICINDTHTN
-356 PNSGFTHFDNFGT
+356 PDFNFTHFDNFGT
-369 ALLCTFRLMTQDYWE
+369 ALLCTFRLMTQDFWE

-398 CLYFIIVILLGSF
+398 SAYFVIVILLGSF

-432 QADADEEEEERKKAM
+432 QADADEEAEERK
-447 QIHAIQQ
+447 IQQ
-454 TIHDGLREDYHEYLE
+454 TMHDELREDYHEYLE
-469 EKLSQAKSQSET
+469 EKMSQAKSQSDT
-481 SLSDHDN
+481 SLSDHEN

-500 ENGQFLSVTK
+500 ENGQFLSVMK
-510 KQPSLS
+510 K
-516 LPGTPFVRRNTK
+516 
-528 KKYNP
+528 
-533 IHGDH
+533 
-538 QPLMLDNLP
+538 
-547 YIDDPNAV
+547 
-555 TPCSDD
+555 
-561 LNMNLTYKQFIASRR
+561 
-576 GSYASLL
+576 GSI
-583 KRTGSSRR
+583 
-591 SSFASRDSRRSL
+591 
-603 PKSPRSP
+603 
-610 LEKPGKLDTPWDW
+610 
-623 KKPKDSSLLHP
+623 
-634 LDAGDR
+634 
-640 GKHTENGSI
+640 NGSRMDI
-649 HGSRLEIQKK
+649 EKK
-659 SHDEELCHHHGS
+659 SHDGEICHPHGG

-678 MMVLKNLLAHAE
+678 MMVLKSLLAHAE
-690 GHRNSRHSVV
+690 GHRNSRHSVM
-700 SDFLPFEEEEKPLK
+700 SDYLPFEEEEEPLK
-714 DRLYDRFCSWTCCP
+714 DRLYKRFCSWTCCP
-728 CYQKFQEIVSIIIL
+728 CYLKFQEIVGLIVL

-752 CILVNTAFMAA
+752 CILANTAFMAA
-763 DQHPKSPELTEV
+763 DQHPKSPELTEI
-775 LTYGNYVFTGIFAAE
+775 LQNGNYVFTAIFASE

-800 VYYFKDGWNCFD
+800 MYYFRDGWNCFD
-812 FFIVTLSFVEMALD
+812 FLIVFLSFLEMALD

-888 RDGYIR
+888 RDGYIA

-904 FIDFLH
+904 FTDFLH

-916 RVLCGEWIESMWSCT
+916 RVLCGEWIQSMWGCT
-931 NSNGPACVPFFLLTY
+931 NANGPICVPFFLLTY

-971 GGEAEEDK
+971 GGESEEDK

-985 EAIGRFKRFG
+985 EAIDRFKRFG

-1015 PTDRSPSTPRLNG
+1015 ANEREPSPRVNG
-1028 KETIPDGGQTYS
+1028 KETIPDGEATFS
-1040 NGTVIEMQA
+1040 N
-1049 KSEDDDEHSVPGDV
+1049 
-1063 EVEDNHSPDKS
+1063 DKS
-1074 TTIVLED
+1074 TTIVVED
-1081 EKKMEDNTQP
+1081 EKKAEDTTRP
-1091 NSSASP
+1091 NSRASP

-1108 LSDDDTKLSLTKVN
+1108 MSDDDTKLSLTKVD

-1146 VCRRKCPCCIRFE
+1146 ICRRKCPCCIRFE
-1159 NTSWGKRAWKIRCLA
+1159 NTKWGKKAWKIRCLA

-1187 ITMILASSVALAI
+1187 ITMILASSIALAI
-1200 EDVYLDERPTLK
+1200 EDVYLEERPTLE
-1212 QILEITDKFFTAI
+1212 QILEITDKFFTTV
-1225 FIVEM
+1225 FIIEM
-1230 FIKWTAFGYKKYFTD
+1230 FIKWTAFGFKKYFTD

-1259 MMLVFEIIGMDK
+1259 VMLVFELLGMEK
-1271 VSAIKAMRTLR
+1271 VGAIKAMRTLR

-1330 FFAGKFFKC
+1330 FFAGKFYKC
-1339 VDADGNKLSPNITAN
+1339 VDEDGNKLSVNITKN
-1354 RTECEAKGYEWI
+1354 KFECLEKNYTWI
-1366 NSKVN
+1366 NSKIN
-1371 FDNVLMAYLALFQV
+1371 FDDVLMSYLALFQV
-1385 ATYKGWIDVMNDAI
+1385 ATYKGWIEVMNDAI
-1399 DSKNIDEQPER
+1399 DSKEIDEQPER
-1410 EDNVYMYLYFVFF
+1410 EVNVYMYLYFVFF

-1512 MLTMALEHYKQSD
+1512 MLTMALEHYKQSQ
-1525 MFTTILDQINMTFI
+1525 MFTTILNHVNMSFI
-1539 IIFTIECVLKL
+1539 IIFTVECVLKL
-1550 IGLRHYYFKF
+1550 IGLRHFYFKF
-1560 PWNIFDFIVV
+1560 PWNIFDFVVV
-1570 VLSIV
+1570 VLSIL
-1575 GEIVSVALSDV
+1575 GVALSDV

-1680 QMCTSAGWDSA
+1680 QMCTSAGWDGA
-1691 LAGITNEVDCI
+1691 LAGITNEEGCNK
-1702 EETTEL
+1702 ETVRF
-1708 PDGTMQYRDC
+1708 DNGTTIYSDC
-1718 GNYQAGV
+1718 GNYKAGV
-1725 LFLTSYLII
+1725 MFLTSYLVI

-1778 PEATKFIALSQL
+1778 PEATKFIQLSQL

-1861 NVASSTLLRQKE
+1861 HVTSSTLMRQKE
-1873 HYAARIIQKAWRRY
+1873 HYAARVIQKAWRRY
-1887 RNERGNTSPPPY
+1887 RNEKGNLPSPPPY

-1910 TSKESDMATSKDSKE
+1910 TSKESDMATSKDSKD
-1925 TATTVHEDTSS
+1925 TATTIHEDTAS
-1936 TKSVKSDASNKQ
+1936 TKSVKSDTSTKQ
-1948 IAGSSVDVHIEIP
+1948 TAGSSIDVHIEIP

>member
-14 SIVQIEERIAEEK
+14 SLVQIDERIAEEK
-27 AIKKAEKQAH
+27 AFKKAEKQAH

-51 EPKPNPKYEAGK
+51 EPKPNPKFEAGK

-86 DFYEA
+86 EFYDT

-104 YRFSATNACYLLS
+104 YRFSATNAVYLLS
-117 PFNTARRG
+117 PFNPLRRG

-139 IITIIV
+139 IITIII
-145 NCAFMAMTEQPFD
+145 NCAFMAMTEVPAG

-168 TLEALI
+168 TLEAMI

-204 YLEICII
+204 YVTEV
-211 QPLNVDGLGN
+211 VDLGN
-221 LAALRTFRVLRALKT
+221 LSALRTFRVLRALKT

-284 QKCATFTNFTYD
+284 QKCVTFANFTYD
-296 NTTEGNETLMT
+296 NSTEGNDTLKSFD
-307 YEEAWLE
+307 EAWYE
-314 WAMDKDHWYKKEG
+314 WAMDTENWKQIEG
-327 SDEYLICG
+327 TGEFLICG
-335 KGSGAGS
+335 NASGAGE
-342 CPPEYICINNTDTN
+342 CPSEYICINDTHTN
-356 PNSGFTHFDNFGT
+356 PDFNFTHFDNFGT
-369 ALLCTFRLMTQDYWE
+369 ALLCTFRLMTQDFWE

-398 CLYFIIVILLGSF
+398 SAYFVIVILLGSF

-432 QADADEEEEERKKAM
+432 QADADEEAEERK
-447 QIHAIQQ
+447 IQQ
-454 TIHDGLREDYHEYLE
+454 TMHDELREDYHEYLE
-469 EKLSQAKSQSET
+469 EKMSQAKSQSDT
-481 SLSDHDN
+481 SLSDHEN

-500 ENGQFLSVTK
+500 ENGQFLSVMK
-510 KQPSLS
+510 K
-516 LPGTPFVRRNTK
+516 
-528 KKYNP
+528 
-533 IHGDH
+533 
-538 QPLMLDNLP
+538 
-547 YIDDPNAV
+547 
-555 TPCSDD
+555 
-561 LNMNLTYKQFIASRR
+561 
-576 GSYASLL
+576 GSI
-583 KRTGSSRR
+583 
-591 SSFASRDSRRSL
+591 
-603 PKSPRSP
+603 
-610 LEKPGKLDTPWDW
+610 
-623 KKPKDSSLLHP
+623 
-634 LDAGDR
+634 
-640 GKHTENGSI
+640 NGSRMDI
-649 HGSRLEIQKK
+649 EKK
-659 SHDEELCHHHGS
+659 SHDGEICHPHGG

-678 MMVLKNLLAHAE
+678 MMVLKSLLAHAE
-690 GHRNSRHSVV
+690 GHRNSRHSVM
-700 SDFLPFEEEEKPLK
+700 SDYLPFEEEEEPLK
-714 DRLYDRFCSWTCCP
+714 DRLYKRFCSWTCCP
-728 CYQKFQEIVSIIIL
+728 CYLKFQEIVGLIVL

-752 CILVNTAFMAA
+752 CILANTAFMAA
-763 DQHPKSPELTEV
+763 DQHPKSPELTEI
-775 LTYGNYVFTGIFAAE
+775 LQNGNYVFTAIFASE

-800 VYYFKDGWNCFD
+800 MYYFRDGWNCFD
-812 FFIVTLSFVEMALD
+812 FLIVFLSFLEMALD

-888 RDGYIR
+888 RDGYIA

-904 FIDFLH
+904 FTDFLH

-916 RVLCGEWIESMWSCT
+916 RVLCGEWIQSMWGCT
-931 NSNGPACVPFFLLTY
+931 NANGPICVPFFLLTY

-971 GGEAEEDK
+971 GGESEEDK

-985 EAIGRFKRFG
+985 EAIDRFKRFG

-1015 PTDRSPSTPRLNG
+1015 ANEREPSPRVNG
-1028 KETIPDGGQTYS
+1028 KETIPDGEATFS
-1040 NGTVIEMQA
+1040 NGTLIEMQT
-1049 KSEDDDEHSVPGDV
+1049 KFDDDEISVQ
-1063 EVEDNHSPDKS
+1063 DKS
-1074 TTIVLED
+1074 TTIVVED
-1081 EKKMEDNTQP
+1081 EKKAEDTTRP
-1091 NSSASP
+1091 NSRASP

-1108 LSDDDTKLSLTKVN
+1108 MSDDDTKLSLTKVD

-1146 VCRRKCPCCIRFE
+1146 ICRRKCPCCIRFE
-1159 NTSWGKRAWKIRCLA
+1159 NTKWGKKAWKIRCLA

-1187 ITMILASSVALAI
+1187 ITMILASSIALAI
-1200 EDVYLDERPTLK
+1200 EDVYLEERPTLE
-1212 QILEITDKFFTAI
+1212 QILEITDKFFTTV
-1225 FIVEM
+1225 FIIEM
-1230 FIKWTAFGYKKYFTD
+1230 FIKWTAFGFKKYFTD

-1259 MMLVFEIIGMDK
+1259 VMLVFELLGMEK
-1271 VSAIKAMRTLR
+1271 VGAIKAMRTLR

-1330 FFAGKFFKC
+1330 FFAGKFYKC
-1339 VDADGNKLSPNITAN
+1339 VDEDGNKLSVNITKN
-1354 RTECEAKGYEWI
+1354 KFECLEKNYTWI
-1366 NSKVN
+1366 NSKIN
-1371 FDNVLMAYLALFQV
+1371 FDDVLMSYLALFQV
-1385 ATYKGWIDVMNDAI
+1385 ATYKGWIEVMNDAI
-1399 DSKNIDEQPER
+1399 DSKEIDEQPER
-1410 EDNVYMYLYFVFF
+1410 EVNVYMYLYFVFF

-1448 KAGGSLEMFMTED
+1448 KAGGSLEMFMTDD
-1461 QKKYYKAM
+1461 QKKYYMAM
-1469 KRMAA
+1469 KRMSS
-1474 KSPQKSIPRPGNI
+1474 KSPQKSIPRPSNI

-1512 MLTMALEHYKQSD
+1512 MLTMALEHYKQSQ
-1525 MFTTILDQINMTFI
+1525 MFTTILNHVNMSFI
-1539 IIFTIECVLKL
+1539 IIFTVECVLKL
-1550 IGLRHYYFKF
+1550 IGLRHFYFKF
-1560 PWNIFDFIVV
+1560 PWNIFDFVVV
-1570 VLSIV
+1570 VLSIL
-1575 GEIVSVALSDV
+1575 GVALSDV

-1680 QMCTSAGWDSA
+1680 QMCTSAGWDGA
-1691 LAGITNEVDCI
+1691 LAGITNEEGCNK
-1702 EETTEL
+1702 ETVRF
-1708 PDGTMQYRDC
+1708 DNGTTIYSDC
-1718 GNYQAGV
+1718 GNYKAGV
-1725 LFLTSYLII
+1725 MFLTSYLVI

-1778 PEATKFIALSQL
+1778 PEATKFIQLSQL

-1861 NVASSTLLRQKE
+1861 HVTSSTLMRQKE
-1873 HYAARIIQKAWRRY
+1873 HYAARVIQKAWRRY
-1887 RNERGNTSPPPY
+1887 RNEKGNLPSPPPY

-1910 TSKESDMATSKDSKE
+1910 TSKESDMATSKDSKD
-1925 TATTVHEDTSS
+1925 TATTIHEDTAS
-1936 TKSVKSDASNKQ
+1936 TKSVKSDTSTKQ
-1948 IAGSSVDVHIEIP
+1948 TAGSSIDVHIEIP

>member
-1 MEEEEFFRLLTPQ
+1 MEEEEFFKLLTPQ
-14 SIVQIEERIAEEK
+14 SLVQIEERIAEEK
-27 AIKKAEKQAH
+27 AFKKAEKQAH

-44 LAAHEEE
+44 LGAHEEE
-51 EPKPNPKYEAGK
+51 EPKPNPKYEVGK

-86 DFYEA
+86 EFYEA

-104 YRFSATNACYLLS
+104 YRFSATNALYLLS
-117 PFNTARRG
+117 PFNPLRKG

-139 IITIIV
+139 IITIII
-145 NCAFMAMTEQPFD
+145 NCAFMAMTEVPAG

-168 TLEALI
+168 TLEAMI

-204 YLEICII
+204 YVTEV
-211 QPLNVDGLGN
+211 VDLGN
-221 LAALRTFRVLRALKT
+221 LSALRTFRVLRALKT

-284 QKCATFTNFTYD
+284 QKCVTFANFTYD
-296 NTTEGNETLMT
+296 NSTEGNDTLKSFD
-307 YEEAWLE
+307 EAWYE
-314 WAMDKDHWYKKEG
+314 WAMDTEHWKKKDG
-327 SDEYLICG
+327 TDEFLICG
-335 KGSGAGS
+335 NASGAGE
-342 CPPEYICINNTDTN
+342 CPSEYICINDTHTN
-356 PNSGFTHFDNFGT
+356 PNFNFTHFDNFGT
-369 ALLCTFRLMTQDYWE
+369 ALLSTFRLMTQDYWE

-398 CLYFIIVILLGSF
+398 SAYFVIVILLGSF

-432 QADADEEEEERKKAM
+432 QADADEEAEERK
-447 QIHAIQQ
+447 IQQ
-454 TIHDGLREDYHEYLE
+454 TMHDELREDYHEYLE
-469 EKLSQAKSQSET
+469 EKLSQAKSQSDT
-481 SLSDHDN
+481 SLSDHEN

-500 ENGQFLSVTK
+500 ENGQFLSVMK
-510 KQPSLS
+510 K
-516 LPGTPFVRRNTK
+516 
-528 KKYNP
+528 
-533 IHGDH
+533 
-538 QPLMLDNLP
+538 
-547 YIDDPNAV
+547 
-555 TPCSDD
+555 
-561 LNMNLTYKQFIASRR
+561 
-576 GSYASLL
+576 GSI
-583 KRTGSSRR
+583 
-591 SSFASRDSRRSL
+591 
-603 PKSPRSP
+603 
-610 LEKPGKLDTPWDW
+610 
-623 KKPKDSSLLHP
+623 
-634 LDAGDR
+634 
-640 GKHTENGSI
+640 NGSRMDI
-649 HGSRLEIQKK
+649 EKK
-659 SHDEELCHHHGS
+659 SHDGEICHPHGG

-678 MMVLKNLLAHAE
+678 MMVLKSLLAHAE
-690 GHRNSRHSVV
+690 GHRNSRHSVM
-700 SDFLPFEEEEKPLK
+700 SDFLPFEEEEEPLK
-714 DRLYDRFCSWTCCP
+714 DRLYKRFCSWTCCP
-728 CYQKFQEIVSIIIL
+728 CYLKFQEIVGLFVL

-752 CILVNTAFMAA
+752 CILANTAFMAA
-763 DQHPKSPELTEV
+763 DQHPKSPELTEI
-775 LTYGNYVFTGIFAAE
+775 LKNGNFVFTAIFASE

-800 VYYFKDGWNCFD
+800 MNYFRDGWNCFD
-812 FFIVTLSFVEMALD
+812 FLIVFLSFLEMALD

-888 RDGYIR
+888 RDGYI
-894 EYGDDMPRWS
+894 EAYGDEMPRWS
-904 FIDFLH
+904 FTDFLH

-916 RVLCGEWIESMWSCT
+916 RVLCGEWIESMWGCT
-931 NSNGPACVPFFLLTY
+931 NANGPICVPFFLLTY

-971 GGEAEEDK
+971 GGESEEDK

-985 EAIGRFKRFG
+985 EAIDRFKRFG

-1015 PTDRSPSTPRLNG
+1015 PNEREPSPRVNG
-1028 KETIPDGGQTYS
+1028 KETIPDGEPTFS
-1040 NGTVIEMQA
+1040 NGTLIEMQT
-1049 KSEDDDEHSVPGDV
+1049 KFDDDEISVQGVVDLV
-1063 EVEDNHSPDKS
+1063 DNHPPDKS
-1074 TTIVLED
+1074 TTIVVED
-1081 EKKMEDNTQP
+1081 EKKTEDNTRP
-1091 NSSASP
+1091 NSRASP

-1108 LSDDDTKLSLTKVN
+1108 MSDDDTKLSLTKVD

-1146 VCRRKCPCCIRFE
+1146 ICRRKCPCCIRFE
-1159 NTSWGKRAWKIRCLA
+1159 NTRWGKRAWKIRCLA

-1187 ITMILASSVALAI
+1187 ITMILASSIALAI
-1200 EDVYLDERPTLK
+1200 EDVYLEERPTLE
-1212 QILEITDKFFTAI
+1212 QILQITDKFFTTV
-1225 FIVEM
+1225 FIIEM
-1230 FIKWTAFGYKKYFTD
+1230 FIKWTAFGFKKYFTD

-1259 MMLVFEIIGMDK
+1259 VMLVFELLGMEK
-1271 VSAIKAMRTLR
+1271 VGAIKAMRTLR

-1330 FFAGKFFKC
+1330 FFAGKFYKC
-1339 VDADGNKLSPNITAN
+1339 VDEDGNKLPVNITN
-1354 RTECEAKGYEWI
+1354 DKFECETKNYTWI
-1366 NSKVN
+1366 NSKIN
-1371 FDNVLMAYLALFQV
+1371 FDDVLMAYLALFQV
-1385 ATYKGWIDVMNDAI
+1385 ATYKGWTDVMNDAI
-1399 DSKNIDEQPER
+1399 DSREIDEQPER
-1410 EDNVYMYLYFVFF
+1410 EVNVYMYLYFVLF

-1512 MLTMALEHYKQSD
+1512 MLTMALEHYKQSE
-1525 MFTTILDQINMTFI
+1525 MFTTILNYVNMSFI
-1539 IIFTIECVLKL
+1539 IIFTVECVLKL

-1560 PWNIFDFIVV
+1560 PWNIFDFVVV
-1570 VLSIV
+1570 VLSIL
-1575 GEIVSVALSDV
+1575 GVALSDV

-1691 LAGITNEVDCI
+1691 LAGITNEEDCI
-1702 EETTEL
+1702 KETVRF
-1708 PDGTMQYRDC
+1708 DNGTTIHSDC
-1718 GNYQAGV
+1718 GNYKAGV
-1725 LFLTSYLII
+1725 MFLTSYLVI

-1778 PEATKFIALSQL
+1778 PEATKFIQLSQL

-1861 NVASSTLLRQKE
+1861 HVTSSTLMRQKE

-1887 RNERGNTSPPPY
+1887 RNEKGNLPSPPPY

-1910 TSKESDMATSKDSKE
+1910 TSKESDMATSKDSKD
-1925 TATTVHEDTSS
+1925 TATTIHEDTAS
-1936 TKSVKSDASNKQ
+1936 TKSVKSDTSTKQ
-1948 IAGSSVDVHIEIP
+1948 TAGSSIDVHIEIP